1 MNLLK
6 KNKYSIRKYKV
17 GIFSTLIGTVLLL
30 SNPNGAQALTTDH
43 NVQGGS
49 NQALP
54 GNSQNTN
61 ADTNRDIVND
71 SQNTPNAH
79 ATDNTSTNQAL
90 TNHQNVDVANQV
102 GPAPIQ
108 PSASP
113 AQNNNNS
120 NANSTAT
127 EPAANTN
134 NNLASNNNTLNVP
147 NNTDNNDSARHL
159 TLKEIQEDVRHSS
172 DKPELVAIAE
182 EASNRPKKRSRRAA
196 PTDPNATPADPTATP
211 ADPTAG
217 NGSAPVAITAPYT
230 PTTDPNANN
239 IGQNAPNEVLS
250 FDDNN
255 IRPSTNRSVPTVT
268 VVDNLP
274 GYTLINGGKVGVFSH
289 AMVRTSMFDSG
300 DAKNYQAQGNVIAL
314 GRIRGNDTNDHGD
327 FNGIEKTLTVNP
339 NSELIFEFN
348 TMTTKN
354 YQAQGN
360 VIALGRIRGNDTNDH
375 GDFNGIEKTL
385 TVNPNSELIFE
396 FNTMTTKNYQGMT
409 NLIIKNADN
418 DTVIGEKVV
427 AYGPIWRLLKVPE
440 NVSHLKIQ
448 FVPKNDA
455 ITDARGIY
463 QLRDGYKYYDFVDSI
478 GLHSGSHVYVERR
491 TMEPTATNNKEFT
504 VTTSLKNNGNFG
516 ASFNTDDFVYKI
528 QLPEGVEYVNN
539 SLTKDF
545 PSGNSGVDINDMN
558 VTYDA
563 ANRII
568 TIKSTGGGTG
578 NSPARLMPDKI
589 LDLKYKLRVNNVP
602 TPRTVTF
609 NDTLTYK
616 TYSQDFI
623 NSPAESHT
631 VSTNPYTIDIIMNK
645 DALQAE
651 VDRRIQQADYTFASL
666 DIFNDLKRRAQTI
679 LDENRNNVPLNKR
692 VSQADI
698 DSLANQMQHTLIR
711 SVDAENAVNRKV
723 DDMEDLVN
731 QNDELTD
738 EEKQAAIQVIEEHK
752 NEIIGNIGDQTTD
765 DGVTRIKDQGIQT
778 LSGDTATPV
787 VKPNAKQ
794 AIRDKAAK
802 QREIIN
808 HTPDATQDEIQDAL
822 NQLTTDETDAI
833 DNVTNATTNADVE
846 TAKNNGINT
855 IGAVAPQVTHKQA
868 ARDAINQATATKRQQ
883 INSNREA
890 TQEEKNAALNELT
903 QATNHALEQINQAT
917 TNDDVDT
924 AKGDGLNAINP
935 IAPVTVVKQAARD
948 AVSHDAQQ
956 HIAEINANP
965 DATQEERQAAIE
977 KVNAAVAVANTNIL
991 NANTNAD
998 VEQVKTNAIQGI
1010 QAIEPATKVKTDAK
1024 NAIDQSAETQ
1034 HNAIFNNNDATLEE
1048 QQAAQQ
1054 LLDQAVATAKQN
1066 INAAD
1071 TNQEV
1076 AQAKDQGTQNIV
1088 VIQPA
1093 TQVKTDARNAV
1104 NEKAREAI
1112 TNINA
1117 TPGATREEKQEAIN
1131 RVNTLKNR
1139 ALNDIGVTSTTA
1151 MVNSIRD
1158 DAVNQIGAVQPH
1170 VTKKQTATGVLT
1182 DLATAKKQEINQ
1194 NTNATTEEK
1203 QVALNQVD
1211 QDLATAINNINQADT
1226 NAEVDQAQ
1234 QLGTKAINA
1243 IQPNIV
1249 KKPAALAQTNQHY
1262 SAKLVEIN
1270 ATPDATDDEKN
1281 AAINTLNQDRQQA
1294 IESIKQANTNAE
1306 VDQAATVA
1314 ENNIDAVQVDVVKK
1328 QAARDKIT
1336 AEVAK
1341 RIEAVKQ
1348 TPNATDEEKQAAVNQ
1363 INQLKDQAFNQINQN
1378 QTNDQVDAT
1387 TNQAINAI
1395 DNVEAEVVIKP
1406 KAIADIEKAVKEKQ
1420 QQIDNSLD
1428 STDNEKE
1435 VALQALAKEKE
1446 KALAAIDQ
1454 AQTNSQVNQ
1463 AATNGV
1469 SAIKIIQPETKIK
1482 PAARE
1487 KINQKAN
1494 ELRAQ
1499 INQDKEAT
1507 AEERQ
1512 AALDKINDL
1521 VAKAMTNITNDRT
1534 NQQVNDSTNQALDDI
1549 ALVTPDHIVRAAA
1562 RDAVKQQYEAKKHE
1576 IEQAEHATDEE
1587 KQVALNQLANNE
1599 KRALQNINQAIAN
1612 NDVKRVESNGIA
1624 TLKGVE
1630 PHIVVKP
1637 EAQEAIKASADNQV
1651 ESIKDTPHATTD
1663 ELDEAN
1669 QQINDTLKQGQQ
1681 DIDNTTQDAA
1691 VNDVRN
1697 QTIKAIE
1704 QIKPKVRRKRAA
1716 LDNIDESNNNQLDAI
1731 RNTLDTTQ
1739 DERNVA
1745 IAALNK
1751 IVNAI
1756 KNDIAQ
1762 NKTNAEVD
1770 QTEADGNNNIKVI
1783 LPKVQVKPAAR
1794 QSVSAKAEAQ
1804 NALID
1809 QSDLSTEEE
1818 RLAAKHLVE
1827 QALNQAIDQINHA
1840 DKTAQV
1846 NQNSIDAQNIISK
1859 IKPATTVKATALQ
1872 QIQNIATN
1880 KINLIKANNEA
1891 TDEEQNAAIVQV
1903 EKELIKAKQQIAGAV
1918 TNADVAYLLHDGKN
1932 EIREIE
1938 PVINKKATAREQLTT
1953 LFNDKKQAIEANVQ
1967 ATVEER
1973 NSILAQLQNIY
1984 DTAIGQIDQ
1993 DRSNAQVDKTA
2004 TLNLQTIHDLDVH
2017 PIKKP
2022 DAEKT
2027 INDDLARVTHL
2038 VQNYR
2043 KVSDRNKA
2051 DALKAITALKL
2062 QMDEELKT
2070 ARTNADVDAVLKRFN
2085 VALGDIEAVITEK
2098 ENSLLRIDNIAQQ
2111 TYAKFK
2117 AIATPEQLAKV
2128 KALIDQYVADG
2139 NRMVDEDAT
2148 LNDIKKDTQLIIDEI
2163 LAIKLPAEVI
2173 KASPKV
2179 GQPAPKVC
2187 TPIKKEDKQE
2197 VRKVVKELPNTG
2209 SEEMDL
2215 PLKELA
2221 LITGAALLA
2230 RRRSKKE
2237 KES

>member
-30 SNPNGAQALTTDH
+30 SNPNGAQALTTDN
-43 NVQGGS
+43 NVQS
-49 NQALP
+49 DTNQATP
-54 GNSQNTN
+54 VNSQDKDVAN
-61 ADTNRDIVND
+61 NRGLAN
-71 SQNTPNAH
+71 SAQNTPNQS
-79 ATDNTSTNQAL
+79 ATTNQATNQAL
-90 TNHQNVDVANQV
+90 VNHNNGSIVNQATPTSV
-102 GPAPIQ
+102 Q
-108 PSASP
+108 SSTPS
-113 AQNNNNS
+113 AQNNNHTDGNTTATETVS
-120 NANSTAT
+120 NAN
-127 EPAANTN
+127 N
-134 NNLASNNNTLNVP
+134 NDVASNNTTLNVP
-147 NNTDNNDSARHL
+147 NKTNENGSGGHL

-182 EASNRPKKRSRRAA
+182 PASNRPKKRSRRAA
-196 PTDPNATPADPTATP
+196 PADPNATPADPGA
-211 ADPTAG
+211 AAAG
-217 NGSAPVAITAPYT
+217 NGGAPVAITAPYT

-239 IGQNAPNEVLS
+239 AGQNAPNEVLS
-250 FDDNN
+250 FDDNS
-255 IRPSTNRSVPTVT
+255 IRPSTNRSVPSVT

-274 GYTLINGGKVGVFSH
+274 GFTLINGGKVGVLSH
-289 AMVRTSMFDSG
+289 AMVRTSMFEAGS
-300 DAKNYQAQGNVIAL
+300 NRTYQAQGNVLAL
-314 GRIRGNDTNDHGD
+314 GRISGTDASNHGD
-327 FNGIEKTLTVNP
+327 FNGIEKSLTVNP

-348 TMTTKN
+348 TMPTKN
-354 YQAQGN
+354 GQGATN
-360 VIALGRIRGNDTNDH
+360 V
-375 GDFNGIEKTL
+375 
-385 TVNPNSELIFE
+385 
-396 FNTMTTKNYQGMT
+396 
-409 NLIIKNADN
+409 IIKNADTN
-418 DTVIGEKVV
+418 DTIAEKTVEG
-427 AYGPIWRLLKVPE
+427 GPTLRLFKVPD
-440 NVSHLKIQ
+440 NVRNLKIQ

-463 QLRDGYKYYDFVDSI
+463 QLKDGYKYYSFVDSI

-504 VTTSLKNNGNFG
+504 VTTSLKNNGNSG
-516 ASFNTDDFVYKI
+516 ASLDTDEFVYKI

-545 PSGNSGVDINDMN
+545 PSNNSGVDVNDMN

-563 ANRII
+563 ANRVI
-568 TIKSTGGGTG
+568 TIKSTGGGTT

-616 TYSQDFI
+616 TYTQDFI
-623 NSPAESHT
+623 NSAAESHT

-666 DIFNDLKRRAQTI
+666 DIFNDLKKRAQTI
-679 LDENRNNVPLNKR
+679 LAENRNNVPLNKR

-698 DSLANQMQHTLIR
+698 DTLTNQMQHTLIR
-711 SVDAENAVNRKV
+711 SVDAENAVNQKA
-723 DDMEDLVN
+723 DQMEDLVN

-752 NEIIGNIGDQTTD
+752 GNIIGDIGDQTTD

-787 VKPNAKQ
+787 VKPNAKK
-794 AIRDKAAK
+794 AIRDKATK

-808 HTPDATQDEIQDAL
+808 ATPDATEDEIQDAI
-822 NQLTTDETDAI
+822 NQLATDETDAI

-855 IGAVAPQVTHKQA
+855 IGSVVPQVTHKQA

-917 TNDDVDT
+917 TNADVDN

-965 DATQEERQAAIE
+965 DATQEERQAAID
-977 KVNAAVAVANTNIL
+977 KVNAAVTAANTNIL
-991 NANTNAD
+991 NANTNAE

-1010 QAIEPATKVKTDAK
+1010 QAITPATKVKTDAK
-1024 NAIDQSAETQ
+1024 NAIDKSAETQ
-1034 HNAIFNNNDATLEE
+1034 HNTIFNNNDATLEE

-1093 TQVKTDARNAV
+1093 TQVKTDARNVV
-1104 NEKAREAI
+1104 NDKAREAI

-1139 ALNDIGVTSTTA
+1139 ALTDIGVTSTTA

-1170 VTKKQTATGVLT
+1170 VTKKQTATGVLN

-1211 QDLATAINNINQADT
+1211 QELATAINNINQADT

-1249 KKPAALAQTNQHY
+1249 KKPAALAQINQHY
-1262 SAKLVEIN
+1262 NAKLAEIN
-1270 ATPDATDDEKN
+1270 ATPDATNDEKN

-1378 QTNDQVDAT
+1378 QTNDQVDTT
-1387 TNQAINAI
+1387 TNQALNAI

-1435 VALQALAKEKE
+1435 VASQALAKEKE

-1469 SAIKIIQPETKIK
+1469 SAIKIIQPETKVK

-1494 ELRAQ
+1494 ELRAK

-1512 AALDKINDL
+1512 VALDKINEF
-1521 VAKAMTNITNDRT
+1521 VNQAMTDITNNRT
-1534 NQQVNDSTNQALDDI
+1534 NQQVDDTTSQALDSI
-1549 ALVTPDHIVRAAA
+1549 ALVAPEHIVRAAA
-1562 RDAVKQQYEAKKHE
+1562 RDAVKQQYEAKKQE

-1587 KQVALNQLANNE
+1587 KQVALNQLANN
-1599 KRALQNINQAIAN
+1599 KKLALQNINQAVTN
-1612 NDVKRVESNGIA
+1612 NDVKRVETNGIA
-1624 TLKGVE
+1624 TLKGVQ
-1630 PHIVVKP
+1630 PHIVIKP
-1637 EAQEAIKASADNQV
+1637 EAQQAIKASAENQV
-1651 ESIKDTPHATTD
+1651 ESIKDTPHATVD

-1669 QQINDTLKQGQQ
+1669 QLISDTLKQAQQ
-1681 DIDNTTQDAA
+1681 EIENTNQDAA
-1691 VNDVRN
+1691 VTDVRN

-1716 LDNIDESNNNQLDAI
+1716 LDSIEENNKNQLDAI

-1739 DERNVA
+1739 DERDVA
-1745 IAALNK
+1745 IDTLNK
-1751 IVNAI
+1751 IVNTI

-1770 QTEADGNNNIKVI
+1770 RTETDGNDNIKVI

-1794 QSVSAKAEAQ
+1794 QSVGVKAEAQ

-1846 NQNSIDAQNIISK
+1846 NQDSIDAQNIISK

-1891 TDEEQNAAIVQV
+1891 TDEEQNIAIAQV
-1903 EKELIKAKQQIAGAV
+1903 EKELIKAKQQIASAV
-1918 TNADVAYLLHDGKN
+1918 TNADVAYLLHDEKN

-1938 PVINKKATAREQLTT
+1938 PVISRKASAREQLTT
-1953 LFNDKKQAIEANVQ
+1953 LFNDKKQAIEANIQ

-2004 TLNLQTIHDLDVH
+2004 SLNLQTIHDLDVH

-2027 INDDLARVTHL
+2027 INDDLARVTAL

-2043 KVSDRNKA
+2043 KVSDRNKV

-2085 VALGDIEAVITEK
+2085 VALSDIEAVITEK

-2128 KALIDQYVADG
+2128 KVLIDQYVADG
-2139 NRMVDEDAT
+2139 NRMIDEDAT
-2148 LNDIKKDTQLIIDEI
+2148 LNDIKQHTQFIVDEI
-2163 LAIKLPAEVI
+2163 LAIKLPAEAMKV
-2173 KASPKV
+2173 SPKV
-2179 GQPAPKVC
+2179 IQPAPKVC
-2187 TPIKKEDKQE
+2187 TPIKKEE
-2197 VRKVVKELPNTG
+2197 THESRKVEKELPNTG

-2215 PLKELA
+2215 PLKEFA

-2230 RRRSKKE
+2230 RRRTKNE

>member
-30 SNPNGAQALTTDH
+30 SNPNGAQALTTDN
-43 NVQGGS
+43 NVQS
-49 NQALP
+49 DTNQATP
-54 GNSQNTN
+54 VNSQDKDVAN
-61 ADTNRDIVND
+61 NRGLAN
-71 SQNTPNAH
+71 SAQNTPNQS
-79 ATDNTSTNQAL
+79 ATTNQATNQAL
-90 TNHQNVDVANQV
+90 VNHNNGSIVNQATPTSV
-102 GPAPIQ
+102 Q
-108 PSASP
+108 SSTPS
-113 AQNNNNS
+113 AQNNNHTDGNTTATETVS
-120 NANSTAT
+120 NAN
-127 EPAANTN
+127 N
-134 NNLASNNNTLNVP
+134 NDVASNNTTLNVP
-147 NNTDNNDSARHL
+147 NKTNENGSGGHL

-182 EASNRPKKRSRRAA
+182 PASNRPKKRSRRAA
-196 PTDPNATPADPTATP
+196 PADPNATPADPGA
-211 ADPTAG
+211 AAAG
-217 NGSAPVAITAPYT
+217 NGGAPVAITAPYT

-239 IGQNAPNEVLS
+239 AGQNAPNEVLS
-250 FDDNN
+250 FDDNS
-255 IRPSTNRSVPTVT
+255 IRPSTNRSVPSVT

-274 GYTLINGGKVGVFSH
+274 GFTLINGGKVGVLSH
-289 AMVRTSMFDSG
+289 AMVRTSMFEAGS
-300 DAKNYQAQGNVIAL
+300 NRTYQAQGNVLAL
-314 GRIRGNDTNDHGD
+314 GRISGTDASNHGD
-327 FNGIEKTLTVNP
+327 FNGIEKSLTVNP

-348 TMTTKN
+348 TMPTKN
-354 YQAQGN
+354 GQGATN
-360 VIALGRIRGNDTNDH
+360 V
-375 GDFNGIEKTL
+375 
-385 TVNPNSELIFE
+385 
-396 FNTMTTKNYQGMT
+396 
-409 NLIIKNADN
+409 IIKNADTN
-418 DTVIGEKVV
+418 DTIAEKTVEG
-427 AYGPIWRLLKVPE
+427 GPTLRLFKVPD
-440 NVSHLKIQ
+440 NVRNLKIQ

-463 QLRDGYKYYDFVDSI
+463 QLKDGYKYYSFVDSI

-504 VTTSLKNNGNFG
+504 VTTSLKNNGNSG
-516 ASFNTDDFVYKI
+516 ASLDTDEFVYKI

-545 PSGNSGVDINDMN
+545 PSNNSGVDVNDMN

-563 ANRII
+563 ANRVI
-568 TIKSTGGGTG
+568 TIKSTGGGTT

-616 TYSQDFI
+616 TYTQDFI
-623 NSPAESHT
+623 NSAAESHT

-666 DIFNDLKRRAQTI
+666 DIFNDLKKRAQTI
-679 LDENRNNVPLNKR
+679 LAENRNNVPLNKR

-698 DSLANQMQHTLIR
+698 DTLTNQMQHTLIR
-711 SVDAENAVNRKV
+711 SVDAENAVNQKA
-723 DDMEDLVN
+723 DQMEDLVN

-752 NEIIGNIGDQTTD
+752 GNIIGDIGDQTTD

-787 VKPNAKQ
+787 VKPNAKK
-794 AIRDKAAK
+794 AIRDKATK

-808 HTPDATQDEIQDAL
+808 ATPDATEDEIQDAI
-822 NQLTTDETDAI
+822 NQLATDEADAI

-855 IGAVAPQVTHKQA
+855 IGSVVPQVTHKQA

-917 TNDDVDT
+917 TNADVDN

-965 DATQEERQAAIE
+965 DATQEERQAAID
-977 KVNAAVAVANTNIL
+977 KVNAAVTAANTNIL
-991 NANTNAD
+991 NANTNAE

-1010 QAIEPATKVKTDAK
+1010 QAITPATKVKTDAK
-1024 NAIDQSAETQ
+1024 NAIDKSAETQ
-1034 HNAIFNNNDATLEE
+1034 HNTIFNNNDATLEE

-1093 TQVKTDARNAV
+1093 TQVKTDARNVV
-1104 NEKAREAI
+1104 NDKAREAI

-1139 ALNDIGVTSTTA
+1139 ALTDIGVTSTTA

-1170 VTKKQTATGVLT
+1170 VTKKQTATGVLN

-1211 QDLATAINNINQADT
+1211 QELATAINNINQADT

-1249 KKPAALAQTNQHY
+1249 KKPAALAQINQHY
-1262 SAKLVEIN
+1262 NAKLAEIN
-1270 ATPDATDDEKN
+1270 ATPDATNDEKN

-1378 QTNDQVDAT
+1378 QTNDQVDTT
-1387 TNQAINAI
+1387 TNQALNAI

-1435 VALQALAKEKE
+1435 VASQALAKEKE

-1469 SAIKIIQPETKIK
+1469 SAIKIIQPETKVK

-1494 ELRAQ
+1494 ELRAK

-1512 AALDKINDL
+1512 VALDKINEF
-1521 VAKAMTNITNDRT
+1521 VNQAMTDITNNRT
-1534 NQQVNDSTNQALDDI
+1534 NQQVDDTTSQALDSI
-1549 ALVTPDHIVRAAA
+1549 ALVAPEHIVRAAA
-1562 RDAVKQQYEAKKHE
+1562 RDAVKQQYEAKKQE

-1587 KQVALNQLANNE
+1587 KQVALNQLANN
-1599 KRALQNINQAIAN
+1599 KKLALQNINQAVTN
-1612 NDVKRVESNGIA
+1612 NDVKRVETNGIA
-1624 TLKGVE
+1624 TLKGVQ
-1630 PHIVVKP
+1630 PHIVIKP
-1637 EAQEAIKASADNQV
+1637 EAQQAIKASAENQV
-1651 ESIKDTPHATTD
+1651 ESIKDTPHATVD

-1669 QQINDTLKQGQQ
+1669 QLISDTLKQAQQ
-1681 DIDNTTQDAA
+1681 EIENTNQDAA
-1691 VNDVRN
+1691 VTDVRN

-1716 LDNIDESNNNQLDAI
+1716 LDSIEENNKNQLDAI

-1739 DERNVA
+1739 DERDVA
-1745 IAALNK
+1745 IDTLNK
-1751 IVNAI
+1751 IVNTI

-1770 QTEADGNNNIKVI
+1770 RTETDGNDNIKVI

-1794 QSVSAKAEAQ
+1794 QSVGVKAEAQ

-1846 NQNSIDAQNIISK
+1846 NQDSIDAQNIISK

-1891 TDEEQNAAIVQV
+1891 TDEEQNIAIAQV
-1903 EKELIKAKQQIAGAV
+1903 EKELIKAKQQIASAV
-1918 TNADVAYLLHDGKN
+1918 TNADVAYLLHDEKN

-1938 PVINKKATAREQLTT
+1938 PVISRKASAREQLTT
-1953 LFNDKKQAIEANVQ
+1953 LFNDKKQAIEANIQ

-2004 TLNLQTIHDLDVH
+2004 SLNLQTIHDLDVH

-2027 INDDLARVTHL
+2027 INDDLARVTAL

-2085 VALGDIEAVITEK
+2085 VALSDIEAVITEK

-2128 KALIDQYVADG
+2128 KVLIDQYVADG
-2139 NRMVDEDAT
+2139 NRMIDEDAT
-2148 LNDIKKDTQLIIDEI
+2148 LNDIKQHTQFIVDEI
-2163 LAIKLPAEVI
+2163 LAIKLPAEAMKV
-2173 KASPKV
+2173 SPKV
-2179 GQPAPKVC
+2179 IQPAPKVC
-2187 TPIKKEDKQE
+2187 TPIKKEE
-2197 VRKVVKELPNTG
+2197 THESRKVEKELPNTG

-2215 PLKELA
+2215 PLKEFA

-2230 RRRSKKE
+2230 RRRTKNE

>member
-30 SNPNGAQALTTDH
+30 SNPNGAQALTTDN
-43 NVQGGS
+43 NVQS
-49 NQALP
+49 DTNQATP
-54 GNSQNTN
+54 VNSQDKDVAN
-61 ADTNRDIVND
+61 NRGLAN
-71 SQNTPNAH
+71 SAQNTPNQS
-79 ATDNTSTNQAL
+79 ATTNQATNQAL
-90 TNHQNVDVANQV
+90 VNHNNGSIVNQATPTSV
-102 GPAPIQ
+102 Q
-108 PSASP
+108 SSTPS
-113 AQNNNNS
+113 AQNNNHTDGNTTATETVS
-120 NANSTAT
+120 NAN
-127 EPAANTN
+127 N
-134 NNLASNNNTLNVP
+134 NDAVSNNTTLNVP
-147 NNTDNNDSARHL
+147 NKTNENGSGGHL

-182 EASNRPKKRSRRAA
+182 PASNRPKKRSRRAA
-196 PTDPNATPADPTATP
+196 PADPNATPADPA
-211 ADPTAG
+211 AAAAG
-217 NGSAPVAITAPYT
+217 NGGAPVAITAPYT

-239 IGQNAPNEVLS
+239 AGQNAPNEVLS
-250 FDDNN
+250 FDDNG
-255 IRPSTNRSVPTVT
+255 IRPSTNRSVPSVT

-274 GYTLINGGKVGVFSH
+274 GFTLINGGKVGVFSH
-289 AMVRTSMFDSG
+289 AKVRTSMFDSG
-300 DAKNYQAQGNVIAL
+300 DNKNYQAQGNVIAL
-314 GRIRGNDTNDHGD
+314 GRINGTDTNDHGD

-354 YQAQGN
+354 GQGATN
-360 VIALGRIRGNDTNDH
+360 V
-375 GDFNGIEKTL
+375 
-385 TVNPNSELIFE
+385 
-396 FNTMTTKNYQGMT
+396 
-409 NLIIKNADN
+409 IIKNADTN
-418 DTVIGEKVV
+418 DTIAEKTVEG
-427 AYGPIWRLLKVPE
+427 GPTLRLFKVPD
-440 NVSHLKIQ
+440 NVRNLKIQ
-448 FVPKNDA
+448 FVSKNDA

-463 QLRDGYKYYDFVDSI
+463 QLKDGYKYYSFVDSI

-504 VTTSLKNNGNFG
+504 VTTSLKNNGNSG
-516 ASFNTDDFVYKI
+516 ASLDTDEFVYKI

-545 PSGNSGVDINDMN
+545 PSNNSGVDVNDMN

-563 ANRII
+563 ANRVI
-568 TIKSTGGGTG
+568 TIKSTGGGTT

-616 TYSQDFI
+616 TYTQDFI
-623 NSPAESHT
+623 NSAAESHT

-666 DIFNDLKRRAQTI
+666 DIFNDLKKRAQTI
-679 LDENRNNVPLNKR
+679 LAENRNNVPLNKR

-698 DSLANQMQHTLIR
+698 DTLTNQMQHTLIR
-711 SVDAENAVNRKV
+711 SVDAENAVNQKA
-723 DDMEDLVN
+723 DQMEDLVN

-752 NEIIGNIGDQTTD
+752 GNIIGDIGDQTTD

-787 VKPNAKQ
+787 VKPNAKK
-794 AIRDKAAK
+794 AIRDKATK

-808 HTPDATQDEIQDAL
+808 ATPDATEDEIQDAI
-822 NQLTTDETDAI
+822 NQLATDETDAI

-855 IGAVAPQVTHKQA
+855 IGAVVPQVTHKKA

-917 TNDDVDT
+917 TNADVDN

-965 DATQEERQAAIE
+965 DATQEERQAAID
-977 KVNAAVAVANTNIL
+977 KVNAAVTAANTNIL

-1010 QAIEPATKVKTDAK
+1010 QAITPATKVKTDAK
-1024 NAIDQSAETQ
+1024 NAIDKSAETQ
-1034 HNAIFNNNDATLEE
+1034 HNTIFNNNDATLEE

-1076 AQAKDQGTQNIV
+1076 AQAKDQGMQNIV

-1093 TQVKTDARNAV
+1093 TQVKTDARNTV

-1117 TPGATREEKQEAIN
+1117 TPGATREEKQEAID
-1131 RVNTLKNR
+1131 RVNALKNR
-1139 ALNDIGVTSTTA
+1139 ALTDIGVTSTTA

-1170 VTKKQTATGVLT
+1170 VTKKQTATGVLN

-1203 QVALNQVD
+1203 QMALNQVD

-1226 NAEVDQAQ
+1226 NTEVDQAQ
-1234 QLGTKAINA
+1234 QLGAQAINA

-1249 KKPAALAQTNQHY
+1249 KKPAALAQINQHY
-1262 SAKLVEIN
+1262 NAKLAEIN

-1294 IESIKQANTNAE
+1294 IESVKQANTNNE
-1306 VDQAATVA
+1306 VDQAATTA

-1378 QTNDQVDAT
+1378 QTNDQVDTT
-1387 TNQAINAI
+1387 TNQALNAI

-1435 VALQALAKEKE
+1435 VASQALAKEKE

-1469 SAIKIIQPETKIK
+1469 SAIKIIQPETKVK

-1494 ELRAQ
+1494 ELRAK

-1512 AALDKINDL
+1512 VALDKINEF
-1521 VAKAMTNITNDRT
+1521 VNQAMTDITNNRT
-1534 NQQVNDSTNQALDDI
+1534 NQQVDDTTSQALDSI
-1549 ALVTPDHIVRAAA
+1549 ALVAPEHIVRAAA
-1562 RDAVKQQYEAKKHE
+1562 RDAVKQQYEAKKQE

-1599 KRALQNINQAIAN
+1599 KLALQNINQAVTN
-1612 NDVKRVESNGIA
+1612 NDVKRVETNGIA
-1624 TLKGVE
+1624 TLKGVQ
-1630 PHIVVKP
+1630 PHIVIKP
-1637 EAQEAIKASADNQV
+1637 EAQQAIKASAENQV
-1651 ESIKDTPHATTD
+1651 ESIKDTPHATVD

-1669 QQINDTLKQGQQ
+1669 QLISDTLKQAQQ
-1681 DIDNTTQDAA
+1681 EIENTNQDAA
-1691 VNDVRN
+1691 VTDVRN

-1716 LDNIDESNNNQLDAI
+1716 LDSIEENNKNQLDAI

-1739 DERNVA
+1739 DERDVA
-1745 IAALNK
+1745 IDTLNK
-1751 IVNAI
+1751 IVNTI

-1770 QTEADGNNNIKVI
+1770 RTETDGNDNIKVI

-1794 QSVSAKAEAQ
+1794 QSVGVKAEAQ

-1846 NQNSIDAQNIISK
+1846 NQDSINAQNIISK

-1891 TDEEQNAAIVQV
+1891 TDEEQNIAIAQV
-1903 EKELIKAKQQIAGAV
+1903 EKELIKAKQQIASAV
-1918 TNADVAYLLHDGKN
+1918 TNADVAYLLHDEKN

-1938 PVINKKATAREQLTT
+1938 PVINRKASAREQLTT
-1953 LFNDKKQAIEANVQ
+1953 LFNDKKQAIEANFQ

-2004 TLNLQTIHDLDVH
+2004 SLNLQTIHDLDVH

-2027 INDDLARVTHL
+2027 INDDLARVTAL

-2139 NRMVDEDAT
+2139 NRMIDEDAT
-2148 LNDIKKDTQLIIDEI
+2148 LNDIKQHTQFIVDEI
-2163 LAIKLPAEVI
+2163 LAIKLPAEAMKV
-2173 KASPKV
+2173 SPKV
-2179 GQPAPKVC
+2179 IQPAPKVC
-2187 TPIKKEDKQE
+2187 TPIKKEE
-2197 VRKVVKELPNTG
+2197 THESRKVEKELPNTG
-2209 SEEMDL
+2209 SEGMDL
-2215 PLKELA
+2215 PLKEFA

-2230 RRRSKKE
+2230 RRRTKNE

>member
-17 GIFSTLIGTVLLL
+17 DIFSTLIGTVLLL
-30 SNPNGAQALTTDH
+30 SNPNGAQALTTDN
-43 NVQGGS
+43 NVQS
-49 NQALP
+49 DTNQATP
-54 GNSQNTN
+54 VNSQ
-61 ADTNRDIVND
+61 DTNVANNRGLAN
-71 SQNTPNAH
+71 SAQNTPNQS
-79 ATDNTSTNQAL
+79 ATTNQSTNQAL
-90 TNHQNVDVANQV
+90 VNHNNGSIANQATPTSV
-102 GPAPIQ
+102 Q
-108 PSASP
+108 SSTPS
-113 AQNNNNS
+113 AQNNNHTDGNTTATETVS
-120 NANSTAT
+120 NAN
-127 EPAANTN
+127 NKDVV
-134 NNLASNNNTLNVP
+134 SNNTTLNVP
-147 NNTDNNDSARHL
+147 NKTNENGSGGHL

-182 EASNRPKKRSRRAA
+182 QASNRPKKRSRRAA
-196 PTDPNATPADPTATP
+196 PADPNATPADPA
-211 ADPTAG
+211 AAAAG
-217 NGSAPVAITAPYT
+217 NGGAPVAITAPYT

-239 IGQNAPNEVLS
+239 AGQNAPNEVLS
-250 FDDNN
+250 FDDNG
-255 IRPSTNRSVPTVT
+255 IRPSTNRSVPSVT

-274 GYTLINGGKVGVFSH
+274 GFTLINGGKVGVFSH

-314 GRIRGNDTNDHGD
+314 GRIKGNDTNDHGD
-327 FNGIEKTLTVNP
+327 FNGIEK
-339 NSELIFEFN
+339 S
-348 TMTTKN
+348 
-354 YQAQGN
+354 
-360 VIALGRIRGNDTNDH
+360 
-375 GDFNGIEKTL
+375 L

-396 FNTMTTKNYQGMT
+396 FNTMTTKNYQGVT

-418 DTVIGEKVV
+418 DTVIAEKSV
-427 AYGPIWRLLKVPE
+427 AYGPIWRLFKVPE

-516 ASFNTDDFVYKI
+516 ASFNTDDFVYKV

-545 PSGNSGVDINDMN
+545 PSSNSGVDMNDFN

-563 ANRII
+563 ANRVI
-568 TIKSTGGGTG
+568 TIKSTGGGSG

-616 TYSQDFI
+616 TYTQDFI

-698 DSLANQMQHTLIR
+698 DSLTNQMQHTLIR
-711 SVDAENAVNRKV
+711 SVDAENAVNKKV
-723 DDMEDLVN
+723 DQMEDLVN

-787 VKPNAKQ
+787 VKPNAKK
-794 AIRDKAAK
+794 AIRDKATK

-808 HTPDATQDEIQDAL
+808 ATPDATEDEIQDAL
-822 NQLTTDETDAI
+822 NQLATDETDAI

-846 TAKNNGINT
+846 IAKNNGINT
-855 IGAVAPQVTHKQA
+855 IGAVVPQVTHKQA

-917 TNDDVDT
+917 TNADVDN

-965 DATQEERQAAIE
+965 DATQEERQAAID
-977 KVNAAVAVANTNIL
+977 KVNAAVTAANTNIL

-1010 QAIEPATKVKTDAK
+1010 QAITPATKVKTDAK
-1024 NAIDQSAETQ
+1024 NAIDKSAETQ
-1034 HNAIFNNNDATLEE
+1034 HNTIFNNNDATLEE

-1104 NEKAREAI
+1104 NDKAREAI

-1139 ALNDIGVTSTTA
+1139 ALTDIGVTSTTA

-1170 VTKKQTATGVLT
+1170 VTKKQTATGVLN

-1211 QDLATAINNINQADT
+1211 QELATAINNINQADT

-1249 KKPAALAQTNQHY
+1249 KKPAALAQINQHY
-1262 SAKLVEIN
+1262 NAKLAEIN
-1270 ATPDATDDEKN
+1270 ATPDATNDEKN

-1363 INQLKDQAFNQINQN
+1363 INQLKDQAINQINQN
-1378 QTNDQVDAT
+1378 QTNDQVDTT
-1387 TNQAINAI
+1387 TNQAVNAI

-1435 VALQALAKEKE
+1435 VASQALAKEKE

-1469 SAIKIIQPETKIK
+1469 SAIKIIQPETKVK

-1494 ELRAQ
+1494 ELRAK

-1512 AALDKINDL
+1512 VALDKINEF
-1521 VAKAMTNITNDRT
+1521 VNQAMTDITNNRT
-1534 NQQVNDSTNQALDDI
+1534 NQQVDDTTSQALDSI
-1549 ALVTPDHIVRAAA
+1549 ALVAPEHIVRAAA
-1562 RDAVKQQYEAKKHE
+1562 RDAVKQQYEAKKQE

-1599 KRALQNINQAIAN
+1599 KLALQNINQAVTN
-1612 NDVKRVESNGIA
+1612 NDVKRVETNGIA
-1624 TLKGVE
+1624 TLKGVQ
-1630 PHIVVKP
+1630 PHIVIKP
-1637 EAQEAIKASADNQV
+1637 EAQQAIKASAENQV
-1651 ESIKDTPHATTD
+1651 ESIKDTPHATVD

-1669 QQINDTLKQGQQ
+1669 QLISDTLKQAQQ
-1681 DIDNTTQDAA
+1681 EIENTNQDAA
-1691 VNDVRN
+1691 VTDVRN

-1716 LDNIDESNNNQLDAI
+1716 LDSIEENNKNQLDAI

-1739 DERNVA
+1739 DERDVA
-1745 IAALNK
+1745 IDTLNK
-1751 IVNAI
+1751 IVNTI

-1770 QTEADGNNNIKVI
+1770 RTETDGNDNIKVI

-1794 QSVSAKAEAQ
+1794 QSVGVKAEAQ

-1846 NQNSIDAQNIISK
+1846 NQDSIDAQNIISK

-1891 TDEEQNAAIVQV
+1891 TDEEQNIAIAQV
-1903 EKELIKAKQQIAGAV
+1903 EKELIKAKQQIASAV
-1918 TNADVAYLLHDGKN
+1918 TNADVAYLLHDEKN

-1938 PVINKKATAREQLTT
+1938 PVINRKASAREQLTT
-1953 LFNDKKQAIEANVQ
+1953 LFNDKKQAIEANIQ

-2004 TLNLQTIHDLDVH
+2004 SLNLQTIHDLDVH

-2027 INDDLARVTHL
+2027 INDDLARVTAL

-2043 KVSDRNKA
+2043 KVSNRNKA

-2085 VALGDIEAVITEK
+2085 VALSDIEAVITEK

-2128 KALIDQYVADG
+2128 KVLIDQYVADG
-2139 NRMVDEDAT
+2139 NRMIDEDAT
-2148 LNDIKKDTQLIIDEI
+2148 LNDIKQHTQFIVEEI
-2163 LAIKLPAEVI
+2163 LAIKLPAEATKV
-2173 KASPKV
+2173 SPKEI
-2179 GQPAPKVC
+2179 QPAPKVC
-2187 TPIKKEDKQE
+2187 TPIKKEE
-2197 VRKVVKELPNTG
+2197 THESRKVEKELPNTG
-2209 SEEMDL
+2209 SEGMDL
-2215 PLKELA
+2215 PLKEFA

-2230 RRRSKKE
+2230 RRRTKNE

>member
-30 SNPNGAQALTTDH
+30 SNPNGAQALTTDN
-43 NVQGGS
+43 NVQS
-49 NQALP
+49 DTNQATP
-54 GNSQNTN
+54 VNSQDKDVAN
-61 ADTNRDIVND
+61 NRGLAN
-71 SQNTPNAH
+71 SAQNTPNQS
-79 ATDNTSTNQAL
+79 ATTNQSTNQAL
-90 TNHQNVDVANQV
+90 VNHNNGSIVNQATPTSV
-102 GPAPIQ
+102 Q
-108 PSASP
+108 SSTPS
-113 AQNNNNS
+113 AQNNNHTDGNTTATETVS
-120 NANSTAT
+120 NAN
-127 EPAANTN
+127 N
-134 NNLASNNNTLNVP
+134 NDAVSNNTTLNVP
-147 NNTDNNDSARHL
+147 NKTNENGSGGHL

-182 EASNRPKKRSRRAA
+182 PASNRPKKRSRRAA
-196 PTDPNATPADPTATP
+196 PADPNATPADPGA
-211 ADPTAG
+211 AAAG
-217 NGSAPVAITAPYT
+217 NGGAPVAITAPYT

-239 IGQNAPNEVLS
+239 AGQNAPNEVLS
-250 FDDNN
+250 FDDNS
-255 IRPSTNRSVPTVT
+255 IRPSTNRSVPSVT

-274 GYTLINGGKVGVFSH
+274 GFTLINGGKVGVLSH
-289 AMVRTSMFDSG
+289 AMVRTSMFEAGS
-300 DAKNYQAQGNVIAL
+300 NRTYQAQGNVLAL
-314 GRIRGNDTNDHGD
+314 GRISGTDASNHGD
-327 FNGIEKTLTVNP
+327 FNGIEKSLTVNP

-354 YQAQGN
+354 GQGATN
-360 VIALGRIRGNDTNDH
+360 V
-375 GDFNGIEKTL
+375 
-385 TVNPNSELIFE
+385 
-396 FNTMTTKNYQGMT
+396 
-409 NLIIKNADN
+409 IIKNADTN
-418 DTVIGEKVV
+418 DTIAEKTVEG
-427 AYGPIWRLLKVPE
+427 GPTLRLFKVPD
-440 NVSHLKIQ
+440 NVRNLKIQ

-463 QLRDGYKYYDFVDSI
+463 QLKDGYKYYSFVDSI

-491 TMEPTATNNKEFT
+491 TMDPTATNNKEFT
-504 VTTSLKNNGNFG
+504 VTTSLKNNGNSG
-516 ASFNTDDFVYKI
+516 ASLDTNDFVYQV

-545 PSGNSGVDINDMN
+545 PSNNSGVDVNDMN

-563 ANRII
+563 ANRVI
-568 TIKSTGGGTG
+568 TIKSTGGGTA

-589 LDLKYKLRVNNVP
+589 LDLRYKLRVNNVP
-602 TPRTVTF
+602 TPRRVTF
-609 NDTLTYK
+609 NETLTYK
-616 TYSQDFI
+616 TYTQDFI

-666 DIFNDLKRRAQTI
+666 DIFNDLKKRAQTI
-679 LDENRNNVPLNKR
+679 LAENRNNVPLNKR

-698 DSLANQMQHTLIR
+698 DTLTNQMQHTLIR
-711 SVDAENAVNRKV
+711 SVDAENAVNQKA
-723 DDMEDLVN
+723 DQMEDLVN

-752 NEIIGNIGDQTTD
+752 GNIIGDIGDQTTD

-787 VKPNAKQ
+787 VKPNAKK
-794 AIRDKAAK
+794 AIRDKATK

-808 HTPDATQDEIQDAL
+808 ATPDATEDEIQDAI
-822 NQLTTDETDAI
+822 NQLATDETDAI

-855 IGAVAPQVTHKQA
+855 IGAVVPQVTHKKA

-917 TNDDVDT
+917 TNADVDN

-965 DATQEERQAAIE
+965 DATQEERQAAID
-977 KVNAAVAVANTNIL
+977 KVNAAVTAANTNIL
-991 NANTNAD
+991 NANTNAE

-1010 QAIEPATKVKTDAK
+1010 QAITPATKVKTDAK
-1024 NAIDQSAETQ
+1024 NAIDKSAETQ
-1034 HNAIFNNNDATLEE
+1034 HNTIFNNNDATLEE

-1093 TQVKTDARNAV
+1093 TQVKTDARNVV
-1104 NEKAREAI
+1104 NDKAREAI

-1131 RVNTLKNR
+1131 RVNTLKYR
-1139 ALNDIGVTSTTA
+1139 ALTDIGVTSTTA

-1170 VTKKQTATGVLT
+1170 VTKKQTATGVLN

-1211 QDLATAINNINQADT
+1211 QELATAINNIN
-1226 NAEVDQAQ
+1226 
-1234 QLGTKAINA
+1234 
-1243 IQPNIV
+1243 
-1249 KKPAALAQTNQHY
+1249 
-1262 SAKLVEIN
+1262 
-1270 ATPDATDDEKN
+1270 
-1281 AAINTLNQDRQQA
+1281 
-1294 IESIKQANTNAE
+1294 QANTNAE

-1348 TPNATDEEKQAAVNQ
+1348 TPNATDEEKQAAV
-1363 INQLKDQAFNQINQN
+1363 
-1378 QTNDQVDAT
+1378 T
-1387 TNQAINAI
+1387 
-1395 DNVEAEVVIKP
+1395 
-1406 KAIADIEKAVKEKQ
+1406 
-1420 QQIDNSLD
+1420 
-1428 STDNEKE
+1428 
-1435 VALQALAKEKE
+1435 
-1446 KALAAIDQ
+1446 
-1454 AQTNSQVNQ
+1454 
-1463 AATNGV
+1463 
-1469 SAIKIIQPETKIK
+1469 
-1482 PAARE
+1482 
-1487 KINQKAN
+1487 
-1494 ELRAQ
+1494 
-1499 INQDKEAT
+1499 
-1507 AEERQ
+1507 
-1512 AALDKINDL
+1512 
-1521 VAKAMTNITNDRT
+1521 
-1534 NQQVNDSTNQALDDI
+1534 
-1549 ALVTPDHIVRAAA
+1549 
-1562 RDAVKQQYEAKKHE
+1562 
-1576 IEQAEHATDEE
+1576 
-1587 KQVALNQLANNE
+1587 
-1599 KRALQNINQAIAN
+1599 
-1612 NDVKRVESNGIA
+1612 
-1624 TLKGVE
+1624 
-1630 PHIVVKP
+1630 
-1637 EAQEAIKASADNQV
+1637 
-1651 ESIKDTPHATTD
+1651 
-1663 ELDEAN
+1663 
-1669 QQINDTLKQGQQ
+1669 
-1681 DIDNTTQDAA
+1681 
-1691 VNDVRN
+1691 DVRN

-1716 LDNIDESNNNQLDAI
+1716 LDSIEENNKNQLDAI

-1739 DERNVA
+1739 DERDVA
-1745 IAALNK
+1745 IDTLNK
-1751 IVNAI
+1751 IVNTI

-1770 QTEADGNNNIKVI
+1770 RTETDGNDNIKVI

-1794 QSVSAKAEAQ
+1794 QSVGVKAEAQ

-1846 NQNSIDAQNIISK
+1846 NQDSIDAQNIISK

-1891 TDEEQNAAIVQV
+1891 TDEEQNIAIAQV
-1903 EKELIKAKQQIAGAV
+1903 EKELIKAKQQIASAV
-1918 TNADVAYLLHDGKN
+1918 TNADVAYLLHDEKN

-1938 PVINKKATAREQLTT
+1938 PVISRKASAREQLTT
-1953 LFNDKKQAIEANVQ
+1953 LFNDKKQAIEANIQ

-2004 TLNLQTIHDLDVH
+2004 SLNLQTIHDLDVH

-2027 INDDLARVTHL
+2027 INDDLARVTAL

-2085 VALGDIEAVITEK
+2085 VALSDIEAVITEK

-2128 KALIDQYVADG
+2128 KVLIDQYVADG
-2139 NRMVDEDAT
+2139 NRMIDEDAT
-2148 LNDIKKDTQLIIDEI
+2148 LNDIKQHTQFIVDEI
-2163 LAIKLPAEVI
+2163 LAIKLPAEAMKV
-2173 KASPKV
+2173 SPKV
-2179 GQPAPKVC
+2179 IQPAPKVC
-2187 TPIKKEDKQE
+2187 TPIKKEE
-2197 VRKVVKELPNTG
+2197 THESRKVEKELPNTG
-2209 SEEMDL
+2209 SEGMDL
-2215 PLKELA
+2215 PLKEFA

-2230 RRRSKKE
+2230 RRRTKNE

>member
-30 SNPNGAQALTTDH
+30 SNPNGAQALTTDN
-43 NVQGGS
+43 NVQS
-49 NQALP
+49 DTNQATP
-54 GNSQNTN
+54 VNSQDKDVAN
-61 ADTNRDIVND
+61 NRGLAN
-71 SQNTPNAH
+71 SAQNTPNQS
-79 ATDNTSTNQAL
+79 ATTNQATNQAL
-90 TNHQNVDVANQV
+90 VNHNNGSIVNQATPTSV
-102 GPAPIQ
+102 Q
-108 PSASP
+108 SSTPS
-113 AQNNNNS
+113 AQNNNHTDGNTTATETVS
-120 NANSTAT
+120 NAN
-127 EPAANTN
+127 N
-134 NNLASNNNTLNVP
+134 NDVVSNNTALNVP
-147 NNTDNNDSARHL
+147 TKTNENGSGGHL

-172 DKPELVAIAE
+172 NKPELVAIAE
-182 EASNRPKKRSRRAA
+182 PASNRPKKRSRRAA
-196 PTDPNATPADPTATP
+196 PADPNATPADPA
-211 ADPTAG
+211 AAAVG
-217 NGSAPVAITAPYT
+217 NGGAPVAITAPYT

-239 IGQNAPNEVLS
+239 AGQNAPNEVLS
-250 FDDNN
+250 FDDNG
-255 IRPSTNRSVPTVT
+255 IRPSTNRSVPTVN
-268 VVDNLP
+268 VVNNLP
-274 GYTLINGGKVGVFSH
+274 GFTLINGGKVGVFSH

-300 DAKNYQAQGNVIAL
+300 DNKNYQAQGNVIAL
-314 GRIRGNDTNDHGD
+314 GRIHGTDTNDHGD
-327 FNGIEKTLTVNP
+327 FNGIEKALTVNP

-354 YQAQGN
+354 GQGATN
-360 VIALGRIRGNDTNDH
+360 V
-375 GDFNGIEKTL
+375 
-385 TVNPNSELIFE
+385 
-396 FNTMTTKNYQGMT
+396 
-409 NLIIKNADN
+409 IIKNADTN
-418 DTVIGEKVV
+418 DTIAEKTVEG
-427 AYGPIWRLLKVPE
+427 GPTLRLFKVPD
-440 NVSHLKIQ
+440 NVRNLKIQ

-463 QLRDGYKYYDFVDSI
+463 QLKDGYKYYSFVDSI
-478 GLHSGSHVYVERR
+478 GLHSGSHVFVERR
-491 TMEPTATNNKEFT
+491 TMDPTATNNKEFT
-504 VTTSLKNNGNFG
+504 VTTSLKNNGNSG
-516 ASFNTDDFVYKI
+516 ASLDTNDFVYQV

-545 PSGNSGVDINDMN
+545 PSNNSGVDVNDMN

-563 ANRII
+563 ANRVI
-568 TIKSTGGGTG
+568 TIKSTGGGTA

-589 LDLKYKLRVNNVP
+589 LDLRYKLRVNNVP

-609 NDTLTYK
+609 NETLTYK
-616 TYSQDFI
+616 TYTQDFI
-623 NSPAESHT
+623 NSAAESHT

-666 DIFNDLKRRAQTI
+666 DIFNGLKRRAQTI

-692 VSQADI
+692 VSQAYI
-698 DSLANQMQHTLIR
+698 DSLTNQMQHTLIR
-711 SVDAENAVNRKV
+711 SVDAENAVNKKV
-723 DDMEDLVN
+723 DQMEDLVN

-787 VKPNAKQ
+787 VKPNAKK
-794 AIRDKAAK
+794 AIRDKATK

-808 HTPDATQDEIQDAL
+808 ATPDVTEDEIQDAL
-822 NQLTTDETDAI
+822 NQLATDETDAI

-855 IGAVAPQVTHKQA
+855 IGAVVPQVTHKKA

-917 TNDDVDT
+917 TNADVDN

-965 DATQEERQAAIE
+965 DATQEERQAA
-977 KVNAAVAVANTNIL
+977 
-991 NANTNAD
+991 
-998 VEQVKTNAIQGI
+998 
-1010 QAIEPATKVKTDAK
+1010 
-1024 NAIDQSAETQ
+1024 
-1034 HNAIFNNNDATLEE
+1034 
-1048 QQAAQQ
+1048 QQ

-1093 TQVKTDARNAV
+1093 TQVKTDTRNVV
-1104 NEKAREAI
+1104 NDKAREAI

-1117 TPGATREEKQEAIN
+1117 TTGATREEKQEAIN

-1139 ALNDIGVTSTTA
+1139 ALTDIGVTSTTA

-1170 VTKKQTATGVLT
+1170 VTKKQTATGVLN

-1211 QDLATAINNINQADT
+1211 QELATAINNINQADT

-1249 KKPAALAQTNQHY
+1249 KKPAALAQINQHY
-1262 SAKLVEIN
+1262 NAKLAEIN
-1270 ATPDATDDEKN
+1270 ATPDATNDEKN

-1363 INQLKDQAFNQINQN
+1363 INQLKDQAINQINQN
-1378 QTNDQVDAT
+1378 QTNDQVDTT
-1387 TNQAINAI
+1387 TNQAVNAI

-1435 VALQALAKEKE
+1435 VASQALAKEKE

-1469 SAIKIIQPETKIK
+1469 SAIKIIQPETKVK

-1494 ELRAQ
+1494 ELRAK

-1512 AALDKINDL
+1512 VALDKINEF
-1521 VAKAMTNITNDRT
+1521 VNQAMTDITNNRT
-1534 NQQVNDSTNQALDDI
+1534 NQQVDDTTSQALDSI

-1562 RDAVKQQYEAKKHE
+1562 RDAVKQQYEAKKRE

-1599 KRALQNINQAIAN
+1599 KRALQNIDQAIAN
-1612 NDVKRVESNGIA
+1612 NDVKRVETNGIA
-1624 TLKGVE
+1624 TLKGVQ
-1630 PHIVVKP
+1630 PHIVIKP
-1637 EAQEAIKASADNQV
+1637 EAQQAIKASAENQV
-1651 ESIKDTPHATTD
+1651 ESIKDTPHATVD

-1669 QQINDTLKQGQQ
+1669 QLISDTLKQAQQ
-1681 DIDNTTQDAA
+1681 EIENTNQDAA
-1691 VNDVRN
+1691 VTDVRN

-1716 LDNIDESNNNQLDAI
+1716 LDSIEENNKNQLDAI

-1739 DERNVA
+1739 DERDVA
-1745 IAALNK
+1745 IDTLNK
-1751 IVNAI
+1751 IVNTI

-1770 QTEADGNNNIKVI
+1770 RTETDGNDNIKVI

-1794 QSVSAKAEAQ
+1794 QSVGVKAEAQ

-1846 NQNSIDAQNIISK
+1846 NQDSINAQNIISK

-1891 TDEEQNAAIVQV
+1891 TDEEQNIAIAQV
-1903 EKELIKAKQQIAGAV
+1903 EKELIKAKQQIASAV
-1918 TNADVAYLLHDGKN
+1918 TNADVAYLLHDEKN

-1938 PVINKKATAREQLTT
+1938 PVINRKASAREQLTT
-1953 LFNDKKQAIEANVQ
+1953 LFNDKKQAIEANIQ

-2004 TLNLQTIHDLDVH
+2004 SLNLQTIHDLDVH

-2027 INDDLARVTHL
+2027 INDDLARVTAL

-2043 KVSDRNKA
+2043 KVSNRNKA

-2085 VALGDIEAVITEK
+2085 VALSDIEAVITEK

-2128 KALIDQYVADG
+2128 KVLIDQYVADG
-2139 NRMVDEDAT
+2139 NRMIDEDAT
-2148 LNDIKKDTQLIIDEI
+2148 LNDIKQHTQFIVDEI
-2163 LAIKLPAEVI
+2163 LAIKLPAEATKV
-2173 KASPKV
+2173 SPKEI
-2179 GQPAPKVC
+2179 QPAPKVC
-2187 TPIKKEDKQE
+2187 TPIKKEE
-2197 VRKVVKELPNTG
+2197 THESRKVEKELPNTG
-2209 SEEMDL
+2209 SEGMDL
-2215 PLKELA
+2215 PLKEFA

-2230 RRRSKKE
+2230 RRRTKNE

>member
-30 SNPNGAQALTTDH
+30 SNPNGAQALTTDN
-43 NVQGGS
+43 NVQS
-49 NQALP
+49 DTNQATP
-54 GNSQNTN
+54 VNSQDKDVAN
-61 ADTNRDIVND
+61 NRGLAN
-71 SQNTPNAH
+71 SAQNTPNQS
-79 ATDNTSTNQAL
+79 ATTNQATNQAL
-90 TNHQNVDVANQV
+90 VNHNNGSIVNQATPTSV
-102 GPAPIQ
+102 Q
-108 PSASP
+108 SSTPS
-113 AQNNNNS
+113 AQNNNHTDGNTTATETVS
-120 NANSTAT
+120 NAN
-127 EPAANTN
+127 N
-134 NNLASNNNTLNVP
+134 NDVASNNTTLNVP
-147 NNTDNNDSARHL
+147 NKTNENGSGGHL

-182 EASNRPKKRSRRAA
+182 PASNRPKKRSRRAA
-196 PTDPNATPADPTATP
+196 PADPNATPADPGA
-211 ADPTAG
+211 AAAG
-217 NGSAPVAITAPYT
+217 NGGAPVAITAPYT

-239 IGQNAPNEVLS
+239 AGQNAPNEVLS
-250 FDDNN
+250 FDDNS
-255 IRPSTNRSVPTVT
+255 IRPSTNRSVPSVT

-274 GYTLINGGKVGVFSH
+274 GFTLINGGKVGVLSH
-289 AMVRTSMFDSG
+289 AMVRTSMFEAGS
-300 DAKNYQAQGNVIAL
+300 NRTYQAQGNVLAL
-314 GRIRGNDTNDHGD
+314 GRISGTDASNHGD
-327 FNGIEKTLTVNP
+327 FNGIEKSLTVNP

-348 TMTTKN
+348 TMPTKN
-354 YQAQGN
+354 GQGATN
-360 VIALGRIRGNDTNDH
+360 V
-375 GDFNGIEKTL
+375 
-385 TVNPNSELIFE
+385 
-396 FNTMTTKNYQGMT
+396 
-409 NLIIKNADN
+409 IIKNADTN
-418 DTVIGEKVV
+418 DTIAEKTVEG
-427 AYGPIWRLLKVPE
+427 GPTLRLFKVPD
-440 NVSHLKIQ
+440 NVRNLKIQ

-463 QLRDGYKYYDFVDSI
+463 QLKDGYKYYSFVDSI

-504 VTTSLKNNGNFG
+504 VTTSLKNNGNSG
-516 ASFNTDDFVYKI
+516 ASLDTDEFVYKI

-545 PSGNSGVDINDMN
+545 PSNNSGVDVNDMN

-563 ANRII
+563 ANRVI
-568 TIKSTGGGTG
+568 TIKSTGGGTT

-616 TYSQDFI
+616 TYTQDFI
-623 NSPAESHT
+623 NSAAESHT

-666 DIFNDLKRRAQTI
+666 DIFNDLKKRAQTI
-679 LDENRNNVPLNKR
+679 LAENRNNVPLNKR

-698 DSLANQMQHTLIR
+698 DTLTNQMQHTLIR
-711 SVDAENAVNRKV
+711 SVDAENAVNQKA
-723 DDMEDLVN
+723 DQMEDLVN

-752 NEIIGNIGDQTTD
+752 GNIIGDIGDQTTD

-787 VKPNAKQ
+787 VKPNAKK
-794 AIRDKAAK
+794 AIRDKATK

-808 HTPDATQDEIQDAL
+808 ATPDATEDEIQDAI
-822 NQLTTDETDAI
+822 NQLATDETDAI

-855 IGAVAPQVTHKQA
+855 IGSVVPQVTHKQA

-903 QATNHALEQINQAT
+903 QAT
-917 TNDDVDT
+917 TNADVDN

-965 DATQEERQAAIE
+965 DATQEERQAAID
-977 KVNAAVAVANTNIL
+977 KVNAAVTAANTNIL
-991 NANTNAD
+991 NANTNAE

-1010 QAIEPATKVKTDAK
+1010 QAITPATKVKTDAK
-1024 NAIDQSAETQ
+1024 NAIDKSAETQ
-1034 HNAIFNNNDATLEE
+1034 HNTIFNNNDATLEE

-1093 TQVKTDARNAV
+1093 TQVKTDARNVV
-1104 NEKAREAI
+1104 NDKAREAI

-1139 ALNDIGVTSTTA
+1139 ALTDIGVTSTTA

-1170 VTKKQTATGVLT
+1170 VTKKQTATGVLN

-1211 QDLATAINNINQADT
+1211 QELATAINNINQADT

-1249 KKPAALAQTNQHY
+1249 KKPAALAQINQHY
-1262 SAKLVEIN
+1262 NAKLAEIN
-1270 ATPDATDDEKN
+1270 ATPDATNDEKN

-1378 QTNDQVDAT
+1378 QTNDQVDTT
-1387 TNQAINAI
+1387 TNQALNAI

-1435 VALQALAKEKE
+1435 VASQALAKEKE

-1469 SAIKIIQPETKIK
+1469 SAIKIIQPETKVK

-1494 ELRAQ
+1494 ELRAK

-1512 AALDKINDL
+1512 VALDKINEF
-1521 VAKAMTNITNDRT
+1521 VNQAMTDITNNRT
-1534 NQQVNDSTNQALDDI
+1534 NQQVDDTTSQALDSI
-1549 ALVTPDHIVRAAA
+1549 ALVAPEHIVRAAA
-1562 RDAVKQQYEAKKHE
+1562 RDAVKQQYEAKKQE

-1587 KQVALNQLANNE
+1587 KQVALNQLANN
-1599 KRALQNINQAIAN
+1599 KKLALQNINQAVTN
-1612 NDVKRVESNGIA
+1612 NDVKRVETNGIA
-1624 TLKGVE
+1624 TLKGVQ
-1630 PHIVVKP
+1630 PHIVIKP
-1637 EAQEAIKASADNQV
+1637 EAQQAIKASAENQV
-1651 ESIKDTPHATTD
+1651 ESIKDTPHATVD

-1669 QQINDTLKQGQQ
+1669 QLISDTLKQAQQ
-1681 DIDNTTQDAA
+1681 EIENTNQDAA
-1691 VNDVRN
+1691 VTDVRN

-1716 LDNIDESNNNQLDAI
+1716 LDSIEENNKNQLDAI

-1739 DERNVA
+1739 DERDVA
-1745 IAALNK
+1745 IDTLNK
-1751 IVNAI
+1751 IVNTI

-1762 NKTNAEVD
+1762 NKTNAEMD
-1770 QTEADGNNNIKVI
+1770 RTETDGNDNIKVI

-1794 QSVSAKAEAQ
+1794 QSVGVKAEAQ

-1846 NQNSIDAQNIISK
+1846 NQDSIDAQNIISK

-1891 TDEEQNAAIVQV
+1891 TDEEQNIAIAQV
-1903 EKELIKAKQQIAGAV
+1903 EKELIKAKQQIASAV
-1918 TNADVAYLLHDGKN
+1918 TNADVAYLLHDEKN

-1938 PVINKKATAREQLTT
+1938 PVISRKASAREQLTT
-1953 LFNDKKQAIEANVQ
+1953 LFNDKKQAIEANIQ

-2004 TLNLQTIHDLDVH
+2004 SLNLQTIHDLDVH

-2027 INDDLARVTHL
+2027 INDDLARVTAL

-2085 VALGDIEAVITEK
+2085 VALSDIEAVITEK

-2128 KALIDQYVADG
+2128 KVLIDQYVADG
-2139 NRMVDEDAT
+2139 NRMIDEDAT
-2148 LNDIKKDTQLIIDEI
+2148 LNDIKQHTQFIVDEI
-2163 LAIKLPAEVI
+2163 LAIKLPAEAMKV
-2173 KASPKV
+2173 SPKV
-2179 GQPAPKVC
+2179 IQPAPKVC
-2187 TPIKKEDKQE
+2187 TPIKKEE
-2197 VRKVVKELPNTG
+2197 THESRKVEKELPNTG

-2215 PLKELA
+2215 PLKEFA

-2230 RRRSKKE
+2230 RRRTKNE

>member
-300 DAKNYQAQGNVIAL
+300 DAKNYQV
-314 GRIRGNDTNDHGD
+314 
-327 FNGIEKTLTVNP
+327 
-339 NSELIFEFN
+339 
-348 TMTTKN
+348 
-354 YQAQGN
+354 QGN

-1139 ALNDIGVTSTTA
+1139 ALNDIGVTSTA

-2085 VALGDIEAVITEK
+2085 VTLGDIEAVITEK

>member
-17 GIFSTLIGTVLLL
+17 GIFSTLIGIVLLL
-30 SNPNGAQALTTDH
+30 SNPNGAQALTTDN
-43 NVQGGS
+43 NVQS
-49 NQALP
+49 DTNQATP
-54 GNSQNTN
+54 VNSQDKDVAN
-61 ADTNRDIVND
+61 NRGLAN
-71 SQNTPNAH
+71 SAQNTPNQS
-79 ATDNTSTNQAL
+79 ATTNQATNQAL
-90 TNHQNVDVANQV
+90 VNHNNGSTVNQATPTSV
-102 GPAPIQ
+102 Q
-108 PSASP
+108 SSTPS
-113 AQNNNNS
+113 AQNNNHTDGNTTATETVS
-120 NANSTAT
+120 NAN
-127 EPAANTN
+127 N
-134 NNLASNNNTLNVP
+134 NDVVSNNTTLNVP
-147 NNTDNNDSARHL
+147 NKTNENGSGGHL

-182 EASNRPKKRSRRAA
+182 PASNRPKKRSRRAA
-196 PTDPNATPADPTATP
+196 PADPNATPADPA
-211 ADPTAG
+211 AAAAG
-217 NGSAPVAITAPYT
+217 NGGAPVAITAPYT

-239 IGQNAPNEVLS
+239 AGQNAPNEVLS
-250 FDDNN
+250 FDDNG
-255 IRPSTNRSVPTVT
+255 IRPSTNRSVPTVN
-268 VVDNLP
+268 VVNNLP
-274 GYTLINGGKVGVFSH
+274 GFTLINGGKVGVFSH

-300 DAKNYQAQGNVIAL
+300 DNKNYQAQGNVIVL
-314 GRIRGNDTNDHGD
+314 GRIHGTDTNDHGD
-327 FNGIEKTLTVNP
+327 FNGIEKALTVNP

-354 YQAQGN
+354 GQGATN
-360 VIALGRIRGNDTNDH
+360 V
-375 GDFNGIEKTL
+375 
-385 TVNPNSELIFE
+385 
-396 FNTMTTKNYQGMT
+396 
-409 NLIIKNADN
+409 IIKNADTN
-418 DTVIGEKVV
+418 DTIAEKTVEG
-427 AYGPIWRLLKVPE
+427 GPTLRLFKVPD
-440 NVSHLKIQ
+440 NVRNLKIQ

-463 QLRDGYKYYDFVDSI
+463 QLKDGYKYYSFVDSI

-491 TMEPTATNNKEFT
+491 TMDPTATNNKEFT
-504 VTTSLKNNGNFG
+504 VTTSLKNNGNSG
-516 ASFNTDDFVYKI
+516 ASLDTNDFVYQV

-545 PSGNSGVDINDMN
+545 PSNNSGVDVNDMN

-563 ANRII
+563 ANRVI
-568 TIKSTGGGTG
+568 TIKSTGGGTA

-589 LDLKYKLRVNNVP
+589 LDLRYKLRVNNVP

-609 NDTLTYK
+609 NETLTYK
-616 TYSQDFI
+616 TYTQDFI
-623 NSPAESHT
+623 NSAAESHT

-666 DIFNDLKRRAQTI
+666 DIFNGLKRRAQTI

-698 DSLANQMQHTLIR
+698 DSLTNQMQHTLIR
-711 SVDAENAVNRKV
+711 SVDAENAVNKKV
-723 DDMEDLVN
+723 DQMEDLVN

-787 VKPNAKQ
+787 VKPNAKK
-794 AIRDKAAK
+794 AIRDKATK

-808 HTPDATQDEIQDAL
+808 ATPDATEDEIQDAL
-822 NQLTTDETDAI
+822 NQLATDETDAI

-855 IGAVAPQVTHKQA
+855 IGAVVPQVTHKKA

-917 TNDDVDT
+917 TNADVDN

-965 DATQEERQAAIE
+965 DATQEERQAA
-977 KVNAAVAVANTNIL
+977 
-991 NANTNAD
+991 
-998 VEQVKTNAIQGI
+998 
-1010 QAIEPATKVKTDAK
+1010 
-1024 NAIDQSAETQ
+1024 
-1034 HNAIFNNNDATLEE
+1034 
-1048 QQAAQQ
+1048 QQ

-1076 AQAKDQGTQNIV
+1076 VQAKDQGTQNIV

-1104 NEKAREAI
+1104 NDKAREAI

-1117 TPGATREEKQEAIN
+1117 TPGATREEKQEAID
-1131 RVNTLKNR
+1131 RVNALKNR
-1139 ALNDIGVTSTTA
+1139 ALTDIGVTSTTA

-1170 VTKKQTATGVLT
+1170 VTKKQTATGVLN

-1211 QDLATAINNINQADT
+1211 QELATAINNINQADT

-1249 KKPAALAQTNQHY
+1249 KKPAALAQINQHY
-1262 SAKLVEIN
+1262 NAKLAEIN

-1294 IESIKQANTNAE
+1294 IESVKQANTNAE
-1306 VDQAATVA
+1306 VDRATTVA

-1435 VALQALAKEKE
+1435 VASQALAKEKE

-1469 SAIKIIQPETKIK
+1469 SAIKIIQPETKVK
-1482 PAARE
+1482 PAARK

-1494 ELRAQ
+1494 ELRAK

-1512 AALDKINDL
+1512 VALDKINEF
-1521 VAKAMTNITNDRT
+1521 VNQAMTDITNNRT
-1534 NQQVNDSTNQALDDI
+1534 NQQVDDTTSQALDSI
-1549 ALVTPDHIVRAAA
+1549 ALVAPEHIVRAAA
-1562 RDAVKQQYEAKKHE
+1562 RDAVKQQYEAKKQE

-1599 KRALQNINQAIAN
+1599 KLALQNINQAVTN
-1612 NDVKRVESNGIA
+1612 NDVKRVETNGIA
-1624 TLKGVE
+1624 TLKGVQ
-1630 PHIVVKP
+1630 PHIVIKP
-1637 EAQEAIKASADNQV
+1637 EAQQAIKASAENQV
-1651 ESIKDTPHATTD
+1651 ESIKDTPHATVD

-1669 QQINDTLKQGQQ
+1669 QLISDTLKQAQQ
-1681 DIDNTTQDAA
+1681 EIENTNQDAA
-1691 VNDVRN
+1691 VTDVRN

-1716 LDNIDESNNNQLDAI
+1716 LDSIEENNKNQLDAI

-1739 DERNVA
+1739 DERDVA
-1745 IAALNK
+1745 IDTLNK
-1751 IVNAI
+1751 IVNTI

-1770 QTEADGNNNIKVI
+1770 RTETDGNDNIKVI

-1794 QSVSAKAEAQ
+1794 QSVGVKAEVQ

-1846 NQNSIDAQNIISK
+1846 NQDSINAQNIISK

-1891 TDEEQNAAIVQV
+1891 TDEEQNIAIAQV
-1903 EKELIKAKQQIAGAV
+1903 EKELIKAKQQIASAV
-1918 TNADVAYLLHDGKN
+1918 TNADVAYLLHDEKN

-1938 PVINKKATAREQLTT
+1938 PVINRKASAREQLTT
-1953 LFNDKKQAIEANVQ
+1953 LFNDKKQAIEANIQ

-2004 TLNLQTIHDLDVH
+2004 SLNLQTIHDLDVH

-2027 INDDLARVTHL
+2027 INDDLARVTAL

-2043 KVSDRNKA
+2043 KVSNRNKA

-2085 VALGDIEAVITEK
+2085 VALSDIEAVITEK

-2128 KALIDQYVADG
+2128 KVLIDQYVADG
-2139 NRMVDEDAT
+2139 NRMIDEDAT
-2148 LNDIKKDTQLIIDEI
+2148 LNDIKQHTQFIVDEI
-2163 LAIKLPAEVI
+2163 LAIKLPAEATKV
-2173 KASPKV
+2173 SPKEI
-2179 GQPAPKVC
+2179 QPAPKVC
-2187 TPIKKEDKQE
+2187 TPIKKEE
-2197 VRKVVKELPNTG
+2197 THESRKVEKELPNTG
-2209 SEEMDL
+2209 SEGMDL
-2215 PLKELA
+2215 PLKEFA

-2230 RRRSKKE
+2230 RRRTKNE

>member
-30 SNPNGAQALTTDH
+30 SNPNGAQALTTDN
-43 NVQGGS
+43 NVQS
-49 NQALP
+49 DTNQATP
-54 GNSQNTN
+54 VNSQDKDVAN
-61 ADTNRDIVND
+61 NRGLAN
-71 SQNTPNAH
+71 SAQNTPNQS
-79 ATDNTSTNQAL
+79 ATTNQATNQAL
-90 TNHQNVDVANQV
+90 VNHNNGSIVNQATPTSV
-102 GPAPIQ
+102 Q
-108 PSASP
+108 SSTPS
-113 AQNNNNS
+113 AQNNNHTDGNTTATETVS
-120 NANSTAT
+120 NAN
-127 EPAANTN
+127 N
-134 NNLASNNNTLNVP
+134 NDVASNNTTLNVP
-147 NNTDNNDSARHL
+147 NKTNENGSGGHL

-182 EASNRPKKRSRRAA
+182 PASNRPKKRSRRAA
-196 PTDPNATPADPTATP
+196 PADPNATPADPGA
-211 ADPTAG
+211 AAAG
-217 NGSAPVAITAPYT
+217 NGGAPVAITAPYT

-239 IGQNAPNEVLS
+239 AGQNAPNEVLS
-250 FDDNN
+250 FDDNS
-255 IRPSTNRSVPTVT
+255 IRPSTNRSVPSVT

-274 GYTLINGGKVGVFSH
+274 GFTLINGGKVGVLSH
-289 AMVRTSMFDSG
+289 AMVRTSMFEAGS
-300 DAKNYQAQGNVIAL
+300 NRTYQAQGNVLAL
-314 GRIRGNDTNDHGD
+314 GRISGTDASNHGD
-327 FNGIEKTLTVNP
+327 FNGIEKSLTVNP

-348 TMTTKN
+348 TMPTKN
-354 YQAQGN
+354 GQGATN
-360 VIALGRIRGNDTNDH
+360 V
-375 GDFNGIEKTL
+375 
-385 TVNPNSELIFE
+385 
-396 FNTMTTKNYQGMT
+396 
-409 NLIIKNADN
+409 IIKNADTN
-418 DTVIGEKVV
+418 DTIAEKTVEG
-427 AYGPIWRLLKVPE
+427 GPTLRLFKVPD
-440 NVSHLKIQ
+440 NVRNLKIQ

-463 QLRDGYKYYDFVDSI
+463 QLKDGYKYYSFVDSI

-504 VTTSLKNNGNFG
+504 VTTSLKNNGNSG
-516 ASFNTDDFVYKI
+516 ASLDTDEFVYKI

-545 PSGNSGVDINDMN
+545 PSNNSGVDVNDMN

-563 ANRII
+563 ANRVI
-568 TIKSTGGGTG
+568 TIKSTGGGTT

-602 TPRTVTF
+602 IPRTVTF

-616 TYSQDFI
+616 TYTQDFI
-623 NSPAESHT
+623 NSAAESHT

-666 DIFNDLKRRAQTI
+666 DIFNDLKKRAQTI
-679 LDENRNNVPLNKR
+679 LAENRNNVPLNKR

-698 DSLANQMQHTLIR
+698 DTLTNQMQHTLIR
-711 SVDAENAVNRKV
+711 SVDAENAVNQKA
-723 DDMEDLVN
+723 DQMEDLVN

-752 NEIIGNIGDQTTD
+752 GNIIGDIGDQTTD

-787 VKPNAKQ
+787 VKPNAKK
-794 AIRDKAAK
+794 AIRDKATK

-808 HTPDATQDEIQDAL
+808 ATPDATEDEIQDAI
-822 NQLTTDETDAI
+822 NQLATDETDAI

-855 IGAVAPQVTHKQA
+855 IGSVVPQVTHKQA

-917 TNDDVDT
+917 TNADVDN

-965 DATQEERQAAIE
+965 DATQEERQAAID
-977 KVNAAVAVANTNIL
+977 KVNAAVTAANTNIL
-991 NANTNAD
+991 NANTNAE

-1010 QAIEPATKVKTDAK
+1010 QAITPATKVKTDAK
-1024 NAIDQSAETQ
+1024 NAIDKSAETQ
-1034 HNAIFNNNDATLEE
+1034 HNTIFNNNDATLEE

-1093 TQVKTDARNAV
+1093 TQVKTDARNVV
-1104 NEKAREAI
+1104 NDKAREAI

-1139 ALNDIGVTSTTA
+1139 ALTDIGVTSTTA

-1170 VTKKQTATGVLT
+1170 VTKKQTATGVLN

-1211 QDLATAINNINQADT
+1211 QELATAINNINQADT

-1249 KKPAALAQTNQHY
+1249 KKPAALAQINQHY
-1262 SAKLVEIN
+1262 NAKLAEIN
-1270 ATPDATDDEKN
+1270 ATPDATNDEKN

-1378 QTNDQVDAT
+1378 QTNDQVDTT
-1387 TNQAINAI
+1387 TNQALNAI

-1435 VALQALAKEKE
+1435 VASQALAKEKE

-1469 SAIKIIQPETKIK
+1469 SAIKIIQPETKVK

-1494 ELRAQ
+1494 ELRAK

-1512 AALDKINDL
+1512 VALDKINEF
-1521 VAKAMTNITNDRT
+1521 VNQAMTDITNNRT
-1534 NQQVNDSTNQALDDI
+1534 NQQVDDTTSQALDSI
-1549 ALVTPDHIVRAAA
+1549 ALVAPEHIVRAAA
-1562 RDAVKQQYEAKKHE
+1562 RDAVKQQYEAKKQE

-1587 KQVALNQLANNE
+1587 KQVALNQLANN
-1599 KRALQNINQAIAN
+1599 KKLALQNINQAVTN
-1612 NDVKRVESNGIA
+1612 NDVKRVETNGIA
-1624 TLKGVE
+1624 TLKGVQ
-1630 PHIVVKP
+1630 PHIVIKP
-1637 EAQEAIKASADNQV
+1637 EAQQAIKASAENQV
-1651 ESIKDTPHATTD
+1651 ESIKDTPHATVD

-1669 QQINDTLKQGQQ
+1669 QLISDTLKQAQQ
-1681 DIDNTTQDAA
+1681 EIENTNQDAA
-1691 VNDVRN
+1691 VTDVRN

-1716 LDNIDESNNNQLDAI
+1716 LDSIEENNKNQLDAI

-1739 DERNVA
+1739 DERDVA
-1745 IAALNK
+1745 IDTLNK
-1751 IVNAI
+1751 IVNTI

-1770 QTEADGNNNIKVI
+1770 RTETDGNDNIKVI

-1794 QSVSAKAEAQ
+1794 QSVGVKAEAQ

-1846 NQNSIDAQNIISK
+1846 NQDSIDAQNIISK

-1891 TDEEQNAAIVQV
+1891 TDEEQNIAIAQV
-1903 EKELIKAKQQIAGAV
+1903 EKELIKAKQQIASAV
-1918 TNADVAYLLHDGKN
+1918 TNADVAYLLHDEKN

-1938 PVINKKATAREQLTT
+1938 PVISRKASAREQLTT
-1953 LFNDKKQAIEANVQ
+1953 LFNDKKQAIEANIQ

-2004 TLNLQTIHDLDVH
+2004 SLNLQTIHDLDVH

-2027 INDDLARVTHL
+2027 INDDLARVTAL

-2085 VALGDIEAVITEK
+2085 VALSDIEAVITEK

-2128 KALIDQYVADG
+2128 KVLIDQYVADG
-2139 NRMVDEDAT
+2139 NRMIDEDAT
-2148 LNDIKKDTQLIIDEI
+2148 LNDIKQHTQFIVDEI
-2163 LAIKLPAEVI
+2163 LAIKLPAEAMKV
-2173 KASPKV
+2173 SPKV
-2179 GQPAPKVC
+2179 IQPAPKVC
-2187 TPIKKEDKQE
+2187 TPIKKEE
-2197 VRKVVKELPNTG
+2197 THESRKVEKELPNTG

-2215 PLKELA
+2215 PLKEFA

-2230 RRRSKKE
+2230 RRRTKNE

>member
-30 SNPNGAQALTTDH
+30 SNPNGAQALTTDN
-43 NVQGGS
+43 NVQS
-49 NQALP
+49 DTNQATP
-54 GNSQNTN
+54 VNSQDKDVAN
-61 ADTNRDIVND
+61 NRGLAN
-71 SQNTPNAH
+71 SAQNTPNQS
-79 ATDNTSTNQAL
+79 ATTNQATNQAL
-90 TNHQNVDVANQV
+90 VNHNNGSIVNQATPTSV
-102 GPAPIQ
+102 Q
-108 PSASP
+108 SSTPS
-113 AQNNNNS
+113 AQNNNHTDGNTTATETVS
-120 NANSTAT
+120 NAN
-127 EPAANTN
+127 N
-134 NNLASNNNTLNVP
+134 NDVASNNTTLNVP
-147 NNTDNNDSARHL
+147 NKTNENGSGGHL

-182 EASNRPKKRSRRAA
+182 PASNRPKKRSRRAA
-196 PTDPNATPADPTATP
+196 PADPNATPADPGA
-211 ADPTAG
+211 AAAG
-217 NGSAPVAITAPYT
+217 NGGAPVAITAPYT

-239 IGQNAPNEVLS
+239 AGQNAPNEVLS
-250 FDDNN
+250 FDDNS
-255 IRPSTNRSVPTVT
+255 IRPSTNRSVPSVT

-274 GYTLINGGKVGVFSH
+274 GFTLINGGKVGVLSH
-289 AMVRTSMFDSG
+289 AMVRTSMFEAGS
-300 DAKNYQAQGNVIAL
+300 NRTYQAQGNVLAL
-314 GRIRGNDTNDHGD
+314 GRISGTDASNHGD
-327 FNGIEKTLTVNP
+327 FNGIEKSLTVNP

-348 TMTTKN
+348 TMPTKN
-354 YQAQGN
+354 GQGATN
-360 VIALGRIRGNDTNDH
+360 V
-375 GDFNGIEKTL
+375 
-385 TVNPNSELIFE
+385 
-396 FNTMTTKNYQGMT
+396 
-409 NLIIKNADN
+409 IIKNADTN
-418 DTVIGEKVV
+418 DTIAEKTVEG
-427 AYGPIWRLLKVPE
+427 GPTLRLFKVPD
-440 NVSHLKIQ
+440 NVRNLKIQ

-463 QLRDGYKYYDFVDSI
+463 QLKDGYKYYSFVDSI

-504 VTTSLKNNGNFG
+504 VTTSLKNNGNSG
-516 ASFNTDDFVYKI
+516 ASLDTDEFVYKI

-545 PSGNSGVDINDMN
+545 PSNNSGVDVNDMN

-563 ANRII
+563 ANRVI
-568 TIKSTGGGTG
+568 TIKSTGGGTT

-616 TYSQDFI
+616 TYTQDFI
-623 NSPAESHT
+623 NSAAESHT

-666 DIFNDLKRRAQTI
+666 DIFNDLKKRAQTF
-679 LDENRNNVPLNKR
+679 LAENRNNVPLNKR

-698 DSLANQMQHTLIR
+698 DTLTNQMQHTLIR
-711 SVDAENAVNRKV
+711 SVDAENAVNQKA
-723 DDMEDLVN
+723 DQMEDLVN

-752 NEIIGNIGDQTTD
+752 GNIIGDIGDQTTD

-787 VKPNAKQ
+787 VKPNAKK
-794 AIRDKAAK
+794 AIRDKATK

-808 HTPDATQDEIQDAL
+808 ATPDATEDEIQDAI
-822 NQLTTDETDAI
+822 NQLATDETDAI

-855 IGAVAPQVTHKQA
+855 IGSVVPQVTHKQA

-917 TNDDVDT
+917 TNADVDN

-965 DATQEERQAAIE
+965 DATQEERQAAID
-977 KVNAAVAVANTNIL
+977 KVNAAVTAANTNIL
-991 NANTNAD
+991 NANTNAE

-1010 QAIEPATKVKTDAK
+1010 QAITPATKVKTDAK
-1024 NAIDQSAETQ
+1024 NAIDKSAETQ
-1034 HNAIFNNNDATLEE
+1034 HNTIFNNNDATLEE

-1093 TQVKTDARNAV
+1093 TQVKTDARNVV
-1104 NEKAREAI
+1104 NDKAREAI

-1139 ALNDIGVTSTTA
+1139 ALTDIGVTSTTA

-1170 VTKKQTATGVLT
+1170 VTKKQTATGVLN

-1211 QDLATAINNINQADT
+1211 QELATAINNINQADT

-1249 KKPAALAQTNQHY
+1249 KKPAALAQINQHY
-1262 SAKLVEIN
+1262 NAKLAEIN
-1270 ATPDATDDEKN
+1270 ATPDATNDEKN

-1378 QTNDQVDAT
+1378 QTNDQVDTT
-1387 TNQAINAI
+1387 TNQALNAI

-1435 VALQALAKEKE
+1435 VASQALAKEKE

-1469 SAIKIIQPETKIK
+1469 SAIKIIQPETKVK

-1494 ELRAQ
+1494 ELRAK

-1512 AALDKINDL
+1512 VALDKINEF
-1521 VAKAMTNITNDRT
+1521 VNQAMTDITNNRT
-1534 NQQVNDSTNQALDDI
+1534 NQQVDDTTSQALDSI
-1549 ALVTPDHIVRAAA
+1549 ALVAPEHIVRAAA
-1562 RDAVKQQYEAKKHE
+1562 RDAVKQQYEAKKQE

-1587 KQVALNQLANNE
+1587 KQVALNQLANN
-1599 KRALQNINQAIAN
+1599 KKLALQNINQAVTN
-1612 NDVKRVESNGIA
+1612 NDVKRVETNGIA
-1624 TLKGVE
+1624 TLKGVQ
-1630 PHIVVKP
+1630 PHIVIKP
-1637 EAQEAIKASADNQV
+1637 EAQQAIKASAENQV
-1651 ESIKDTPHATTD
+1651 ESIKDTPHATVD

-1669 QQINDTLKQGQQ
+1669 QLISDTLKQAQQ
-1681 DIDNTTQDAA
+1681 EIENTNQDAA
-1691 VNDVRN
+1691 VTDVRN

-1716 LDNIDESNNNQLDAI
+1716 LDSIEENNKNQLDAI

-1739 DERNVA
+1739 DERDVA
-1745 IAALNK
+1745 IDTLNK
-1751 IVNAI
+1751 IVNTI

-1770 QTEADGNNNIKVI
+1770 RTETDGNDNIKVI

-1794 QSVSAKAEAQ
+1794 QSVGVKAEAQ

-1846 NQNSIDAQNIISK
+1846 NQDSIDAQNIISK

-1891 TDEEQNAAIVQV
+1891 TDEEQNIAIAQV
-1903 EKELIKAKQQIAGAV
+1903 EKELIKAKQQIASAV
-1918 TNADVAYLLHDGKN
+1918 TNADVAYLLHDEKN

-1938 PVINKKATAREQLTT
+1938 PVISRKASAREQLTT
-1953 LFNDKKQAIEANVQ
+1953 LFNDKKQAIEANIQ

-2004 TLNLQTIHDLDVH
+2004 SLNLQTIHDLDVH

-2027 INDDLARVTHL
+2027 INDDLARVTAL

-2085 VALGDIEAVITEK
+2085 VALSDIEAVITEK

-2128 KALIDQYVADG
+2128 KVLIDQYVADG
-2139 NRMVDEDAT
+2139 NRMIDEDAT
-2148 LNDIKKDTQLIIDEI
+2148 LNDIKQHTQFIVDEI
-2163 LAIKLPAEVI
+2163 LAIKLPAEAMKV
-2173 KASPKV
+2173 SPKV
-2179 GQPAPKVC
+2179 IQPAPKVC
-2187 TPIKKEDKQE
+2187 TPIKKEE
-2197 VRKVVKELPNTG
+2197 THESRKVEKELPNTG

-2215 PLKELA
+2215 PLKEFA

-2230 RRRSKKE
+2230 RRRTKNE

>member
-300 DAKNYQAQGNVIAL
+300 DA
-314 GRIRGNDTNDHGD
+314 
-327 FNGIEKTLTVNP
+327 
-339 NSELIFEFN
+339 
-348 TMTTKN
+348 KN

-802 QREIIN
+802 QRKIIN

-1139 ALNDIGVTSTTA
+1139 ALNDIGVTSTA

-2085 VALGDIEAVITEK
+2085 VTLGDIEAVITEK

>member
-54 GNSQNTN
+54 GNSPNTN
-61 ADTNRDIVND
+61 ADTNRDIVNG

-90 TNHQNVDVANQV
+90 TNHQNVGVANQV
-102 GPAPIQ
+102 APAPIQ
-108 PSASP
+108 PSTSSAS
-113 AQNNNNS
+113 NNNHS
-120 NANSTAT
+120 DANSTAT

-196 PTDPNATPADPTATP
+196 PADPNATP

-217 NGSAPVAITAPYT
+217 NGSAPVAITAPFT

-239 IGQNAPNEVLS
+239 IGQNAPNEVLT

-314 GRIRGNDTNDHGD
+314 GRIKGNDTNDHG
-327 FNGIEKTLTVNP
+327 G
-339 NSELIFEFN
+339 
-348 TMTTKN
+348 
-354 YQAQGN
+354 
-360 VIALGRIRGNDTNDH
+360 
-375 GDFNGIEKTL
+375 FNGIEKTL

-609 NDTLTYK
+609 NDILTYK
-616 TYSQDFI
+616 TYTQDFI

-645 DALQAE
+645 DVLQAE

-666 DIFNDLKRRAQTI
+666 DIFNELKRRAQTI

-698 DSLANQMQHTLIR
+698 DSLVNQMQHTLIR

-787 VKPNAKQ
+787 VKTNAKQ

-808 HTPDATQDEIQDAL
+808 NTPDATQDEIQDAL

-977 KVNAAVAVANTNIL
+977 KVNAAVAAANTNIL

-1104 NEKAREAI
+1104 NDKAREAI

-1194 NTNATTEEK
+1194 NTNATDEEK

-1249 KKPAALAQTNQHY
+1249 KKPTALAQINQHY
-1262 SAKLVEIN
+1262 NAKLAEIN

-1395 DNVEAEVVIKP
+1395 DNVEAKVVIKP
-1406 KAIADIEKAVKEKQ
+1406 NAIADIEKAVKEKQ

-1435 VALQALAKEKE
+1435 VALLALAKEKE

-1469 SAIKIIQPETKIK
+1469 SAIKIIQPETKVK

-1549 ALVTPDHIVRAAA
+1549 ALVTPDHIVRATA

-1599 KRALQNINQAIAN
+1599 KRALQNIDQAIAN

-1903 EKELIKAKQQIAGAV
+1903 EKELIKAKQQIASAV

-1953 LFNDKKQAIEANVQ
+1953 LFNDKKLAIEANVQ

-2004 TLNLQTIHDLDVH
+2004 SLNLQTIHDLDVH

-2139 NRMVDEDAT
+2139 IRMIDEDAT
-2148 LNDIKKDTQLIIDEI
+2148 LNDIKQHTQFIVDEI
-2163 LAIKLPAEVI
+2163 LAIKLPAEATKVL
-2173 KASPKV
+2173 PKV
-2179 GQPAPKVC
+2179 GQPAPKLC
-2187 TPIKKEDKQE
+2187 TSIKKVDKQE

-2230 RRRSKKE
+2230 RRRNKNE

>member
-1 MNLLK
+1 M
-6 KNKYSIRKYKV
+6 
-17 GIFSTLIGTVLLL
+17 
-30 SNPNGAQALTTDH
+30 
-43 NVQGGS
+43 
-49 NQALP
+49 
-54 GNSQNTN
+54 
-61 ADTNRDIVND
+61 
-71 SQNTPNAH
+71 
-79 ATDNTSTNQAL
+79 
-90 TNHQNVDVANQV
+90 
-102 GPAPIQ
+102 
-108 PSASP
+108 
-113 AQNNNNS
+113 
-120 NANSTAT
+120 
-127 EPAANTN
+127 
-134 NNLASNNNTLNVP
+134 
-147 NNTDNNDSARHL
+147 
-159 TLKEIQEDVRHSS
+159 
-172 DKPELVAIAE
+172 
-182 EASNRPKKRSRRAA
+182 
-196 PTDPNATPADPTATP
+196 
-211 ADPTAG
+211 
-217 NGSAPVAITAPYT
+217 
-230 PTTDPNANN
+230 
-239 IGQNAPNEVLS
+239 
-250 FDDNN
+250 
-255 IRPSTNRSVPTVT
+255 
-268 VVDNLP
+268 
-274 GYTLINGGKVGVFSH
+274 FSH

-314 GRIRGNDTNDHGD
+314 GRIKGNDTNDHGD
-327 FNGIEKTLTVNP
+327 FNGIEK
-339 NSELIFEFN
+339 S
-348 TMTTKN
+348 
-354 YQAQGN
+354 
-360 VIALGRIRGNDTNDH
+360 
-375 GDFNGIEKTL
+375 L

-396 FNTMTTKNYQGMT
+396 FNTMTTKNYQGVT

-418 DTVIGEKVV
+418 DTVIAERSV
-427 AYGPIWRLLKVPE
+427 AYGPIWRLFKVPE

-516 ASFNTDDFVYKI
+516 ASFNTDDFVYKV

-545 PSGNSGVDINDMN
+545 PSSNSGVDMNDFN

-563 ANRII
+563 ANRVI
-568 TIKSTGGGTG
+568 TIKSTGGGSG

-616 TYSQDFI
+616 TYTQDFI

-645 DALQAE
+645 DALQGE

-698 DSLANQMQHTLIR
+698 DSLTNQMQHTLIR
-711 SVDAENAVNRKV
+711 SVDAENAVNKKV
-723 DDMEDLVN
+723 DQMEDLVN

-752 NEIIGNIGDQTTD
+752 NEIIGDIGDQTTD

-787 VKPNAKQ
+787 VKPNAKK
-794 AIRDKAAK
+794 AIRDKATK

-808 HTPDATQDEIQDAL
+808 ATPDATEDEIQDAI
-822 NQLTTDETDAI
+822 NQLATDETDAI

-855 IGAVAPQVTHKQA
+855 IGAVVPQVTHKKA

-890 TQEEKNAALNELT
+890 TEEEKDAALNELT

-917 TNDDVDT
+917 TNADVDN

-965 DATQEERQAAIE
+965 DATQEERQAAID
-977 KVNAAVAVANTNIL
+977 KVNAAVTAANTNIL
-991 NANTNAD
+991 NANTNAN

-1010 QAIEPATKVKTDAK
+1010 QAITLATKVKTDAK
-1024 NAIDQSAETQ
+1024 NAIDKSAETQ
-1034 HNAIFNNNDATLEE
+1034 RNTIFNNNDATLEE

-1093 TQVKTDARNAV
+1093 TQVKTDARNAL
-1104 NEKAREAI
+1104 NDKAREVI

-1139 ALNDIGVTSTTA
+1139 ALTDIGVTSTTA

-1170 VTKKQTATGVLT
+1170 VTKKQTATGVLN

-1211 QDLATAINNINQADT
+1211 QELATAINNINQADT

-1249 KKPAALAQTNQHY
+1249 KKPAALAQINQHY
-1262 SAKLVEIN
+1262 NAKLAEIN
-1270 ATPDATDDEKN
+1270 ATSDATNDEKN

-1306 VDQAATVA
+1306 VDQATTVA

-1387 TNQAINAI
+1387 TNKAVNAI

-1435 VALQALAKEKE
+1435 VASQALAKEKE

-1469 SAIKIIQPETKIK
+1469 SAIKIIQPETKVK

-1494 ELRAQ
+1494 ELRAK

-1512 AALDKINDL
+1512 VALDKINDF
-1521 VAKAMTNITNDRT
+1521 VNQAMTDITNNRT
-1534 NQQVNDSTNQALDDI
+1534 NQQVDDTTSQALDSI
-1549 ALVTPDHIVRAAA
+1549 ALVTPEHIVRAGA
-1562 RDAVKQQYEAKKHE
+1562 RDAVKQQYEAKKQE

-1599 KRALQNINQAIAN
+1599 KLALQNINQAVTN
-1612 NDVKRVESNGIA
+1612 NDVKRVETNGIA
-1624 TLKGVE
+1624 TLKGVQ
-1630 PHIVVKP
+1630 PHIVIKP
-1637 EAQEAIKASADNQV
+1637 EAQQAIKASAENQV
-1651 ESIKDTPHATTD
+1651 ESIKDTPYATVD

-1669 QQINDTLKQGQQ
+1669 QLISDTLKQAQQ
-1681 DIDNTTQDAA
+1681 EIENTNQDAA
-1691 VNDVRN
+1691 VTDVRN

-1716 LDNIDESNNNQLDAI
+1716 LDSIEENNKNQLDAI

-1739 DERNVA
+1739 DERDVA
-1745 IAALNK
+1745 IDTLNK
-1751 IVNAI
+1751 IVNTI

-1770 QTEADGNNNIKVI
+1770 RTETDGNDNIKVI

-1794 QSVSAKAEAQ
+1794 QSVGVKAEAQ

-1846 NQNSIDAQNIISK
+1846 NQDSINAQNIISK
-1859 IKPATTVKATALQ
+1859 IKPATTVKATAIQ

-1891 TDEEQNAAIVQV
+1891 TDEEQNAAIAQV
-1903 EKELIKAKQQIAGAV
+1903 EKELIKAKQQIASAV
-1918 TNADVAYLLHDGKN
+1918 TNADVAYLLHDEKN

-1938 PVINKKATAREQLTT
+1938 PVINRKASAREQLTT
-1953 LFNDKKQAIEANVQ
+1953 LFNDKKQAIEANIQ
-1967 ATVEER
+1967 ATIEEI

-2004 TLNLQTIHDLDVH
+2004 SLNLQTIHDLDVH

-2027 INDDLARVTHL
+2027 INDDLARVTAL

-2128 KALIDQYVADG
+2128 KVLIDQYVADG
-2139 NRMVDEDAT
+2139 NRMIDEDAT
-2148 LNDIKKDTQLIIDEI
+2148 LNDIKQHTQLIVDEI
-2163 LAIKLPAEVI
+2163 LAIKLPAEATKV
-2173 KASPKV
+2173 SPKV
-2179 GQPAPKVC
+2179 IQSAPKVC
-2187 TPIKKEDKQE
+2187 TPIKKEE
-2197 VRKVVKELPNTG
+2197 THESRKVEKELPNTG
-2209 SEEMDL
+2209 SEGMNL
-2215 PLKELA
+2215 PLKEFA

-2230 RRRSKKE
+2230 RRRTKNE

>member
-1 MNLLK
+1 MVNH
-6 KNKYSIRKYKV
+6 NNGSIV
-17 GIFSTLIGTVLLL
+17 
-30 SNPNGAQALTTDH
+30 
-43 NVQGGS
+43 
-49 NQALP
+49 NQA
-54 GNSQNTN
+54 
-61 ADTNRDIVND
+61 
-71 SQNTPNAH
+71 TP
-79 ATDNTSTNQAL
+79 TSVQSST
-90 TNHQNVDVANQV
+90 
-102 GPAPIQ
+102 
-108 PSASP
+108 PS
-113 AQNNNNS
+113 AQNNNHTDGNTTATETVS
-120 NANSTAT
+120 NAN
-127 EPAANTN
+127 N
-134 NNLASNNNTLNVP
+134 NDVASNNTTLNVP
-147 NNTDNNDSARHL
+147 NKTNENGSGGHL

-182 EASNRPKKRSRRAA
+182 PASNRPKKRSRRAA
-196 PTDPNATPADPTATP
+196 PADPNATPADPGA
-211 ADPTAG
+211 AAAG
-217 NGSAPVAITAPYT
+217 NGGAPVAITAPYT

-239 IGQNAPNEVLS
+239 AGQNAPNEVLS
-250 FDDNN
+250 FDDNS
-255 IRPSTNRSVPTVT
+255 IRPSTNRSVPSVT

-274 GYTLINGGKVGVFSH
+274 GFTLINGGKVGVLSH
-289 AMVRTSMFDSG
+289 AMVRTSMFEAGS
-300 DAKNYQAQGNVIAL
+300 NRTYQAQGNVLAL
-314 GRIRGNDTNDHGD
+314 GRISGTDASNHGD
-327 FNGIEKTLTVNP
+327 FNGIEKSLTVNP

-348 TMTTKN
+348 TMPTKN
-354 YQAQGN
+354 GQGATN
-360 VIALGRIRGNDTNDH
+360 V
-375 GDFNGIEKTL
+375 
-385 TVNPNSELIFE
+385 
-396 FNTMTTKNYQGMT
+396 
-409 NLIIKNADN
+409 IIKNADTN
-418 DTVIGEKVV
+418 DTIAEKTVEG
-427 AYGPIWRLLKVPE
+427 GPTLRLFKVPD
-440 NVSHLKIQ
+440 NVRNLKIQ

-463 QLRDGYKYYDFVDSI
+463 QLKDGYKYYSFVDSI

-504 VTTSLKNNGNFG
+504 VTTSLKNNGNSG
-516 ASFNTDDFVYKI
+516 ASLDTDEFVYKI

-545 PSGNSGVDINDMN
+545 PSNNSGVDVNDMN

-563 ANRII
+563 ANRVI
-568 TIKSTGGGTG
+568 TIKSTGGGTT

-616 TYSQDFI
+616 TYTQDFI
-623 NSPAESHT
+623 NSAAESHT

-666 DIFNDLKRRAQTI
+666 DIFNDLKKRAQTI
-679 LDENRNNVPLNKR
+679 LAENRNNVPLNKR

-698 DSLANQMQHTLIR
+698 DSLTNQMQHTLIR
-711 SVDAENAVNRKV
+711 SVDAENAVNQKA
-723 DDMEDLVN
+723 DQMEDLVN

-752 NEIIGNIGDQTTD
+752 GNIIGDIGDQTTD

-787 VKPNAKQ
+787 VKPNAKK
-794 AIRDKAAK
+794 AIRDKATK

-808 HTPDATQDEIQDAL
+808 ATPDATEDEIQDAL
-822 NQLTTDETDAI
+822 NQLATDETDAI

-855 IGAVAPQVTHKQA
+855 IGAVVPQVTHKKA

-917 TNDDVDT
+917 TNADVDN

-965 DATQEERQAAIE
+965 DATQEERQAAID
-977 KVNAAVAVANTNIL
+977 KVNAAVTAANTNIL

-1010 QAIEPATKVKTDAK
+1010 QAITPATKVKTDAK
-1024 NAIDQSAETQ
+1024 NAIDKSAETQ
-1034 HNAIFNNNDATLEE
+1034 HNTIFNNNDATLEE

-1093 TQVKTDARNAV
+1093 TQVKTDARNVV
-1104 NEKAREAI
+1104 NDKAREAI

-1139 ALNDIGVTSTTA
+1139 ALTDIGVTSTTA

-1170 VTKKQTATGVLT
+1170 VTKKQTATGVLN

-1211 QDLATAINNINQADT
+1211 QELATAINNINQADT
-1226 NAEVDQAQ
+1226 NEEVDQAQ

-1249 KKPAALAQTNQHY
+1249 KKPAALAQINQHY
-1262 SAKLVEIN
+1262 NAKLAEIN
-1270 ATPDATDDEKN
+1270 ATPDATNDEKN

-1294 IESIKQANTNAE
+1294 IESIKKANTNAE

-1387 TNQAINAI
+1387 TNQAVNAI

-1435 VALQALAKEKE
+1435 VASQALAKEKE

-1469 SAIKIIQPETKIK
+1469 SAIKIIQPETKVK

-1494 ELRAQ
+1494 ELRAK

-1512 AALDKINDL
+1512 VALDKINEF
-1521 VAKAMTNITNDRT
+1521 VNQAMTDITNNRT
-1534 NQQVNDSTNQALDDI
+1534 NQQVDDTTSQALDSI
-1549 ALVTPDHIVRAAA
+1549 ALVAPEHIVRAAA
-1562 RDAVKQQYEAKKHE
+1562 RDAVKQQYEAKKQE

-1599 KRALQNINQAIAN
+1599 KLALQNINQAVTN
-1612 NDVKRVESNGIA
+1612 NDVKRVETNGIA
-1624 TLKGVE
+1624 TLKGVQ
-1630 PHIVVKP
+1630 PHIVIKP
-1637 EAQEAIKASADNQV
+1637 EAQQAIKASAENQV
-1651 ESIKDTPHATTD
+1651 ESIKDTPHATVD

-1669 QQINDTLKQGQQ
+1669 QLISDTLKQAQQ
-1681 DIDNTTQDAA
+1681 EIENTNQDAA
-1691 VNDVRN
+1691 VTDVRN

-1716 LDNIDESNNNQLDAI
+1716 LDSIEENNKNQLDAI

-1739 DERNVA
+1739 DERDVA
-1745 IAALNK
+1745 IDTLNK
-1751 IVNAI
+1751 IVNTI

-1770 QTEADGNNNIKVI
+1770 RTETDGNDNIKVI

-1794 QSVSAKAEAQ
+1794 QSVGVKAEAQ

-1846 NQNSIDAQNIISK
+1846 NQDSINAQNIISK

-1891 TDEEQNAAIVQV
+1891 TDEEQNIAIAQV
-1903 EKELIKAKQQIAGAV
+1903 EKELIKAKQQIASAV
-1918 TNADVAYLLHDGKN
+1918 TNADVAYLLHNEKN

-1938 PVINKKATAREQLTT
+1938 PVINRKASAREQLTT
-1953 LFNDKKQAIEANVQ
+1953 LFNDKKQAIEANIQ

-2004 TLNLQTIHDLDVH
+2004 SLNLQTIHDLDVH

-2027 INDDLARVTHL
+2027 INDDLARVTAL

-2085 VALGDIEAVITEK
+2085 VALSDIEAVITEK

-2128 KALIDQYVADG
+2128 KVLIDQYVADG
-2139 NRMVDEDAT
+2139 NRMIDEDAT
-2148 LNDIKKDTQLIIDEI
+2148 LNDIKQHTQFIVDEI
-2163 LAIKLPAEVI
+2163 LAIKLPAEATKV
-2173 KASPKV
+2173 SPKV
-2179 GQPAPKVC
+2179 IQPAPKVC
-2187 TPIKKEDKQE
+2187 TPIKKEE
-2197 VRKVVKELPNTG
+2197 THESRKVEKELPNTG
-2209 SEEMDL
+2209 SEGMDL
-2215 PLKELA
+2215 PLKEFA

-2230 RRRSKKE
+2230 RRRTKNE

>member
-30 SNPNGAQALTTDH
+30 SNPNGAQALTTDN
-43 NVQGGS
+43 NVQS
-49 NQALP
+49 DTNQATP
-54 GNSQNTN
+54 VNSQ
-61 ADTNRDIVND
+61 DTNVANNRGLAN
-71 SQNTPNAH
+71 SAQNTPNQS
-79 ATDNTSTNQAL
+79 ATTNQSTNQAL
-90 TNHQNVDVANQV
+90 VNHNNGSIANQAT
-102 GPAPIQ
+102 PAPIQ

-113 AQNNNNS
+113 AQNNNHS
-120 NANSTAT
+120 DANSTAT
-127 EPAANTN
+127 ETVSNAN
-134 NNLASNNNTLNVP
+134 NNDVVSNNTTLNVP
-147 NNTDNNDSARHL
+147 NRTNENGSGGHL

-182 EASNRPKKRSRRAA
+182 QASNRPKKRSRRAA
-196 PTDPNATPADPTATP
+196 PADPNATPADPA
-211 ADPTAG
+211 AAAAG
-217 NGSAPVAITAPYT
+217 NGGAPVAITAPYT

-239 IGQNAPNEVLS
+239 AGQNAPNEVLS
-250 FDDNN
+250 FDDNG
-255 IRPSTNRSVPTVT
+255 IRPSTNRSVPSVT

-274 GYTLINGGKVGVFSH
+274 GFTLINGGKVGVFSH

-314 GRIRGNDTNDHGD
+314 GRIKGNDTNDHGD
-327 FNGIEKTLTVNP
+327 FNGIEK
-339 NSELIFEFN
+339 S
-348 TMTTKN
+348 
-354 YQAQGN
+354 
-360 VIALGRIRGNDTNDH
+360 
-375 GDFNGIEKTL
+375 L

-396 FNTMTTKNYQGMT
+396 FNTMTTKNYQGVT

-418 DTVIGEKVV
+418 DTVIAEKSV
-427 AYGPIWRLLKVPE
+427 AYGPIWRLFKVPD

-516 ASFNTDDFVYKI
+516 ASFNTDDFVYKV

-545 PSGNSGVDINDMN
+545 PSSNSGVDMNDFN

-563 ANRII
+563 ANRVI
-568 TIKSTGGGTG
+568 TIKSTGGGSG

-616 TYSQDFI
+616 TYTQDFI

-666 DIFNDLKRRAQTI
+666 DIFNGLKRRAQTI

-698 DSLANQMQHTLIR
+698 DSLTNQMQHTLIR
-711 SVDAENAVNRKV
+711 SVDAENAVNKKV
-723 DDMEDLVN
+723 DQMEDLVN

-752 NEIIGNIGDQTTD
+752 NEIIGDIGDQTTD
-765 DGVTRIKDQGIQT
+765 AGVTRIKDQGIQT

-787 VKPNAKQ
+787 VKPNAKK
-794 AIRDKAAK
+794 AIRDKATK

-808 HTPDATQDEIQDAL
+808 ATPDATEDEIQDAI
-822 NQLTTDETDAI
+822 NQLATDETDAI

-855 IGAVAPQVTHKQA
+855 IGAVVPQVTHKKA

-890 TQEEKNAALNELT
+890 TQEEKDAALNELT

-917 TNDDVDT
+917 TNADVDN

-965 DATQEERQAAIE
+965 DATQEERQAAID
-977 KVNAAVAVANTNIL
+977 KVNAAVTAANTNIL
-991 NANTNAD
+991 NANTNAN

-1010 QAIEPATKVKTDAK
+1010 QAITPATKVKTDAK
-1024 NAIDQSAETQ
+1024 NAIDKSAETQ
-1034 HNAIFNNNDATLEE
+1034 HNTIFNNDATLEE

-1104 NEKAREAI
+1104 NDKAREAI

-1139 ALNDIGVTSTTA
+1139 ALTDIGVTSTTA

-1170 VTKKQTATGVLT
+1170 VTKKQTATGVLN

-1211 QDLATAINNINQADT
+1211 QELATAINNINQADT

-1249 KKPAALAQTNQHY
+1249 KKPAALAQINQHY
-1262 SAKLVEIN
+1262 NAKLAEIN
-1270 ATPDATDDEKN
+1270 ATPDATNDEKN

-1348 TPNATDEEKQAAVNQ
+1348 TPNATDEEKRAAVNQ

-1387 TNQAINAI
+1387 TNQAVNAI

-1435 VALQALAKEKE
+1435 VASQALTKEKE

-1469 SAIKIIQPETKIK
+1469 SAIKIIQPETKVK

-1494 ELRAQ
+1494 ELRAK

-1512 AALDKINDL
+1512 VALDKINEF
-1521 VAKAMTNITNDRT
+1521 VNQAMTDITNNRT
-1534 NQQVNDSTNQALDDI
+1534 NQQVDDTTSQALDSI
-1549 ALVTPDHIVRAAA
+1549 TLVTPEHIVRAGA
-1562 RDAVKQQYEAKKHE
+1562 RDAVKQQYEAKKQE

-1599 KRALQNINQAIAN
+1599 KLALQNINQAVTN
-1612 NDVKRVESNGIA
+1612 NDVKRVETNGIA
-1624 TLKGVE
+1624 TLKGVQ
-1630 PHIVVKP
+1630 PHIVIKP
-1637 EAQEAIKASADNQV
+1637 EEQQAIKASAENQV
-1651 ESIKDTPHATTD
+1651 ESIKDTPHATVD

-1669 QQINDTLKQGQQ
+1669 QLISDTLKKAQQ
-1681 DIDNTTQDAA
+1681 EIENTNQDAA
-1691 VNDVRN
+1691 VTDVRN

-1716 LDNIDESNNNQLDAI
+1716 LDSIEENNKNQLDAI

-1739 DERNVA
+1739 DERDVA
-1745 IAALNK
+1745 IDTLNK
-1751 IVNAI
+1751 IVNTI

-1770 QTEADGNNNIKVI
+1770 RTETDGNDNIKVI

-1794 QSVSAKAEAQ
+1794 QSVGVKAEAQ

-1846 NQNSIDAQNIISK
+1846 NQDSINAQNIISK

-1891 TDEEQNAAIVQV
+1891 TDEEQNAAIAQV
-1903 EKELIKAKQQIAGAV
+1903 EKELIKAKQQIASAV
-1918 TNADVAYLLHDGKN
+1918 TNADVAYLLHDEKN

-1938 PVINKKATAREQLTT
+1938 PVINRKASAREQLTT
-1953 LFNDKKQAIEANVQ
+1953 LFNDKKQAIEANIQ

-2004 TLNLQTIHDLDVH
+2004 SLNLQTIHDLDVH

-2027 INDDLARVTHL
+2027 INDDLARVTAL

-2085 VALGDIEAVITEK
+2085 VALSDIEAVITEK

-2128 KALIDQYVADG
+2128 KVLIDQYVADG
-2139 NRMVDEDAT
+2139 NRMIDEDAT
-2148 LNDIKKDTQLIIDEI
+2148 LNDIKQHTQFIVDEI
-2163 LAIKLPAEVI
+2163 LAIKLPAEATKV
-2173 KASPKV
+2173 SPKV
-2179 GQPAPKVC
+2179 IQSAPKVC
-2187 TPIKKEDKQE
+2187 TPIIKEE
-2197 VRKVVKELPNTG
+2197 THESRKVEKELPNTG
-2209 SEEMDL
+2209 SEGMDL
-2215 PLKELA
+2215 PLKEFA

-2230 RRRSKKE
+2230 RRRTKNE

>member
-30 SNPNGAQALTTDH
+30 SNPNGAQALTTDN
-43 NVQGGS
+43 NVQS
-49 NQALP
+49 DTNQATP
-54 GNSQNTN
+54 VNSQDKDVAN
-61 ADTNRDIVND
+61 NRGLAN
-71 SQNTPNAH
+71 SAQNTPNQS
-79 ATDNTSTNQAL
+79 ATTNQATNQAL
-90 TNHQNVDVANQV
+90 VNHNNGSIVNQATPTSV
-102 GPAPIQ
+102 Q
-108 PSASP
+108 SSTPS
-113 AQNNNNS
+113 AQNNNHTDGNTTATETVS
-120 NANSTAT
+120 NAN
-127 EPAANTN
+127 N
-134 NNLASNNNTLNVP
+134 NDVASNNTTLNVP
-147 NNTDNNDSARHL
+147 NKTNENGSGGHL

-182 EASNRPKKRSRRAA
+182 PASNRPKKRSRRAA
-196 PTDPNATPADPTATP
+196 PADPNATPADPGA
-211 ADPTAG
+211 AAAG
-217 NGSAPVAITAPYT
+217 NGGAPVAITAPYT

-239 IGQNAPNEVLS
+239 AGQNAPNEVLS
-250 FDDNN
+250 FDDNS
-255 IRPSTNRSVPTVT
+255 IRPSTNRSVPSVT

-274 GYTLINGGKVGVFSH
+274 GFTLINGGKVGVLSH
-289 AMVRTSMFDSG
+289 AMVRTSMFEAGS
-300 DAKNYQAQGNVIAL
+300 NRTYQAQGNVLAL
-314 GRIRGNDTNDHGD
+314 GRISGTDASNHGD
-327 FNGIEKTLTVNP
+327 FNGIEKSLTVNP

-348 TMTTKN
+348 TMPTKN
-354 YQAQGN
+354 GQGATN
-360 VIALGRIRGNDTNDH
+360 V
-375 GDFNGIEKTL
+375 
-385 TVNPNSELIFE
+385 
-396 FNTMTTKNYQGMT
+396 
-409 NLIIKNADN
+409 IIKNADTN
-418 DTVIGEKVV
+418 DTIAEKTVEG
-427 AYGPIWRLLKVPE
+427 GPTLRLFKVPD
-440 NVSHLKIQ
+440 NVRNLKIQ

-463 QLRDGYKYYDFVDSI
+463 QLKDGYKYYSFVDSI

-504 VTTSLKNNGNFG
+504 VTTSLKNNGNSG
-516 ASFNTDDFVYKI
+516 ASLDTDEFVYKI

-545 PSGNSGVDINDMN
+545 PSNNSGVDVNDMN

-563 ANRII
+563 ANRVI
-568 TIKSTGGGTG
+568 TIKSTGGGTT

-616 TYSQDFI
+616 TYTQDFI
-623 NSPAESHT
+623 NSAAESHT

-666 DIFNDLKRRAQTI
+666 DIFNDLKKRAQTI
-679 LDENRNNVPLNKR
+679 LAENRNNVPLNKR

-698 DSLANQMQHTLIR
+698 DTLTNRMQHTLIR
-711 SVDAENAVNRKV
+711 SVDAENAVNQKA
-723 DDMEDLVN
+723 DQMEDLVN

-752 NEIIGNIGDQTTD
+752 GNIIGDIGDQTTD

-787 VKPNAKQ
+787 VKPNAKK
-794 AIRDKAAK
+794 AIRDKATK

-808 HTPDATQDEIQDAL
+808 ATPDATEDEIQDAI
-822 NQLTTDETDAI
+822 NQLATDETDAI

-855 IGAVAPQVTHKQA
+855 IGSVVPQVTHKQA

-917 TNDDVDT
+917 TNADVDN

-965 DATQEERQAAIE
+965 DATQEERQAAID
-977 KVNAAVAVANTNIL
+977 KVNAAVTAANTNIL
-991 NANTNAD
+991 NANTNAE

-1010 QAIEPATKVKTDAK
+1010 QAITPATKVKTDAK
-1024 NAIDQSAETQ
+1024 NAIDKSAETQ
-1034 HNAIFNNNDATLEE
+1034 HNTIFNNNDATLEE

-1093 TQVKTDARNAV
+1093 TQVKTDARNVV
-1104 NEKAREAI
+1104 NDKAREAI

-1139 ALNDIGVTSTTA
+1139 ALTDIGVTSTTA

-1170 VTKKQTATGVLT
+1170 VTKKQTATGVLN

-1211 QDLATAINNINQADT
+1211 QELATAINNINQADT

-1249 KKPAALAQTNQHY
+1249 KKPAALAQINQHY
-1262 SAKLVEIN
+1262 NAKLAEIN
-1270 ATPDATDDEKN
+1270 ATPDATNDEKN

-1378 QTNDQVDAT
+1378 QTNDQVDTT
-1387 TNQAINAI
+1387 TNQALNAI

-1435 VALQALAKEKE
+1435 VASQALAKEKE

-1469 SAIKIIQPETKIK
+1469 SAIKIIQPETKVK

-1494 ELRAQ
+1494 ELRAK

-1512 AALDKINDL
+1512 VALDKINEF
-1521 VAKAMTNITNDRT
+1521 VNQAMTDITNNRT
-1534 NQQVNDSTNQALDDI
+1534 NQQVDDTTSQALDSI
-1549 ALVTPDHIVRAAA
+1549 ALVAPEHIVRAAA
-1562 RDAVKQQYEAKKHE
+1562 RDAVKQQYEAKKQE

-1587 KQVALNQLANNE
+1587 KQVALNQLANN
-1599 KRALQNINQAIAN
+1599 KKLALQNINQAVTN
-1612 NDVKRVESNGIA
+1612 NDVKRVETNGIA
-1624 TLKGVE
+1624 TLKGVQ
-1630 PHIVVKP
+1630 PHIVIKP
-1637 EAQEAIKASADNQV
+1637 EAQQAIKASAENQV
-1651 ESIKDTPHATTD
+1651 ESIKDTPHATVD

-1669 QQINDTLKQGQQ
+1669 QLISDTLKQAQQ
-1681 DIDNTTQDAA
+1681 EIENTNQDAA
-1691 VNDVRN
+1691 VTDVRN

-1716 LDNIDESNNNQLDAI
+1716 LDSIEENNKNQLDAI

-1739 DERNVA
+1739 DERDVA
-1745 IAALNK
+1745 IDTLNK
-1751 IVNAI
+1751 IVNTI

-1770 QTEADGNNNIKVI
+1770 RTETDGNDNIKVI

-1794 QSVSAKAEAQ
+1794 QSVGVKAEAQ

-1846 NQNSIDAQNIISK
+1846 NQDSIDAQNIISK

-1891 TDEEQNAAIVQV
+1891 TDEEQNIAIAQV
-1903 EKELIKAKQQIAGAV
+1903 EKELIKAKQQIASAV
-1918 TNADVAYLLHDGKN
+1918 TNADVAYLLHDEKN

-1938 PVINKKATAREQLTT
+1938 PVISRKASAREQLTT
-1953 LFNDKKQAIEANVQ
+1953 LFNDKKQAIEANIQ

-2004 TLNLQTIHDLDVH
+2004 SLNLQTIHDLDVH

-2027 INDDLARVTHL
+2027 INDDLARVTAL

-2085 VALGDIEAVITEK
+2085 VALSDIEAVITEK

-2128 KALIDQYVADG
+2128 KVLIDQYVADG
-2139 NRMVDEDAT
+2139 NRMIDEDAT
-2148 LNDIKKDTQLIIDEI
+2148 LNDIKQHTQFIVDEI
-2163 LAIKLPAEVI
+2163 LAIKLPAEAMKV
-2173 KASPKV
+2173 SPKV
-2179 GQPAPKVC
+2179 IQPAPKVC
-2187 TPIKKEDKQE
+2187 TPIKKEE
-2197 VRKVVKELPNTG
+2197 THESRKVEKELPNTG

-2215 PLKELA
+2215 PLKEFA

-2230 RRRSKKE
+2230 RRRTKNE

>member
-30 SNPNGAQALTTDH
+30 SNPNCAQALTTDN
-43 NVQGGS
+43 NVQS
-49 NQALP
+49 DTNQATP
-54 GNSQNTN
+54 VNSQDKDVAN
-61 ADTNRDIVND
+61 NRGLAN
-71 SQNTPNAH
+71 SAQNTPNQS
-79 ATDNTSTNQAL
+79 ATTNQATNQAL
-90 TNHQNVDVANQV
+90 VNHNNGSIVNQATPTSV
-102 GPAPIQ
+102 Q
-108 PSASP
+108 SSTPS
-113 AQNNNNS
+113 AQNNNHTDGNTTATETVS
-120 NANSTAT
+120 NAN
-127 EPAANTN
+127 N
-134 NNLASNNNTLNVP
+134 NDVASNNTTLNVP
-147 NNTDNNDSARHL
+147 NKTNENGSGGHL

-182 EASNRPKKRSRRAA
+182 PASNRPKKRSRRAA
-196 PTDPNATPADPTATP
+196 PADPNATPADPGA
-211 ADPTAG
+211 AAAG
-217 NGSAPVAITAPYT
+217 NGGAPVAITAPYT

-239 IGQNAPNEVLS
+239 AGQNAPNEVLS
-250 FDDNN
+250 FDDNS
-255 IRPSTNRSVPTVT
+255 IRPSTNRSVPSVT

-274 GYTLINGGKVGVFSH
+274 GFTLINGGKVGVLSH
-289 AMVRTSMFDSG
+289 AMVRTSMFEAGS
-300 DAKNYQAQGNVIAL
+300 NRTYQAQGNVLAL
-314 GRIRGNDTNDHGD
+314 GRISGTDASNHGD
-327 FNGIEKTLTVNP
+327 FNGIEKSLTVNP

-348 TMTTKN
+348 TMPTKN
-354 YQAQGN
+354 GQGATN
-360 VIALGRIRGNDTNDH
+360 V
-375 GDFNGIEKTL
+375 
-385 TVNPNSELIFE
+385 
-396 FNTMTTKNYQGMT
+396 
-409 NLIIKNADN
+409 IIKNADTN
-418 DTVIGEKVV
+418 DTIAEKTVEG
-427 AYGPIWRLLKVPE
+427 GPTLRLFKVPD
-440 NVSHLKIQ
+440 NVRNLKIQ

-463 QLRDGYKYYDFVDSI
+463 QLKDGYKYYSFVDSI

-504 VTTSLKNNGNFG
+504 VTTSLKNNGNSG
-516 ASFNTDDFVYKI
+516 ASLDTDEFVYKI

-545 PSGNSGVDINDMN
+545 PSNNSGVDVNDMN

-563 ANRII
+563 ANRVI
-568 TIKSTGGGTG
+568 TIKSTGGGTT

-616 TYSQDFI
+616 TYTQDFI
-623 NSPAESHT
+623 NSAAESHT

-666 DIFNDLKRRAQTI
+666 DIFNDLKKRAQTI
-679 LDENRNNVPLNKR
+679 LAENRNNVPLNKR

-698 DSLANQMQHTLIR
+698 DTLTNQMQHTLIR
-711 SVDAENAVNRKV
+711 SVDAENAVNQKA
-723 DDMEDLVN
+723 DQMEDLVN

-752 NEIIGNIGDQTTD
+752 GNIIGDIGDQTTD

-787 VKPNAKQ
+787 VKPNAKK
-794 AIRDKAAK
+794 AIRDKATK

-808 HTPDATQDEIQDAL
+808 ATPDATEDEIQDAI
-822 NQLTTDETDAI
+822 NQLATDETDAI

-855 IGAVAPQVTHKQA
+855 IGSVVPQVTHKQA

-917 TNDDVDT
+917 TNADVDN

-965 DATQEERQAAIE
+965 DATQEERQAAID
-977 KVNAAVAVANTNIL
+977 KVNAAVTAANTNIL
-991 NANTNAD
+991 NANTNAE

-1010 QAIEPATKVKTDAK
+1010 QAITPATKVKTDAK
-1024 NAIDQSAETQ
+1024 NAIDKSAETQ
-1034 HNAIFNNNDATLEE
+1034 HNTIFNNNDATLEE

-1093 TQVKTDARNAV
+1093 TQVKTDARNVV
-1104 NEKAREAI
+1104 NDKAREAI

-1139 ALNDIGVTSTTA
+1139 ALTDIGVTSTTA

-1170 VTKKQTATGVLT
+1170 VTKKQTATGVLN

-1211 QDLATAINNINQADT
+1211 QELATAINNINQADT

-1249 KKPAALAQTNQHY
+1249 KKPAALAQINQHY
-1262 SAKLVEIN
+1262 NAKLAEIN
-1270 ATPDATDDEKN
+1270 ATPDATNDEKN

-1378 QTNDQVDAT
+1378 QTNDQVDTT
-1387 TNQAINAI
+1387 TNQALNAI

-1435 VALQALAKEKE
+1435 VASQALAKEKE

-1469 SAIKIIQPETKIK
+1469 SAIKIIQPETKVK

-1494 ELRAQ
+1494 ELRAK

-1512 AALDKINDL
+1512 VALDKINEF
-1521 VAKAMTNITNDRT
+1521 VNQAMTDITNNRT
-1534 NQQVNDSTNQALDDI
+1534 NQQVDDTTSQALDSI
-1549 ALVTPDHIVRAAA
+1549 ALVAPEHIVRAAA
-1562 RDAVKQQYEAKKHE
+1562 RDAVKQQYEAKKQE

-1587 KQVALNQLANNE
+1587 KQVALNQLANN
-1599 KRALQNINQAIAN
+1599 KKLALQNINQAVTN
-1612 NDVKRVESNGIA
+1612 NDVKRVETNGIA
-1624 TLKGVE
+1624 TLKGVQ
-1630 PHIVVKP
+1630 PHIVIKP
-1637 EAQEAIKASADNQV
+1637 EAQQAIKASAENQV
-1651 ESIKDTPHATTD
+1651 ESIKDTPHATVD

-1669 QQINDTLKQGQQ
+1669 QLISDTLKQAQQ
-1681 DIDNTTQDAA
+1681 EIENTNQDAA
-1691 VNDVRN
+1691 VTDVRN

-1716 LDNIDESNNNQLDAI
+1716 LDSIEENNKNQLDAI

-1739 DERNVA
+1739 DERDVA
-1745 IAALNK
+1745 IDTLNK
-1751 IVNAI
+1751 IVNTI

-1770 QTEADGNNNIKVI
+1770 RTETDGNDNIKVI

-1794 QSVSAKAEAQ
+1794 QSVGVKAEAQ

-1846 NQNSIDAQNIISK
+1846 NQDSIDAQNIISK

-1891 TDEEQNAAIVQV
+1891 TDEEQNIAIAQV
-1903 EKELIKAKQQIAGAV
+1903 EKELIKAKQQIASAV
-1918 TNADVAYLLHDGKN
+1918 TNADVAYLLHDEKN

-1938 PVINKKATAREQLTT
+1938 PVISRKASAREQLTT
-1953 LFNDKKQAIEANVQ
+1953 LFNDKKQAIEANIQ

-2004 TLNLQTIHDLDVH
+2004 SLNLQTIHDLDVH

-2027 INDDLARVTHL
+2027 INDDLARVTAL

-2085 VALGDIEAVITEK
+2085 VALSDIEAVITEK

-2128 KALIDQYVADG
+2128 KVLIDQYVADG
-2139 NRMVDEDAT
+2139 NRMIDEDAT
-2148 LNDIKKDTQLIIDEI
+2148 LNDIKQHTQFIVDEI
-2163 LAIKLPAEVI
+2163 LAIKLPAEAMKV
-2173 KASPKV
+2173 SPKV
-2179 GQPAPKVC
+2179 IQPAPKVC
-2187 TPIKKEDKQE
+2187 TPIKKEE
-2197 VRKVVKELPNTG
+2197 THESRKVEKELPNTG

-2215 PLKELA
+2215 PLKEFA

-2230 RRRSKKE
+2230 RRRTKNE

>member
-54 GNSQNTN
+54 GNSPNTN
-61 ADTNRDIVND
+61 ADTNRDIVNG

-90 TNHQNVDVANQV
+90 TNHQNVGVANQV
-102 GPAPIQ
+102 APAPIQ
-108 PSASP
+108 PSTSSAS
-113 AQNNNNS
+113 NNNHS
-120 NANSTAT
+120 DANSTAT

-196 PTDPNATPADPTATP
+196 PADPNATP

-217 NGSAPVAITAPYT
+217 NGSAPVAITAPFT

-239 IGQNAPNEVLS
+239 IGQNAPNEVLT

-314 GRIRGNDTNDHGD
+314 GRIKGNDTNDHG
-327 FNGIEKTLTVNP
+327 G
-339 NSELIFEFN
+339 
-348 TMTTKN
+348 
-354 YQAQGN
+354 
-360 VIALGRIRGNDTNDH
+360 
-375 GDFNGIEKTL
+375 FNGIEKTL

-609 NDTLTYK
+609 NDILTYK
-616 TYSQDFI
+616 TYTQDFI

-666 DIFNDLKRRAQTI
+666 DIFNELKRRAQTI

-698 DSLANQMQHTLIR
+698 DSLVNQMQHTLIR

-808 HTPDATQDEIQDAL
+808 NTPDATQDEIQDAL

-977 KVNAAVAVANTNIL
+977 KVNAAVAAANTNIL

-1093 TQVKTDARNAV
+1093 TQVKTDSRNAV
-1104 NEKAREAI
+1104 NDKAREAI

-1194 NTNATTEEK
+1194 NTNATDEEK

-1249 KKPAALAQTNQHY
+1249 KKPTALAQINQHY
-1262 SAKLVEIN
+1262 NAKLAEIN

-1395 DNVEAEVVIKP
+1395 DNVEAKVVIKP

-1435 VALQALAKEKE
+1435 VALLALAKEKE

-1469 SAIKIIQPETKIK
+1469 SAIKIIQPETKVK

-1549 ALVTPDHIVRAAA
+1549 ALVTPDHIVRATA

-1599 KRALQNINQAIAN
+1599 KRALQNIDQAIAN

-1903 EKELIKAKQQIAGAV
+1903 EKELIKAKQQIASAV

-1953 LFNDKKQAIEANVQ
+1953 LFNDKKLAIEANVQ

-2004 TLNLQTIHDLDVH
+2004 SLNLQTIHDLDVH

-2139 NRMVDEDAT
+2139 IRMIDEDAT
-2148 LNDIKKDTQLIIDEI
+2148 LNDIKQHTQFIVDEI
-2163 LAIKLPAEVI
+2163 LAIKLPAEATKVL
-2173 KASPKV
+2173 PKV
-2179 GQPAPKVC
+2179 GQPAPKLC
-2187 TPIKKEDKQE
+2187 TSIKKVDKQE

-2230 RRRSKKE
+2230 RRRNKNE

>member
-30 SNPNGAQALTTDH
+30 SNPNGAQALTTDN
-43 NVQGGS
+43 NVQS
-49 NQALP
+49 DTNQATP
-54 GNSQNTN
+54 VNSQ
-61 ADTNRDIVND
+61 DTNVANNRGLAN
-71 SQNTPNAH
+71 SAQNTPNQS
-79 ATDNTSTNQAL
+79 ATTNQSTNQAL
-90 TNHQNVDVANQV
+90 VNHNNGSIANQATPTSV
-102 GPAPIQ
+102 Q
-108 PSASP
+108 SSTPS
-113 AQNNNNS
+113 AQNNNHTDGNTTATETVS
-120 NANSTAT
+120 NAN
-127 EPAANTN
+127 NKDVV
-134 NNLASNNNTLNVP
+134 SNNTTLNVP
-147 NNTDNNDSARHL
+147 NKTNENGSGGHL

-182 EASNRPKKRSRRAA
+182 QASNRPKKRSRRAA
-196 PTDPNATPADPTATP
+196 PADPNATPADPA
-211 ADPTAG
+211 AAAAG
-217 NGSAPVAITAPYT
+217 NGGAPVAITAPYT

-239 IGQNAPNEVLS
+239 AGQNAPNEVLS
-250 FDDNN
+250 FDDNG
-255 IRPSTNRSVPTVT
+255 IRPSTNRSVPSVT

-274 GYTLINGGKVGVFSH
+274 GFTLINGGKVGVFSH

-314 GRIRGNDTNDHGD
+314 GRIKGNDTNDHGD
-327 FNGIEKTLTVNP
+327 FNGIEK
-339 NSELIFEFN
+339 S
-348 TMTTKN
+348 
-354 YQAQGN
+354 
-360 VIALGRIRGNDTNDH
+360 
-375 GDFNGIEKTL
+375 L

-396 FNTMTTKNYQGMT
+396 FNTMTTKNYQGVT

-418 DTVIGEKVV
+418 DTVIAEKSV
-427 AYGPIWRLLKVPE
+427 AYGPIWRLFKVPE

-516 ASFNTDDFVYKI
+516 ASFNTDDFVYKV

-545 PSGNSGVDINDMN
+545 PSSNSGVDMNDFN

-563 ANRII
+563 ANRVI
-568 TIKSTGGGTG
+568 TIKSTGGGSG

-616 TYSQDFI
+616 TYTQDFI

-692 VSQADI
+692 VSQVDI
-698 DSLANQMQHTLIR
+698 DSLTNQMQHTLIR
-711 SVDAENAVNRKV
+711 SVDAENAVNKKV
-723 DDMEDLVN
+723 DQMEDLVN

-787 VKPNAKQ
+787 VKPNAKK
-794 AIRDKAAK
+794 AIRDKATK

-808 HTPDATQDEIQDAL
+808 ATPDATEDEIQDAL
-822 NQLTTDETDAI
+822 NQLATDETDAI

-846 TAKNNGINT
+846 IAKNNGINT
-855 IGAVAPQVTHKQA
+855 IGAVVPQVTHKQA

-917 TNDDVDT
+917 TNADVDN

-965 DATQEERQAAIE
+965 DATQEERQAAID
-977 KVNAAVAVANTNIL
+977 KVNAAVTAANTNIL

-1010 QAIEPATKVKTDAK
+1010 QAITPATKVKTDAK
-1024 NAIDQSAETQ
+1024 NAIDKSAETQ
-1034 HNAIFNNNDATLEE
+1034 HNTIFNNNDATLEE

-1071 TNQEV
+1071 MNQEV

-1104 NEKAREAI
+1104 NDKAREAI

-1139 ALNDIGVTSTTA
+1139 ALTDIGVTSTTA

-1170 VTKKQTATGVLT
+1170 VTKKQTATGVLN

-1211 QDLATAINNINQADT
+1211 QELATAINNINQADT

-1249 KKPAALAQTNQHY
+1249 KKPAALAQINQHY
-1262 SAKLVEIN
+1262 NAKLAEIN
-1270 ATPDATDDEKN
+1270 ATPDATNDEKN

-1363 INQLKDQAFNQINQN
+1363 INQLKDQAINQINQN
-1378 QTNDQVDAT
+1378 QTNDQVDTT
-1387 TNQAINAI
+1387 TNQAVNAI

-1406 KAIADIEKAVKEKQ
+1406 TAIADIEKAVKEKQ

-1435 VALQALAKEKE
+1435 VASQALAKEKE

-1469 SAIKIIQPETKIK
+1469 SAIKIIQPETKVK

-1494 ELRAQ
+1494 ELRAK

-1512 AALDKINDL
+1512 VALDKINEF
-1521 VAKAMTNITNDRT
+1521 VNQAMTDITNNRT
-1534 NQQVNDSTNQALDDI
+1534 NQQVDDTTSQALDSI
-1549 ALVTPDHIVRAAA
+1549 ALVAPEHIVRAAA
-1562 RDAVKQQYEAKKHE
+1562 RDAVKQQYEAKKQE

-1599 KRALQNINQAIAN
+1599 KLALQNINQAVTN
-1612 NDVKRVESNGIA
+1612 NDVKRVETNGIA
-1624 TLKGVE
+1624 TLKGVQ
-1630 PHIVVKP
+1630 PHIVIKP
-1637 EAQEAIKASADNQV
+1637 EAQQAIKATAENQV
-1651 ESIKDTPHATTD
+1651 ESIKDTPHATVD

-1669 QQINDTLKQGQQ
+1669 QLISDTLKQAQQ
-1681 DIDNTTQDAA
+1681 EIENTNQDAA
-1691 VNDVRN
+1691 VTDVRN

-1716 LDNIDESNNNQLDAI
+1716 LDSIEENNKNQLDAI

-1739 DERNVA
+1739 DERDVA
-1745 IAALNK
+1745 IDTLNK
-1751 IVNAI
+1751 IVNTI

-1770 QTEADGNNNIKVI
+1770 RTETDGNDNIKVI

-1794 QSVSAKAEAQ
+1794 QSVGVKAEAQ

-1846 NQNSIDAQNIISK
+1846 NQDSIDAQNIISK

-1891 TDEEQNAAIVQV
+1891 TDEEQNIAIAQV
-1903 EKELIKAKQQIAGAV
+1903 EKELIKAKQQIASAV
-1918 TNADVAYLLHDGKN
+1918 TNADVAYLLHDEKN

-1938 PVINKKATAREQLTT
+1938 PVINRKASAREQLTT
-1953 LFNDKKQAIEANVQ
+1953 LFNDKKQAIEANIQ

-2004 TLNLQTIHDLDVH
+2004 SLNLQTIHDLDVH

-2027 INDDLARVTHL
+2027 INDDLARVTAL

-2043 KVSDRNKA
+2043 KVSNRNKA

-2085 VALGDIEAVITEK
+2085 VALSDIEAVITEK

-2128 KALIDQYVADG
+2128 KVLIDQYVADG
-2139 NRMVDEDAT
+2139 NRMIDEDAT
-2148 LNDIKKDTQLIIDEI
+2148 LNDIKQHTQFIVDEI
-2163 LAIKLPAEVI
+2163 LAIKLPAEATKV
-2173 KASPKV
+2173 SPKEI
-2179 GQPAPKVC
+2179 QPAPKVC
-2187 TPIKKEDKQE
+2187 TPIKKEE
-2197 VRKVVKELPNTG
+2197 THESRKVEKELPNTG
-2209 SEEMDL
+2209 SEGMDL
-2215 PLKELA
+2215 PLKEFA

-2230 RRRSKKE
+2230 RRRTKNE

>member
-30 SNPNGAQALTTDH
+30 SNPNGAQALTTDN
-43 NVQGGS
+43 NVQS
-49 NQALP
+49 DTNQATP
-54 GNSQNTN
+54 VNSQDKDVAN
-61 ADTNRDIVND
+61 NRGLAN
-71 SQNTPNAH
+71 SAQNTPNQS
-79 ATDNTSTNQAL
+79 ATTNQATNQAL
-90 TNHQNVDVANQV
+90 VNHNNGSIVNQATPTSV
-102 GPAPIQ
+102 Q
-108 PSASP
+108 SSTPS
-113 AQNNNNS
+113 AQNNNHTDGNTTATETVS
-120 NANSTAT
+120 NAN
-127 EPAANTN
+127 N
-134 NNLASNNNTLNVP
+134 NDAVSNNTTLNVP
-147 NNTDNNDSARHL
+147 NKTNENGSGGHL

-182 EASNRPKKRSRRAA
+182 PASNRPKKRSKRAA
-196 PTDPNATPADPTATP
+196 PADPNATPADPA
-211 ADPTAG
+211 AAAAG
-217 NGSAPVAITAPYT
+217 NGGAPVAITAPYT

-239 IGQNAPNEVLS
+239 AGQNAPNEVLS
-250 FDDNN
+250 FDDNG
-255 IRPSTNRSVPTVT
+255 IRPSTNRSVPSVT

-274 GYTLINGGKVGVFSH
+274 GFTLINGGKVGVFSH
-289 AMVRTSMFDSG
+289 AMVRTSMFDSA

-314 GRIRGNDTNDHGD
+314 GRI
-327 FNGIEKTLTVNP
+327 K
-339 NSELIFEFN
+339 
-348 TMTTKN
+348 
-354 YQAQGN
+354 
-360 VIALGRIRGNDTNDH
+360 GNDTNDH

-396 FNTMTTKNYQGMT
+396 FNTMTTKNYQGVT

-418 DTVIGEKVV
+418 DTVIAEKSV
-427 AYGPIWRLLKVPE
+427 AYGPIWRLFKVPE

-516 ASFNTDDFVYKI
+516 ASFNTDDFVYQV

-545 PSGNSGVDINDMN
+545 PSSNSGVDMNDFN

-563 ANRII
+563 ANRVI
-568 TIKSTGGGTG
+568 TIKSTGGGSG

-616 TYSQDFI
+616 TYTQDFI

-631 VSTNPYTIDIIMNK
+631 VRTNPYTIDIIMNK

-698 DSLANQMQHTLIR
+698 DSLTNQMQHTLIR
-711 SVDAENAVNRKV
+711 SVDAENAVNKKV
-723 DDMEDLVN
+723 DQMEDLVN

-787 VKPNAKQ
+787 VKPNAKK
-794 AIRDKAAK
+794 AIRDKATK

-808 HTPDATQDEIQDAL
+808 ATPDATEDEIQDAL
-822 NQLTTDETDAI
+822 NQLATDETDAI

-846 TAKNNGINT
+846 IAKNNGINT
-855 IGAVAPQVTHKQA
+855 IGAVVPQVTHKQA

-917 TNDDVDT
+917 TNADVDN

-965 DATQEERQAAIE
+965 DATQEERQAAID
-977 KVNAAVAVANTNIL
+977 KVNAAVTAANTNIL

-1010 QAIEPATKVKTDAK
+1010 QAITPATKVKTDAK
-1024 NAIDQSAETQ
+1024 NAIDKSAETQ
-1034 HNAIFNNNDATLEE
+1034 HNTIFNNNDATLEE

-1093 TQVKTDARNAV
+1093 TQVKTDARNVV
-1104 NEKAREAI
+1104 NDKAREAI

-1139 ALNDIGVTSTTA
+1139 ALTDIGVTSTTA

-1170 VTKKQTATGVLT
+1170 VTKKQTATGVLN

-1211 QDLATAINNINQADT
+1211 QELATAINNINQADT

-1249 KKPAALAQTNQHY
+1249 KKPAALAQINQHY
-1262 SAKLVEIN
+1262 NAKLAEIN
-1270 ATPDATDDEKN
+1270 ATPDATNDEKN
-1281 AAINTLNQDRQQA
+1281 AAINTLNLDRQQA

-1314 ENNIDAVQVDVVKK
+1314 ENNIDTVQVDVVKK

-1378 QTNDQVDAT
+1378 QTNDQVDTT
-1387 TNQAINAI
+1387 TNQALKAI

-1435 VALQALAKEKE
+1435 VASQALAKEKE

-1469 SAIKIIQPETKIK
+1469 SAIKIIQPETKVK

-1494 ELRAQ
+1494 ELRAK

-1512 AALDKINDL
+1512 VALDKINEF
-1521 VAKAMTNITNDRT
+1521 VNQAMTDITNNRT
-1534 NQQVNDSTNQALDDI
+1534 NQQVDDTTSQALDSI

-1562 RDAVKQQYEAKKHE
+1562 RDAVKQQYEAKKRE

-1599 KRALQNINQAIAN
+1599 KRALQNINQAVTN
-1612 NDVKRVESNGIA
+1612 NDVKRVETNGIA
-1624 TLKGVE
+1624 TLKGVQ
-1630 PHIVVKP
+1630 PHIVIKP
-1637 EAQEAIKASADNQV
+1637 EAQQAIKASAENQV
-1651 ESIKDTPHATTD
+1651 ESIKDTPHATVD

-1669 QQINDTLKQGQQ
+1669 QLISDTLKQAQQ
-1681 DIDNTTQDAA
+1681 EIENTNQDAA
-1691 VNDVRN
+1691 VTDVRN

-1716 LDNIDESNNNQLDAI
+1716 LDSIEENNKNQLDAI

-1739 DERNVA
+1739 DERDVA
-1745 IAALNK
+1745 IDTLNK
-1751 IVNAI
+1751 IVNTI

-1770 QTEADGNNNIKVI
+1770 RTETDGNDNIKVI

-1794 QSVSAKAEAQ
+1794 QSVGVKAEAQ

-1846 NQNSIDAQNIISK
+1846 NQDSINAQNIISK

-1891 TDEEQNAAIVQV
+1891 TDEEQNIAIAQV
-1903 EKELIKAKQQIAGAV
+1903 EKELIKAKQQIASAV
-1918 TNADVAYLLHDGKN
+1918 TNADVAYLLHDEKN

-1938 PVINKKATAREQLTT
+1938 PVINRKASAREQLTT
-1953 LFNDKKQAIEANVQ
+1953 LFNDKKQAIEANIQ

-2004 TLNLQTIHDLDVH
+2004 SLNLQTIHDLDVH

-2027 INDDLARVTHL
+2027 INDDLARVTAL

-2043 KVSDRNKA
+2043 KVSNRNKA

-2085 VALGDIEAVITEK
+2085 VALSDIEAVITEK

-2128 KALIDQYVADG
+2128 KVLIDQYVADG
-2139 NRMVDEDAT
+2139 NRMIDEDAT
-2148 LNDIKKDTQLIIDEI
+2148 LNDIKQHTQFIVDEI
-2163 LAIKLPAEVI
+2163 LAIKLPAEETKV
-2173 KASPKV
+2173 SPKEI
-2179 GQPAPKVC
+2179 QPAPKVC
-2187 TPIKKEDKQE
+2187 TPIKKEE
-2197 VRKVVKELPNTG
+2197 THESRKVEKELPNTG
-2209 SEEMDL
+2209 SEGMDL
-2215 PLKELA
+2215 PLKEFA
-2221 LITGAALLA
+2221 LITGRLC
-2230 RRRSKKE
+2230 
-2237 KES
+2237 

>member
-30 SNPNGAQALTTDH
+30 SNPNGAQALTTDN
-43 NVQGGS
+43 NVQS
-49 NQALP
+49 DTNQATP
-54 GNSQNTN
+54 VNSQ
-61 ADTNRDIVND
+61 DTNVANNRGLAN
-71 SQNTPNAH
+71 SAQNTPNQS
-79 ATDNTSTNQAL
+79 ATTNQSTNQAL
-90 TNHQNVDVANQV
+90 VNHNNGSIANQATPTSV
-102 GPAPIQ
+102 Q
-108 PSASP
+108 SSTPS
-113 AQNNNNS
+113 AQNNNHTDGNTTATETVS
-120 NANSTAT
+120 NAN
-127 EPAANTN
+127 NKDVV
-134 NNLASNNNTLNVP
+134 SNNTTLNVP
-147 NNTDNNDSARHL
+147 NKTNENGSGGHL

-182 EASNRPKKRSRRAA
+182 QASNRPKKRSRRAA
-196 PTDPNATPADPTATP
+196 PADPNATPADPA
-211 ADPTAG
+211 AAAAG
-217 NGSAPVAITAPYT
+217 NGGAPVAITAPYT

-239 IGQNAPNEVLS
+239 AGQNAPNEVLS
-250 FDDNN
+250 FDDNG
-255 IRPSTNRSVPTVT
+255 IRPSTNRSVPSVT

-274 GYTLINGGKVGVFSH
+274 GFTLINGGKVGVFSH

-314 GRIRGNDTNDHGD
+314 GRIKGNDTNDHGD
-327 FNGIEKTLTVNP
+327 FNGIEK
-339 NSELIFEFN
+339 S
-348 TMTTKN
+348 
-354 YQAQGN
+354 
-360 VIALGRIRGNDTNDH
+360 
-375 GDFNGIEKTL
+375 L

-396 FNTMTTKNYQGMT
+396 FNTMTTKNYQGVT

-418 DTVIGEKVV
+418 DTVIAEKSV
-427 AYGPIWRLLKVPE
+427 AYGPIWRLFKVPE

-516 ASFNTDDFVYKI
+516 ASFNTDDFVYKV

-545 PSGNSGVDINDMN
+545 PSSNSGVDMNDFN

-563 ANRII
+563 ANRVI
-568 TIKSTGGGTG
+568 TIKSTGGGSG

-616 TYSQDFI
+616 TYTQDFI

-698 DSLANQMQHTLIR
+698 DSLTNQMQHTLIR
-711 SVDAENAVNRKV
+711 SVDAENAVNKKV
-723 DDMEDLVN
+723 DQMEDLVN

-787 VKPNAKQ
+787 VKPNAKK
-794 AIRDKAAK
+794 AIRDKATK

-808 HTPDATQDEIQDAL
+808 ATPDATEDEIQDAL
-822 NQLTTDETDAI
+822 NQLATDETDAI

-846 TAKNNGINT
+846 IAKNNGINT
-855 IGAVAPQVTHKQA
+855 IGAVVPQVTHKQA

-917 TNDDVDT
+917 TNADVDN

-965 DATQEERQAAIE
+965 DATQEERQAAID
-977 KVNAAVAVANTNIL
+977 KVNAAVTAANTNIL

-1010 QAIEPATKVKTDAK
+1010 QAITPATKVKTDAK
-1024 NAIDQSAETQ
+1024 NAIDKSAETQ
-1034 HNAIFNNNDATLEE
+1034 HNTIFNNNDATLEE

-1104 NEKAREAI
+1104 NDKAREAI

-1139 ALNDIGVTSTTA
+1139 ALTDIGVTSTTA

-1170 VTKKQTATGVLT
+1170 VTKKQTATGVLN

-1211 QDLATAINNINQADT
+1211 QELATAINNINQADT

-1249 KKPAALAQTNQHY
+1249 KKPAALAQINQHY
-1262 SAKLVEIN
+1262 NAKLAEIN
-1270 ATPDATDDEKN
+1270 ATPDATNDEKN

-1341 RIEAVKQ
+1341 CIEAVKQ

-1363 INQLKDQAFNQINQN
+1363 INQLKDQAINQINQN
-1378 QTNDQVDAT
+1378 QTNDQVDTT
-1387 TNQAINAI
+1387 TNQAVNAI

-1435 VALQALAKEKE
+1435 VASQALAKEKE

-1469 SAIKIIQPETKIK
+1469 SAIKIIQPETKVK

-1494 ELRAQ
+1494 ELRAK

-1512 AALDKINDL
+1512 VALDKINEF
-1521 VAKAMTNITNDRT
+1521 VNQAMTDITNNRT
-1534 NQQVNDSTNQALDDI
+1534 NQQVDDTTSQALDSI
-1549 ALVTPDHIVRAAA
+1549 ALVAPEHIVRAAA
-1562 RDAVKQQYEAKKHE
+1562 RDAVKQQYEAKKQE

-1599 KRALQNINQAIAN
+1599 KLALQNINQAVTN
-1612 NDVKRVESNGIA
+1612 NDVKRVETNGIA
-1624 TLKGVE
+1624 TLKGVQ
-1630 PHIVVKP
+1630 PHIVIKP
-1637 EAQEAIKASADNQV
+1637 EAQQAIKATAENQV
-1651 ESIKDTPHATTD
+1651 ESIKDTPHATVD

-1669 QQINDTLKQGQQ
+1669 QLISDTLKQAQQ
-1681 DIDNTTQDAA
+1681 EIENTNQDAA
-1691 VNDVRN
+1691 VTDVRN

-1716 LDNIDESNNNQLDAI
+1716 LDSIEENNKNQLDAI

-1739 DERNVA
+1739 DERDVA
-1745 IAALNK
+1745 IDTLNK
-1751 IVNAI
+1751 IVNTI

-1770 QTEADGNNNIKVI
+1770 RTETDGNDNIKVI

-1794 QSVSAKAEAQ
+1794 QSVGVKAEAQ

-1846 NQNSIDAQNIISK
+1846 NQDSIDAQNIISK

-1891 TDEEQNAAIVQV
+1891 TDEEQNIAIAQV
-1903 EKELIKAKQQIAGAV
+1903 EKELIKAKQQIASAV
-1918 TNADVAYLLHDGKN
+1918 TNADVAYLLHDEKN

-1938 PVINKKATAREQLTT
+1938 PVINRKASAREQLTT
-1953 LFNDKKQAIEANVQ
+1953 LFNDKKQAIEANIQ

-2004 TLNLQTIHDLDVH
+2004 SLNLQTIHDLDVH

-2027 INDDLARVTHL
+2027 INDDLARVTAL

-2043 KVSDRNKA
+2043 KVSNRNKA

-2085 VALGDIEAVITEK
+2085 VALSDIEAVITEK

-2128 KALIDQYVADG
+2128 KVLIDQYVADG
-2139 NRMVDEDAT
+2139 NRMIDEDAT
-2148 LNDIKKDTQLIIDEI
+2148 LNDIKQHTQFIVDEI
-2163 LAIKLPAEVI
+2163 LAIKLPAEATKV
-2173 KASPKV
+2173 SPKEI
-2179 GQPAPKVC
+2179 QPAPKVC
-2187 TPIKKEDKQE
+2187 TPIKKEE
-2197 VRKVVKELPNTG
+2197 THESRKVEKELPNTG
-2209 SEEMDL
+2209 SEGMDL
-2215 PLKELA
+2215 PLKEFA

-2230 RRRSKKE
+2230 RRRTKNE

>member
-1 MNLLK
+1 M
-6 KNKYSIRKYKV
+6 
-17 GIFSTLIGTVLLL
+17 
-30 SNPNGAQALTTDH
+30 
-43 NVQGGS
+43 
-49 NQALP
+49 
-54 GNSQNTN
+54 
-61 ADTNRDIVND
+61 
-71 SQNTPNAH
+71 
-79 ATDNTSTNQAL
+79 
-90 TNHQNVDVANQV
+90 
-102 GPAPIQ
+102 
-108 PSASP
+108 
-113 AQNNNNS
+113 S
-120 NANSTAT
+120 NAN
-127 EPAANTN
+127 N
-134 NNLASNNNTLNVP
+134 NDAVSNNTTLNVP
-147 NNTDNNDSARHL
+147 NKTNENGSGGHL

-182 EASNRPKKRSRRAA
+182 PASNRPKKRSRRAA
-196 PTDPNATPADPTATP
+196 PADPNATPADPA
-211 ADPTAG
+211 AAAAG
-217 NGSAPVAITAPYT
+217 NGGAPVAITAPYT

-239 IGQNAPNEVLS
+239 AGQNAPNEVLS
-250 FDDNN
+250 FDDNG
-255 IRPSTNRSVPTVT
+255 IRPSTNRSVPSVT

-274 GYTLINGGKVGVFSH
+274 GFTLINGGKVGVFSH
-289 AMVRTSMFDSG
+289 AMVRTSMFDSA

-314 GRIRGNDTNDHGD
+314 GRI
-327 FNGIEKTLTVNP
+327 K
-339 NSELIFEFN
+339 
-348 TMTTKN
+348 
-354 YQAQGN
+354 
-360 VIALGRIRGNDTNDH
+360 GNDTNDH

-396 FNTMTTKNYQGMT
+396 FNTMTTKNYQGVT

-418 DTVIGEKVV
+418 DTVIAEKSV
-427 AYGPIWRLLKVPE
+427 AYGPIWRLFKVPE

-516 ASFNTDDFVYKI
+516 ASFNTDDFVYQV

-545 PSGNSGVDINDMN
+545 PSSNSGVDMNDFN

-563 ANRII
+563 ANRVI
-568 TIKSTGGGTG
+568 TIKSTGGGSG

-616 TYSQDFI
+616 TYTQDFI

-698 DSLANQMQHTLIR
+698 DSLTNQMQHTLIR
-711 SVDAENAVNRKV
+711 SVDAENAVNKKV
-723 DDMEDLVN
+723 DQMEDLVN

-787 VKPNAKQ
+787 VKPNAKK
-794 AIRDKAAK
+794 AIRDKATK

-808 HTPDATQDEIQDAL
+808 ATPDATEDEIQDAL
-822 NQLTTDETDAI
+822 NQLATDETDAI

-855 IGAVAPQVTHKQA
+855 IGAVVPQVTHKKA

-903 QATNHALEQINQAT
+903 QATNHALEQINQAK
-917 TNDDVDT
+917 TNADVDN

-965 DATQEERQAAIE
+965 DATQEERQAAID
-977 KVNAAVAVANTNIL
+977 KVNAAVTAANTNIL

-1010 QAIEPATKVKTDAK
+1010 QAITPATKVKTDAK
-1024 NAIDQSAETQ
+1024 NAIDKSAETQ
-1034 HNAIFNNNDATLEE
+1034 HNTIFNNNDATLEE

-1093 TQVKTDARNAV
+1093 TQVKTDARNVV
-1104 NEKAREAI
+1104 NDKAREAI

-1139 ALNDIGVTSTTA
+1139 ALTDIGVTSTTA

-1170 VTKKQTATGVLT
+1170 VTKKQTATGVLN

-1211 QDLATAINNINQADT
+1211 QELATAINNINQADT

-1249 KKPAALAQTNQHY
+1249 KKPAALAQINQHY
-1262 SAKLVEIN
+1262 NAKLAEIN

-1294 IESIKQANTNAE
+1294 IESVKQANTNAE

-1378 QTNDQVDAT
+1378 QTNDQVDTT
-1387 TNQAINAI
+1387 TNQALNAI

-1435 VALQALAKEKE
+1435 VASQALAKEKE

-1469 SAIKIIQPETKIK
+1469 SAIKIIQPETKVK

-1487 KINQKAN
+1487 KINQKVN
-1494 ELRAQ
+1494 ELRAK

-1512 AALDKINDL
+1512 VALDKINEF
-1521 VAKAMTNITNDRT
+1521 VNQAMTDITNNRT
-1534 NQQVNDSTNQALDDI
+1534 NQQVDDTTSQALDSI
-1549 ALVTPDHIVRAAA
+1549 ALVAPEHIVRAAA
-1562 RDAVKQQYEAKKHE
+1562 RDAVKQQYEAKKQE

-1599 KRALQNINQAIAN
+1599 KLALQNINQAVTN
-1612 NDVKRVESNGIA
+1612 NDVKRVETNGIA
-1624 TLKGVE
+1624 TLKGVQ
-1630 PHIVVKP
+1630 PHIVIKP
-1637 EAQEAIKASADNQV
+1637 EAQQAIKASAENQV
-1651 ESIKDTPHATTD
+1651 ESIKDTPHATVD

-1669 QQINDTLKQGQQ
+1669 QLISDTLKQAQQ
-1681 DIDNTTQDAA
+1681 EIENTNQDAA
-1691 VNDVRN
+1691 VTDVRN

-1716 LDNIDESNNNQLDAI
+1716 LDSIEENNKNQLDAI

-1739 DERNVA
+1739 DERDVA
-1745 IAALNK
+1745 IDTLNK
-1751 IVNAI
+1751 IVNTI

-1770 QTEADGNNNIKVI
+1770 RTETDGNDNIKVI

-1794 QSVSAKAEAQ
+1794 QSVGVKAEAQ

-1846 NQNSIDAQNIISK
+1846 NQDSIDAQNIISK

-1880 KINLIKANNEA
+1880 KINLSKANNEA
-1891 TDEEQNAAIVQV
+1891 TDEEQNIAIAQV
-1903 EKELIKAKQQIAGAV
+1903 EKELIKAKQQIASAV
-1918 TNADVAYLLHDGKN
+1918 TNADVAYLLHDEKN

-1938 PVINKKATAREQLTT
+1938 PVINRKASAREQLTT
-1953 LFNDKKQAIEANVQ
+1953 LFNDKKQAIEANIQ

-1984 DTAIGQIDQ
+1984 DTAMGQIDQ

-2004 TLNLQTIHDLDVH
+2004 SLNLQTIHDLDVH

-2027 INDDLARVTHL
+2027 INDDLARVTAL

-2043 KVSDRNKA
+2043 KVSNRNKA

-2085 VALGDIEAVITEK
+2085 VALSDIEAVITEK

-2128 KALIDQYVADG
+2128 KVLIDQYVADG
-2139 NRMVDEDAT
+2139 NRMIDEDAT
-2148 LNDIKKDTQLIIDEI
+2148 LNDIKQHTQFIVDEI
-2163 LAIKLPAEVI
+2163 LAIKLPAEPTKV
-2173 KASPKV
+2173 SPKV
-2179 GQPAPKVC
+2179 IQPAPKVC
-2187 TPIKKEDKQE
+2187 TPIKKEE
-2197 VRKVVKELPNTG
+2197 THESRKVEKELPNTG
-2209 SEEMDL
+2209 SEGMDL
-2215 PLKELA
+2215 PLKEFA

-2230 RRRSKKE
+2230 RRRTKNE

>member
-30 SNPNGAQALTTDH
+30 SNPNGAQALTTDN
-43 NVQGGS
+43 NVQS
-49 NQALP
+49 DTNQATP
-54 GNSQNTN
+54 VNSQDKDVAN
-61 ADTNRDIVND
+61 NRGLAN
-71 SQNTPNAH
+71 SAQNTPNQS
-79 ATDNTSTNQAL
+79 ATTNQATNQAL
-90 TNHQNVDVANQV
+90 VNHNNGSIVNQATPTSV
-102 GPAPIQ
+102 Q
-108 PSASP
+108 SSTPS
-113 AQNNNNS
+113 AQNNNHTDGNTTATETVS
-120 NANSTAT
+120 NAN
-127 EPAANTN
+127 N
-134 NNLASNNNTLNVP
+134 NDVASNNTTLNVP
-147 NNTDNNDSARHL
+147 NKTNENGSGGHL

-182 EASNRPKKRSRRAA
+182 PASNRPKKRSRRAA
-196 PTDPNATPADPTATP
+196 PADPNATPADPGA
-211 ADPTAG
+211 AAAG
-217 NGSAPVAITAPYT
+217 NGGAPVAITAPYT

-239 IGQNAPNEVLS
+239 AGQNAPNEVLS
-250 FDDNN
+250 FDDNS
-255 IRPSTNRSVPTVT
+255 IRPSTNRSVPSVT

-274 GYTLINGGKVGVFSH
+274 GFTLINGGKVGVLSH
-289 AMVRTSMFDSG
+289 AMVRTSMFEAGS
-300 DAKNYQAQGNVIAL
+300 NRTYQAQGNVLAL
-314 GRIRGNDTNDHGD
+314 GRISGTDASNHGD
-327 FNGIEKTLTVNP
+327 FNGIEKSLTVNP

-348 TMTTKN
+348 TMPTKN
-354 YQAQGN
+354 GQGATN
-360 VIALGRIRGNDTNDH
+360 V
-375 GDFNGIEKTL
+375 
-385 TVNPNSELIFE
+385 
-396 FNTMTTKNYQGMT
+396 
-409 NLIIKNADN
+409 IIKNADTN
-418 DTVIGEKVV
+418 DTIAEKTVEG
-427 AYGPIWRLLKVPE
+427 GPTLRLFKVPD
-440 NVSHLKIQ
+440 NVRNLKIQ

-463 QLRDGYKYYDFVDSI
+463 QLKDGYKYYSFVDSI

-504 VTTSLKNNGNFG
+504 VTTSLKNNGNSG
-516 ASFNTDDFVYKI
+516 ASLDTDEFVYKI

-545 PSGNSGVDINDMN
+545 PSNNSGVDVNDMN

-563 ANRII
+563 ANRVI
-568 TIKSTGGGTG
+568 TIKSTGGGTT

-616 TYSQDFI
+616 TYTQDFI
-623 NSPAESHT
+623 NSAAESHT

-666 DIFNDLKRRAQTI
+666 DIFNDLKKRAQTI
-679 LDENRNNVPLNKR
+679 LAENRNNVPLNKR

-698 DSLANQMQHTLIR
+698 DTLTNQMQHTLIR
-711 SVDAENAVNRKV
+711 SVDAENAVNQKA
-723 DDMEDLVN
+723 DQMEDLVN

-752 NEIIGNIGDQTTD
+752 GNIIGDIGDQTTD

-787 VKPNAKQ
+787 VKPNAKK
-794 AIRDKAAK
+794 AIRDKATK

-808 HTPDATQDEIQDAL
+808 ATPDATEDEIQDAI
-822 NQLTTDETDAI
+822 NQLATDETDAI

-855 IGAVAPQVTHKQA
+855 IGSVVPQVTHKQA

-903 QATNHALEQINQAT
+903 QAT
-917 TNDDVDT
+917 TNADVDN

-965 DATQEERQAAIE
+965 DATQEERQAAID
-977 KVNAAVAVANTNIL
+977 KVNAAVTAANTNIL
-991 NANTNAD
+991 NANTNAE

-1010 QAIEPATKVKTDAK
+1010 QAITPATKVKTDAK
-1024 NAIDQSAETQ
+1024 NAIDKSAETQ
-1034 HNAIFNNNDATLEE
+1034 HNTIFNNNDATLEE

-1093 TQVKTDARNAV
+1093 TQVKTDARNVV
-1104 NEKAREAI
+1104 NDKAREAI

-1139 ALNDIGVTSTTA
+1139 ALTDIGVTSTTA

-1170 VTKKQTATGVLT
+1170 VTKKQTATGVLN

-1211 QDLATAINNINQADT
+1211 QELATAINNINQADT

-1249 KKPAALAQTNQHY
+1249 KKPAALAQINQHY
-1262 SAKLVEIN
+1262 NAKLAEIN
-1270 ATPDATDDEKN
+1270 ATPDATNDEKN

-1378 QTNDQVDAT
+1378 QTNDQVDTT
-1387 TNQAINAI
+1387 TNQALNAI

-1435 VALQALAKEKE
+1435 VASQALAKEKE

-1469 SAIKIIQPETKIK
+1469 SAIKIIQPETKVK

-1494 ELRAQ
+1494 ELRAK

-1512 AALDKINDL
+1512 VALDKINEF
-1521 VAKAMTNITNDRT
+1521 VNQAMTDITNNRT
-1534 NQQVNDSTNQALDDI
+1534 NQQVDDTTSQALDSI
-1549 ALVTPDHIVRAAA
+1549 ALVAPEHIVRAAA
-1562 RDAVKQQYEAKKHE
+1562 RDAVKQQYEAKKQE

-1587 KQVALNQLANNE
+1587 KQVVLNQLANN
-1599 KRALQNINQAIAN
+1599 KKLALQNINQAVTN
-1612 NDVKRVESNGIA
+1612 NDVKRVETNGIA
-1624 TLKGVE
+1624 TLKGVQ
-1630 PHIVVKP
+1630 PHIVIKP
-1637 EAQEAIKASADNQV
+1637 EAQQAIKASAENQV
-1651 ESIKDTPHATTD
+1651 ESIKDTPHATVD

-1669 QQINDTLKQGQQ
+1669 QLISDTLKQAQQ
-1681 DIDNTTQDAA
+1681 EIENTNQDAA
-1691 VNDVRN
+1691 VTDVRN

-1716 LDNIDESNNNQLDAI
+1716 LDSIEENNKNQLDAI

-1739 DERNVA
+1739 DERDVA
-1745 IAALNK
+1745 IDTLNK
-1751 IVNAI
+1751 IVNTI

-1770 QTEADGNNNIKVI
+1770 RTETDGNDNIKVI

-1794 QSVSAKAEAQ
+1794 QSVGVKAEAQ

-1846 NQNSIDAQNIISK
+1846 NQDSIDAQNIISK

-1891 TDEEQNAAIVQV
+1891 TDEEQNIAIAQV
-1903 EKELIKAKQQIAGAV
+1903 EKELIKAKQQIASAV
-1918 TNADVAYLLHDGKN
+1918 TNADVAYLLHDEKN

-1938 PVINKKATAREQLTT
+1938 PVISRKASAREQLTT
-1953 LFNDKKQAIEANVQ
+1953 LFNDKKQAIEANIQ

-2004 TLNLQTIHDLDVH
+2004 SLNLQTIHDLDVH

-2027 INDDLARVTHL
+2027 INDDLARVTAL

-2085 VALGDIEAVITEK
+2085 VALSDIEAVITEK

-2128 KALIDQYVADG
+2128 KVLIDQYVADG
-2139 NRMVDEDAT
+2139 NRMIDEDAT
-2148 LNDIKKDTQLIIDEI
+2148 LNDIKQHTQFIVDEI
-2163 LAIKLPAEVI
+2163 LAIKLPAEAMKV
-2173 KASPKV
+2173 SPKV
-2179 GQPAPKVC
+2179 IQPAPKVC
-2187 TPIKKEDKQE
+2187 TPIKKEE
-2197 VRKVVKELPNTG
+2197 THESRKVEKELPNTG

-2215 PLKELA
+2215 PLKEFA

-2230 RRRSKKE
+2230 RRRTKNE

>member
-54 GNSQNTN
+54 GNSPNTN
-61 ADTNRDIVND
+61 ADTNRDIVNG

-90 TNHQNVDVANQV
+90 TNHQNVGVANQV
-102 GPAPIQ
+102 APAPIQ
-108 PSASP
+108 PSTSSAS
-113 AQNNNNS
+113 NNNHS
-120 NANSTAT
+120 DANSTAT

-134 NNLASNNNTLNVP
+134 NNLASDNNTLNVP

-196 PTDPNATPADPTATP
+196 PADPNATP

-217 NGSAPVAITAPYT
+217 NGSAPVAITAPFT

-239 IGQNAPNEVLS
+239 IGQNAPNEVLT

-314 GRIRGNDTNDHGD
+314 GRIKGNDTNDHG
-327 FNGIEKTLTVNP
+327 G
-339 NSELIFEFN
+339 
-348 TMTTKN
+348 
-354 YQAQGN
+354 
-360 VIALGRIRGNDTNDH
+360 
-375 GDFNGIEKTL
+375 FNGIEKTL

-609 NDTLTYK
+609 NDILTYK
-616 TYSQDFI
+616 TYTQDFI

-666 DIFNDLKRRAQTI
+666 DIFNELKRRAQTI

-698 DSLANQMQHTLIR
+698 DSLVNQMQHTLIR

-808 HTPDATQDEIQDAL
+808 NTPDATQDEIQDAL

-977 KVNAAVAVANTNIL
+977 KVNAAVAAANTNIL

-1104 NEKAREAI
+1104 NDKAREAI

-1194 NTNATTEEK
+1194 NTNATDEEK

-1249 KKPAALAQTNQHY
+1249 KKPTALAQINQHY
-1262 SAKLVEIN
+1262 NAKLAEIN

-1395 DNVEAEVVIKP
+1395 DNVEAKVVIKP
-1406 KAIADIEKAVKEKQ
+1406 KTIADIEKAVKEKQ

-1435 VALQALAKEKE
+1435 VALLALAKEKE

-1469 SAIKIIQPETKIK
+1469 SAIKIIQPETKVK

-1549 ALVTPDHIVRAAA
+1549 ALVTPDHIVRATA

-1599 KRALQNINQAIAN
+1599 KRALQNIDQAIAN

-1903 EKELIKAKQQIAGAV
+1903 EKELIKAKQQIASAV

-1953 LFNDKKQAIEANVQ
+1953 LFNDKKLAIEANVQ

-2004 TLNLQTIHDLDVH
+2004 SLNLQTIHDLDVH

-2139 NRMVDEDAT
+2139 IRMIDEDAT
-2148 LNDIKKDTQLIIDEI
+2148 LNDIKQHTQFIVDEI
-2163 LAIKLPAEVI
+2163 LAIKLPAEATKVL
-2173 KASPKV
+2173 PKV
-2179 GQPAPKVC
+2179 GQPAPKLC
-2187 TPIKKEDKQE
+2187 TSIKKVDKQE

-2230 RRRSKKE
+2230 RRRNKNE

>member
-30 SNPNGAQALTTDH
+30 SNPNGAQALTTDN
-43 NVQGGS
+43 NVQS
-49 NQALP
+49 DTNQATP
-54 GNSQNTN
+54 VNSQ
-61 ADTNRDIVND
+61 DTNVANNRGLAN
-71 SQNTPNAH
+71 SAQNTPNQS
-79 ATDNTSTNQAL
+79 ATTNQSTNQAL
-90 TNHQNVDVANQV
+90 VNHNNGSIANQATPTSV
-102 GPAPIQ
+102 Q
-108 PSASP
+108 SSTPS
-113 AQNNNNS
+113 AQNNNHTDGNTTATETVS
-120 NANSTAT
+120 NAN
-127 EPAANTN
+127 NKDVV
-134 NNLASNNNTLNVP
+134 SNNTTLNVP
-147 NNTDNNDSARHL
+147 NKTNENGSGGHL

-182 EASNRPKKRSRRAA
+182 QASNRPKKRSRRAA
-196 PTDPNATPADPTATP
+196 PADPNATPADPA
-211 ADPTAG
+211 AAAAG
-217 NGSAPVAITAPYT
+217 NGGAPVAITAPYT

-239 IGQNAPNEVLS
+239 AGQNAPNEVLS
-250 FDDNN
+250 FDDNG
-255 IRPSTNRSVPTVT
+255 IRPSTNRSVPSVT

-274 GYTLINGGKVGVFSH
+274 GFTLINGGKVGVFSH

-314 GRIRGNDTNDHGD
+314 GRIKGNDTNDHGD
-327 FNGIEKTLTVNP
+327 FNGIEK
-339 NSELIFEFN
+339 S
-348 TMTTKN
+348 
-354 YQAQGN
+354 
-360 VIALGRIRGNDTNDH
+360 
-375 GDFNGIEKTL
+375 L

-396 FNTMTTKNYQGMT
+396 FNTMTTKNYQGVT

-418 DTVIGEKVV
+418 DTVIAEKSV
-427 AYGPIWRLLKVPE
+427 AYGPIWRLFKVPE

-516 ASFNTDDFVYKI
+516 ASFNTDDFVYKV

-545 PSGNSGVDINDMN
+545 PSSNSGVDMNDFN

-563 ANRII
+563 ANRVI
-568 TIKSTGGGTG
+568 TIKSTGGGSG

-616 TYSQDFI
+616 TYTQDFI

-692 VSQADI
+692 VSQANI
-698 DSLANQMQHTLIR
+698 DSLTNQMQHTLIR
-711 SVDAENAVNRKV
+711 SVDAENAVNKKV
-723 DDMEDLVN
+723 DQMEDLVN

-787 VKPNAKQ
+787 VKPNAKK
-794 AIRDKAAK
+794 AIRDKATK

-808 HTPDATQDEIQDAL
+808 ATPDATEDEIQDAL
-822 NQLTTDETDAI
+822 NQLATDETDAI

-846 TAKNNGINT
+846 IAKNNGINT
-855 IGAVAPQVTHKQA
+855 IGAVVPQVTHKQA

-917 TNDDVDT
+917 TNADVDN

-965 DATQEERQAAIE
+965 DATQEERQAAID
-977 KVNAAVAVANTNIL
+977 KVNAAVTAANTNIL

-1010 QAIEPATKVKTDAK
+1010 QAITPATKVKTDAK
-1024 NAIDQSAETQ
+1024 NAIDKSAETQ
-1034 HNAIFNNNDATLEE
+1034 HNTIFNNNDATLEE

-1104 NEKAREAI
+1104 NDKAREAI

-1139 ALNDIGVTSTTA
+1139 ALTDIGVTSTTA

-1170 VTKKQTATGVLT
+1170 VTKKQTATGVLN

-1211 QDLATAINNINQADT
+1211 QELATAINNINQADT

-1249 KKPAALAQTNQHY
+1249 KKPAALAQINQHY
-1262 SAKLVEIN
+1262 NAKLAEIN
-1270 ATPDATDDEKN
+1270 ATPDATNDEKN

-1363 INQLKDQAFNQINQN
+1363 INQLKDQAINQINQN
-1378 QTNDQVDAT
+1378 QTNDQVDTT
-1387 TNQAINAI
+1387 TNQAVNAI

-1435 VALQALAKEKE
+1435 VASQALAKEKE

-1469 SAIKIIQPETKIK
+1469 SAIKIIQPETKVK

-1494 ELRAQ
+1494 ELRAK

-1512 AALDKINDL
+1512 VALDKINEF
-1521 VAKAMTNITNDRT
+1521 VNQAMTDITNNRT
-1534 NQQVNDSTNQALDDI
+1534 NQQVDDTTSQALDSI
-1549 ALVTPDHIVRAAA
+1549 ALVAPEHIVRAAA
-1562 RDAVKQQYEAKKHE
+1562 RDAVKQQYEAKKQE

-1599 KRALQNINQAIAN
+1599 KLALQNINQAVTN
-1612 NDVKRVESNGIA
+1612 NDVKRVETNGIA
-1624 TLKGVE
+1624 TLKGVQ
-1630 PHIVVKP
+1630 PHIVIKP
-1637 EAQEAIKASADNQV
+1637 EAQQAIKATAENQV
-1651 ESIKDTPHATTD
+1651 ESIKDTPHATVD
-1663 ELDEAN
+1663 ELDEVN
-1669 QQINDTLKQGQQ
+1669 QLISDTLKQAQQ
-1681 DIDNTTQDAA
+1681 EIENTNQDAA
-1691 VNDVRN
+1691 VTDVRN

-1716 LDNIDESNNNQLDAI
+1716 LDSIEENNKNQLDAI

-1739 DERNVA
+1739 DERDVA
-1745 IAALNK
+1745 IDTLNK
-1751 IVNAI
+1751 IVNTI

-1770 QTEADGNNNIKVI
+1770 RTETDGNDNIKVI

-1794 QSVSAKAEAQ
+1794 QSVGVKAEAQ

-1846 NQNSIDAQNIISK
+1846 NQDSIDAQNIISK

-1891 TDEEQNAAIVQV
+1891 TDEEQNIAIAQV
-1903 EKELIKAKQQIAGAV
+1903 EKELIKAKQQIASAV
-1918 TNADVAYLLHDGKN
+1918 TNADVAYLLHDEKN

-1938 PVINKKATAREQLTT
+1938 PVINRKASAREQLTT
-1953 LFNDKKQAIEANVQ
+1953 LFNDKKQAIEANIQ

-2004 TLNLQTIHDLDVH
+2004 SLNLQTIHDLDVH

-2027 INDDLARVTHL
+2027 INDDLARVTAL

-2043 KVSDRNKA
+2043 KVSNRNKA

-2085 VALGDIEAVITEK
+2085 VALSDIEAVITEK

-2128 KALIDQYVADG
+2128 KVLIDQYVADG
-2139 NRMVDEDAT
+2139 NRMIDEDAT
-2148 LNDIKKDTQLIIDEI
+2148 LNDIKQHTQFIVDEI
-2163 LAIKLPAEVI
+2163 LAIKLPAEATKV
-2173 KASPKV
+2173 SPKEI
-2179 GQPAPKVC
+2179 QPAPKVC
-2187 TPIKKEDKQE
+2187 TPIKKEE
-2197 VRKVVKELPNTG
+2197 THESRKVEKELPNTG
-2209 SEEMDL
+2209 SEGMDL
-2215 PLKELA
+2215 PLKEFA

-2230 RRRSKKE
+2230 RRRTKNE

>member
-30 SNPNGAQALTTDH
+30 SNPNGAQALTTDN
-43 NVQGGS
+43 NVQS
-49 NQALP
+49 DTNQATP
-54 GNSQNTN
+54 VNSQDKDVAN
-61 ADTNRDIVND
+61 NRGLAN
-71 SQNTPNAH
+71 SAQNTPNQS
-79 ATDNTSTNQAL
+79 ATTNQATNQAL
-90 TNHQNVDVANQV
+90 VNHNNGSIVNQATPTSV
-102 GPAPIQ
+102 Q
-108 PSASP
+108 SSTPS
-113 AQNNNNS
+113 AQNNNHTDGNTTATETVS
-120 NANSTAT
+120 NAN
-127 EPAANTN
+127 N
-134 NNLASNNNTLNVP
+134 NDVASNNTTLNVP
-147 NNTDNNDSARHL
+147 NKTNENGSGGHL

-182 EASNRPKKRSRRAA
+182 PASNRPKKRSRRAA
-196 PTDPNATPADPTATP
+196 PADPNATPADPGA
-211 ADPTAG
+211 AAAG
-217 NGSAPVAITAPYT
+217 NGGAPVAITAPYT

-239 IGQNAPNEVLS
+239 AGQNAPNEVLS
-250 FDDNN
+250 FDDNS
-255 IRPSTNRSVPTVT
+255 IRPSTNRSVPSVT

-274 GYTLINGGKVGVFSH
+274 GFTLINGGKVGVLSH
-289 AMVRTSMFDSG
+289 AMVRTSMFEAGS
-300 DAKNYQAQGNVIAL
+300 NRTYQAQGNVLAL
-314 GRIRGNDTNDHGD
+314 GRISGTDASNHGD
-327 FNGIEKTLTVNP
+327 FNGIEKSLTVNP

-348 TMTTKN
+348 TMPTKN
-354 YQAQGN
+354 GQGATN
-360 VIALGRIRGNDTNDH
+360 V
-375 GDFNGIEKTL
+375 
-385 TVNPNSELIFE
+385 
-396 FNTMTTKNYQGMT
+396 
-409 NLIIKNADN
+409 IIKNADTN
-418 DTVIGEKVV
+418 DTIAEKTVEG
-427 AYGPIWRLLKVPE
+427 GPTLRLFKVPD
-440 NVSHLKIQ
+440 NVRNLKIQ

-463 QLRDGYKYYDFVDSI
+463 QLKDGYKYYSFVDSI

-504 VTTSLKNNGNFG
+504 VTTSLKNNGNSG
-516 ASFNTDDFVYKI
+516 ASLDTDEFVYKI

-545 PSGNSGVDINDMN
+545 PSNNSGVDVNDMN

-563 ANRII
+563 ANRVI
-568 TIKSTGGGTG
+568 TIKSTGGGTT

-616 TYSQDFI
+616 TYTQDFI
-623 NSPAESHT
+623 NSAAESHT

-666 DIFNDLKRRAQTI
+666 DIFNDLKKRAQTI
-679 LDENRNNVPLNKR
+679 LAENRNNVPLNKR

-698 DSLANQMQHTLIR
+698 DTLTNQMQHTLIR
-711 SVDAENAVNRKV
+711 SVDAENAVNQKA
-723 DDMEDLVN
+723 DQMEDLVN

-752 NEIIGNIGDQTTD
+752 GNIIGDIGDQTTD

-787 VKPNAKQ
+787 VKPNAKK
-794 AIRDKAAK
+794 AIRDKATK

-808 HTPDATQDEIQDAL
+808 ATPDATEDEIQDAI
-822 NQLTTDETDAI
+822 NQLATDETDAI

-855 IGAVAPQVTHKQA
+855 IGSVVPQVTHKQA

-917 TNDDVDT
+917 TNADVDN

-965 DATQEERQAAIE
+965 DATQEERQAAID
-977 KVNAAVAVANTNIL
+977 KVNAAVTAANTNIL
-991 NANTNAD
+991 NANTNAE

-1010 QAIEPATKVKTDAK
+1010 QAITPATKVKTDAK
-1024 NAIDQSAETQ
+1024 NAIDKSAETQ
-1034 HNAIFNNNDATLEE
+1034 HNTIFNNNDATLEE

-1093 TQVKTDARNAV
+1093 TQVKTDARNVV
-1104 NEKAREAI
+1104 NDKAREAI

-1139 ALNDIGVTSTTA
+1139 ALTDIGVTSTTA

-1170 VTKKQTATGVLT
+1170 VTKKQTATGVLN

-1211 QDLATAINNINQADT
+1211 QELATAINNINQADT

-1249 KKPAALAQTNQHY
+1249 KKPAALAQINQHY
-1262 SAKLVEIN
+1262 NAKLAEIN
-1270 ATPDATDDEKN
+1270 ATPDATNDEKN

-1378 QTNDQVDAT
+1378 QTNDQVDTT
-1387 TNQAINAI
+1387 TNQALNAI

-1435 VALQALAKEKE
+1435 VASQALAKEKE

-1469 SAIKIIQPETKIK
+1469 SAIKIIQPETKVK

-1494 ELRAQ
+1494 ELRAK

-1512 AALDKINDL
+1512 VALDKINEF
-1521 VAKAMTNITNDRT
+1521 VNQAMTDITNNRT
-1534 NQQVNDSTNQALDDI
+1534 NQQVDDTTSQALDSI
-1549 ALVTPDHIVRAAA
+1549 ALVAPEHIVRAAA
-1562 RDAVKQQYEAKKHE
+1562 RDAVKQQYEAKKQE

-1587 KQVALNQLANNE
+1587 KQVALNQLANN
-1599 KRALQNINQAIAN
+1599 KKLALQNINQAVTN
-1612 NDVKRVESNGIA
+1612 NDVKRVETNGIA
-1624 TLKGVE
+1624 TLKGVQ
-1630 PHIVVKP
+1630 PHIVIKP
-1637 EAQEAIKASADNQV
+1637 EAQQAIKASAENQV
-1651 ESIKDTPHATTD
+1651 ESIKDTPHATVD

-1669 QQINDTLKQGQQ
+1669 QLISDTLKQAQQ
-1681 DIDNTTQDAA
+1681 EIENTNQDAA
-1691 VNDVRN
+1691 VTDVRN

-1716 LDNIDESNNNQLDAI
+1716 LDSIEENNKNQLDAI

-1739 DERNVA
+1739 DERDVA
-1745 IAALNK
+1745 IDTLNK
-1751 IVNAI
+1751 IVNTI

-1770 QTEADGNNNIKVI
+1770 RTETDGNDNIKVI

-1794 QSVSAKAEAQ
+1794 QSVGVKAEAQ

-1846 NQNSIDAQNIISK
+1846 NQDSIDAQNIISK

-1891 TDEEQNAAIVQV
+1891 TDEEQNIAIAQV
-1903 EKELIKAKQQIAGAV
+1903 EKELIKAKQQIASAV
-1918 TNADVAYLLHDGKN
+1918 TNADVAYLLHDEKN

-1938 PVINKKATAREQLTT
+1938 PVISRKASAREQLTT
-1953 LFNDKKQAIEANVQ
+1953 LFNDKKQAIEANIQ

-2004 TLNLQTIHDLDVH
+2004 SLNLQTIHDLDVH

-2027 INDDLARVTHL
+2027 INDDLARVTAL

-2085 VALGDIEAVITEK
+2085 VALSDIEAVITEK

-2128 KALIDQYVADG
+2128 KVLIDQYVADG
-2139 NRMVDEDAT
+2139 NRMIDEDAT
-2148 LNDIKKDTQLIIDEI
+2148 LNDIKQHT
-2163 LAIKLPAEVI
+2163 
-2173 KASPKV
+2173 
-2179 GQPAPKVC
+2179 
-2187 TPIKKEDKQE
+2187 
-2197 VRKVVKELPNTG
+2197 
-2209 SEEMDL
+2209 
-2215 PLKELA
+2215 
-2221 LITGAALLA
+2221 
-2230 RRRSKKE
+2230 
-2237 KES
+2237 

>member
-1 MNLLK
+1 MVNH
-6 KNKYSIRKYKV
+6 NNGSIV
-17 GIFSTLIGTVLLL
+17 
-30 SNPNGAQALTTDH
+30 
-43 NVQGGS
+43 
-49 NQALP
+49 NQA
-54 GNSQNTN
+54 
-61 ADTNRDIVND
+61 
-71 SQNTPNAH
+71 TP
-79 ATDNTSTNQAL
+79 TSVQSST
-90 TNHQNVDVANQV
+90 
-102 GPAPIQ
+102 
-108 PSASP
+108 PS
-113 AQNNNNS
+113 AQNNNHTDGNTTATETVS
-120 NANSTAT
+120 NAN
-127 EPAANTN
+127 N
-134 NNLASNNNTLNVP
+134 NDAVSNNTTLNVP
-147 NNTDNNDSARHL
+147 NKTNENGSGGHL

-182 EASNRPKKRSRRAA
+182 PASNRPKKRSRRAA
-196 PTDPNATPADPTATP
+196 PADPNATPADPA
-211 ADPTAG
+211 AAAAG
-217 NGSAPVAITAPYT
+217 NGGAPVAITAPYT

-239 IGQNAPNEVLS
+239 AGQNAPNEVLS
-250 FDDNN
+250 FDDNG
-255 IRPSTNRSVPTVT
+255 IRPSTNRSVPSVT

-274 GYTLINGGKVGVFSH
+274 GFTLINGGKVGVFSH

-300 DAKNYQAQGNVIAL
+300 DNKNYQAQGNVIAL
-314 GRIRGNDTNDHGD
+314 GRINGTDTNDHGD

-354 YQAQGN
+354 GQGATN
-360 VIALGRIRGNDTNDH
+360 V
-375 GDFNGIEKTL
+375 
-385 TVNPNSELIFE
+385 
-396 FNTMTTKNYQGMT
+396 
-409 NLIIKNADN
+409 IIKNADTN
-418 DTVIGEKVV
+418 DTIAEKTVEG
-427 AYGPIWRLLKVPE
+427 GPTLRLFKVPD
-440 NVSHLKIQ
+440 NVRNLKIQ
-448 FVPKNDA
+448 FVSKNDA

-463 QLRDGYKYYDFVDSI
+463 QLKDGYKYYSFVDSI

-504 VTTSLKNNGNFG
+504 VTTSLKNNGNSG
-516 ASFNTDDFVYKI
+516 ASLDTDEFVYKI

-545 PSGNSGVDINDMN
+545 PSNNSGVDVNDMN

-563 ANRII
+563 ANRVI
-568 TIKSTGGGTG
+568 TIKSTGGGTT

-616 TYSQDFI
+616 TYTQDFI
-623 NSPAESHT
+623 NSAAESHT

-666 DIFNDLKRRAQTI
+666 DIFNDLKKRAQTI
-679 LDENRNNVPLNKR
+679 LAENRNNVPLNKR

-698 DSLANQMQHTLIR
+698 DTLTNQMQHTLIR
-711 SVDAENAVNRKV
+711 SVDAENAVNQKA
-723 DDMEDLVN
+723 DQMEDLVN

-752 NEIIGNIGDQTTD
+752 GNIIGDIGDQTTD

-787 VKPNAKQ
+787 VKPNAKK
-794 AIRDKAAK
+794 AIRDKATK

-808 HTPDATQDEIQDAL
+808 ATPDATEDEIQDAI
-822 NQLTTDETDAI
+822 NQLATDETDAI

-855 IGAVAPQVTHKQA
+855 IGAVVPQVTHKKA

-917 TNDDVDT
+917 TNADVDN

-965 DATQEERQAAIE
+965 DATQEERQAAID
-977 KVNAAVAVANTNIL
+977 KVNAAVTAANTNIL

-1010 QAIEPATKVKTDAK
+1010 QAITPATKVKTDAK
-1024 NAIDQSAETQ
+1024 NAIDKSAETQ
-1034 HNAIFNNNDATLEE
+1034 HNTIFNNNDATLEE

-1076 AQAKDQGTQNIV
+1076 AQAKDQGMQNIV

-1093 TQVKTDARNAV
+1093 TQVKTDARNTV

-1117 TPGATREEKQEAIN
+1117 TPGATREEKQEAID
-1131 RVNTLKNR
+1131 RVNALKNR
-1139 ALNDIGVTSTTA
+1139 ALTDIGVTSTTA

-1170 VTKKQTATGVLT
+1170 VTKKQTATGVLN

-1203 QVALNQVD
+1203 QMALNQVD

-1226 NAEVDQAQ
+1226 NTEVDQAQ
-1234 QLGTKAINA
+1234 QLGAQAINA

-1249 KKPAALAQTNQHY
+1249 KKPAALAQINQHY
-1262 SAKLVEIN
+1262 NAKLAEIN

-1294 IESIKQANTNAE
+1294 IESVKQANTNNE
-1306 VDQAATVA
+1306 VDQAATTA

-1378 QTNDQVDAT
+1378 QTNDQVDTT
-1387 TNQAINAI
+1387 TNQALNAI

-1435 VALQALAKEKE
+1435 VASQALAKEKE

-1469 SAIKIIQPETKIK
+1469 SAIKIIQPETKVK

-1494 ELRAQ
+1494 ELRAK

-1512 AALDKINDL
+1512 VALDKINEF
-1521 VAKAMTNITNDRT
+1521 VNQAMTDITNNRT
-1534 NQQVNDSTNQALDDI
+1534 NQQVDDTTSQALDSI
-1549 ALVTPDHIVRAAA
+1549 ALVAPEHIVRAAA
-1562 RDAVKQQYEAKKHE
+1562 RDAVKQQYEAKKQE

-1599 KRALQNINQAIAN
+1599 KLALQNINQAVTN
-1612 NDVKRVESNGIA
+1612 NDVKRVETNGIA
-1624 TLKGVE
+1624 TLKGVQ
-1630 PHIVVKP
+1630 PHIVIKP
-1637 EAQEAIKASADNQV
+1637 EAQQAIKASAENQV
-1651 ESIKDTPHATTD
+1651 ESIKDTPHATVD

-1669 QQINDTLKQGQQ
+1669 QLISDTLKQAQQ
-1681 DIDNTTQDAA
+1681 EIENTNQDAA
-1691 VNDVRN
+1691 VTDVRN

-1716 LDNIDESNNNQLDAI
+1716 LDSIEENNKNQLDAI

-1739 DERNVA
+1739 DERDVA
-1745 IAALNK
+1745 IDTLNK
-1751 IVNAI
+1751 IVNTI

-1770 QTEADGNNNIKVI
+1770 RTETDGNDNIKVI

-1794 QSVSAKAEAQ
+1794 QSVGVKAEAQ

-1846 NQNSIDAQNIISK
+1846 NQDSINAQNIISK

-1891 TDEEQNAAIVQV
+1891 TDEEQNIAIAQV
-1903 EKELIKAKQQIAGAV
+1903 EKELIKAKQQIASAV
-1918 TNADVAYLLHDGKN
+1918 TNADVAYLLHDEKN

-1938 PVINKKATAREQLTT
+1938 PVINRKASAREQLTT
-1953 LFNDKKQAIEANVQ
+1953 LFNDKKQAIEANFQ

-2004 TLNLQTIHDLDVH
+2004 SLNLQTIHDLDVH

-2027 INDDLARVTHL
+2027 INDDLARVTAL

-2139 NRMVDEDAT
+2139 NRMIDEDAT
-2148 LNDIKKDTQLIIDEI
+2148 LNDIKQHTQFIVDEI
-2163 LAIKLPAEVI
+2163 LAIKLPAEAMKV
-2173 KASPKV
+2173 SPKV
-2179 GQPAPKVC
+2179 IQPAPKVC
-2187 TPIKKEDKQE
+2187 TPIKKEE
-2197 VRKVVKELPNTG
+2197 THESRKVEKELPNTG
-2209 SEEMDL
+2209 SEGMDL
-2215 PLKELA
+2215 PLKEFA

-2230 RRRSKKE
+2230 RRRTKNE

>member
-239 IGQNAPNEVLS
+239 VGQNAPNEVLS

-300 DAKNYQAQGNVIAL
+300 DA
-314 GRIRGNDTNDHGD
+314 
-327 FNGIEKTLTVNP
+327 
-339 NSELIFEFN
+339 
-348 TMTTKN
+348 KN

-1139 ALNDIGVTSTTA
+1139 ALNDIGVTSTA

-2085 VALGDIEAVITEK
+2085 VTLGDIEAVITEK

>member
-30 SNPNGAQALTTDH
+30 SNPNGAQALTTDN
-43 NVQGGS
+43 NVQS
-49 NQALP
+49 DTNQATP
-54 GNSQNTN
+54 VNSQ
-61 ADTNRDIVND
+61 DTNVANNRGLAN
-71 SQNTPNAH
+71 SAQNTPNQS
-79 ATDNTSTNQAL
+79 ATTNQSTNQAL
-90 TNHQNVDVANQV
+90 VNHNNGSIANQATPTSV
-102 GPAPIQ
+102 Q
-108 PSASP
+108 SSTPS
-113 AQNNNNS
+113 AQNNNHTDGNTTATETVS
-120 NANSTAT
+120 NAN
-127 EPAANTN
+127 NKDVV
-134 NNLASNNNTLNVP
+134 SNNTTLNVP
-147 NNTDNNDSARHL
+147 NKTNENGSGGHL

-182 EASNRPKKRSRRAA
+182 QASNRPKKRSRRAA
-196 PTDPNATPADPTATP
+196 PADPNATPADPA
-211 ADPTAG
+211 AAAAG
-217 NGSAPVAITAPYT
+217 NGGAPVAITAPYT

-239 IGQNAPNEVLS
+239 AGQNAPNEVLS
-250 FDDNN
+250 FDDNG
-255 IRPSTNRSVPTVT
+255 IRPSTNRSVPSVT

-274 GYTLINGGKVGVFSH
+274 GFTLINGGKVGVFSH

-314 GRIRGNDTNDHGD
+314 GRIKGNDTNDHGD
-327 FNGIEKTLTVNP
+327 FNGIEK
-339 NSELIFEFN
+339 S
-348 TMTTKN
+348 
-354 YQAQGN
+354 
-360 VIALGRIRGNDTNDH
+360 
-375 GDFNGIEKTL
+375 L

-396 FNTMTTKNYQGMT
+396 FNTMTTKNYQGVT

-418 DTVIGEKVV
+418 DTVIAEKSV
-427 AYGPIWRLLKVPE
+427 AYGPIWRLFKVPE

-516 ASFNTDDFVYKI
+516 ASFNTDDFVYKV

-545 PSGNSGVDINDMN
+545 PSSNSGVDMNDFN

-563 ANRII
+563 ANRVI
-568 TIKSTGGGTG
+568 TIKSTGGGSG

-616 TYSQDFI
+616 TYTQDFI

-698 DSLANQMQHTLIR
+698 DSLTNQMQHTLIR
-711 SVDAENAVNRKV
+711 SVDAENAVNKKV
-723 DDMEDLVN
+723 DQMEDLVN

-787 VKPNAKQ
+787 VKPNAKK
-794 AIRDKAAK
+794 AIRDKATK

-808 HTPDATQDEIQDAL
+808 ATPDATEDEIQDAL
-822 NQLTTDETDAI
+822 NQLATDETDAI

-846 TAKNNGINT
+846 IAKNNGINT
-855 IGAVAPQVTHKQA
+855 IGAVVPQVTHKQA

-917 TNDDVDT
+917 TNADVDN

-965 DATQEERQAAIE
+965 DATQEERQAAID
-977 KVNAAVAVANTNIL
+977 KVNAAVTAANTNIL

-1010 QAIEPATKVKTDAK
+1010 QAITPATKVKTDAK
-1024 NAIDQSAETQ
+1024 NAIDKSAETQ
-1034 HNAIFNNNDATLEE
+1034 HNTIFNNNDATLEE

-1104 NEKAREAI
+1104 NDKAREAI

-1139 ALNDIGVTSTTA
+1139 ALTDIGVTSTTA

-1170 VTKKQTATGVLT
+1170 VTKKQTATGVLN

-1211 QDLATAINNINQADT
+1211 QELATAINNINQADT

-1249 KKPAALAQTNQHY
+1249 KKPAALAQINQHY
-1262 SAKLVEIN
+1262 NAKLAEIN
-1270 ATPDATDDEKN
+1270 ATPDATNDEEN

-1363 INQLKDQAFNQINQN
+1363 INQLKDQAINQINQN
-1378 QTNDQVDAT
+1378 QTNDQVDTT
-1387 TNQAINAI
+1387 TNQAVNAI

-1406 KAIADIEKAVKEKQ
+1406 TAIADIEKAVKEKQ

-1435 VALQALAKEKE
+1435 VASQALAKEKE

-1469 SAIKIIQPETKIK
+1469 SAIKIIQPETKVK

-1494 ELRAQ
+1494 ELRAK

-1512 AALDKINDL
+1512 VALDKINEF
-1521 VAKAMTNITNDRT
+1521 VNQAMTDITNNRT
-1534 NQQVNDSTNQALDDI
+1534 NQQVDDTTSQALDSI
-1549 ALVTPDHIVRAAA
+1549 ALVAPEHIVRAAA
-1562 RDAVKQQYEAKKHE
+1562 RDAVKQQYEAKKQE

-1599 KRALQNINQAIAN
+1599 KLALQNINQAVTN
-1612 NDVKRVESNGIA
+1612 NDVKRVETNGIA
-1624 TLKGVE
+1624 TLKGVQ
-1630 PHIVVKP
+1630 PHIVIKP
-1637 EAQEAIKASADNQV
+1637 EAQQAIKATAENQV
-1651 ESIKDTPHATTD
+1651 ESIKDTPHATVD

-1669 QQINDTLKQGQQ
+1669 QLISDTLKQAQQ
-1681 DIDNTTQDAA
+1681 EIENTNQDAA
-1691 VNDVRN
+1691 VTDVRN

-1716 LDNIDESNNNQLDAI
+1716 LDSIEENNKNQLDAI

-1739 DERNVA
+1739 DERDVA
-1745 IAALNK
+1745 IDTLNK
-1751 IVNAI
+1751 IVNTI

-1770 QTEADGNNNIKVI
+1770 RTETDGNDNIKVI

-1794 QSVSAKAEAQ
+1794 QSVGVKAEAQ

-1846 NQNSIDAQNIISK
+1846 NQDSIDAQNIISK

-1891 TDEEQNAAIVQV
+1891 TDEEQNIAIAQV
-1903 EKELIKAKQQIAGAV
+1903 EKELIKAKQQIASAV
-1918 TNADVAYLLHDGKN
+1918 TNADVAYLLHDEKN

-1938 PVINKKATAREQLTT
+1938 PVINRKASAREQLTT
-1953 LFNDKKQAIEANVQ
+1953 LFNDKKQAIEANIQ

-2004 TLNLQTIHDLDVH
+2004 SLNLQTIHDLDVH

-2027 INDDLARVTHL
+2027 INDDLARVTAL

-2043 KVSDRNKA
+2043 KVSNRNKA

-2085 VALGDIEAVITEK
+2085 VALSDIEAVITEK

-2128 KALIDQYVADG
+2128 KVLIDQYVADG
-2139 NRMVDEDAT
+2139 NRMIDEDAT
-2148 LNDIKKDTQLIIDEI
+2148 LNDIKQHTQFIVDEI
-2163 LAIKLPAEVI
+2163 LAIKLPAEATKV
-2173 KASPKV
+2173 SPKEI
-2179 GQPAPKVC
+2179 QPAPKVC
-2187 TPIKKEDKQE
+2187 TPIKKEE
-2197 VRKVVKELPNTG
+2197 THESRKVEKELPNTG
-2209 SEEMDL
+2209 SEGMDL
-2215 PLKELA
+2215 PLKEFA

-2230 RRRSKKE
+2230 RRRTKNE

>member
-30 SNPNGAQALTTDH
+30 SNPNGAQALTTDN
-43 NVQGGS
+43 NVQS
-49 NQALP
+49 DTNQATP
-54 GNSQNTN
+54 VNSQDKDVAN
-61 ADTNRDIVND
+61 NRGLAN
-71 SQNTPNAH
+71 SAQNTPNQS
-79 ATDNTSTNQAL
+79 ATTNQATNQAL
-90 TNHQNVDVANQV
+90 VNHNNGSIVNQATPTSV
-102 GPAPIQ
+102 Q
-108 PSASP
+108 SSTPS
-113 AQNNNNS
+113 AQNNNHTDGNTTATETVS
-120 NANSTAT
+120 NAN
-127 EPAANTN
+127 N
-134 NNLASNNNTLNVP
+134 NDVASNNTTLNVP
-147 NNTDNNDSARHL
+147 NKTNENGSGGHL

-182 EASNRPKKRSRRAA
+182 PASNRPKKRSRRAA
-196 PTDPNATPADPTATP
+196 PADPNATPADPGA
-211 ADPTAG
+211 AAAG
-217 NGSAPVAITAPYT
+217 NGGAPVAITAPYT

-239 IGQNAPNEVLS
+239 AGQNAPNEVLS
-250 FDDNN
+250 FDDNS
-255 IRPSTNRSVPTVT
+255 IRPSTNRSVPSVT

-274 GYTLINGGKVGVFSH
+274 GFTLINGGKVGVLSH
-289 AMVRTSMFDSG
+289 AMVRTSMFEAGS
-300 DAKNYQAQGNVIAL
+300 NRTYQAQGNVLAL
-314 GRIRGNDTNDHGD
+314 GRISGTDASNHGD
-327 FNGIEKTLTVNP
+327 FNGIEKSLTVNP

-348 TMTTKN
+348 TMPTKN
-354 YQAQGN
+354 GQGATN
-360 VIALGRIRGNDTNDH
+360 V
-375 GDFNGIEKTL
+375 
-385 TVNPNSELIFE
+385 
-396 FNTMTTKNYQGMT
+396 
-409 NLIIKNADN
+409 IIKNADTN
-418 DTVIGEKVV
+418 DTIAEKTVEG
-427 AYGPIWRLLKVPE
+427 GPTLRLFKVPD
-440 NVSHLKIQ
+440 NVRNLKIQ

-463 QLRDGYKYYDFVDSI
+463 QLKDGYKYYSFVDSI

-504 VTTSLKNNGNFG
+504 VTTSLKNNGNSG
-516 ASFNTDDFVYKI
+516 ASLDTDEFVYKI

-545 PSGNSGVDINDMN
+545 PSNNSGVDVNDMN

-563 ANRII
+563 ANRVI
-568 TIKSTGGGTG
+568 TIKSTGGGTT

-616 TYSQDFI
+616 TYTQDFI
-623 NSPAESHT
+623 NSAAESHT

-645 DALQAE
+645 DALQSE

-666 DIFNDLKRRAQTI
+666 DIFNDLKKRAQTI
-679 LDENRNNVPLNKR
+679 LAENRNNVPLNKR

-698 DSLANQMQHTLIR
+698 DTLTNQMQHTLIR
-711 SVDAENAVNRKV
+711 SVDAENAVNQKA
-723 DDMEDLVN
+723 DQMEDLVN

-752 NEIIGNIGDQTTD
+752 GNIIGDIGDQTTD

-787 VKPNAKQ
+787 VKPNAKK
-794 AIRDKAAK
+794 AIRDKATK

-808 HTPDATQDEIQDAL
+808 ATPDATEDEIQDAI
-822 NQLTTDETDAI
+822 NQLATDETDAI

-855 IGAVAPQVTHKQA
+855 IGSVVPQVTHKQA

-917 TNDDVDT
+917 TNADVDN

-965 DATQEERQAAIE
+965 DATQEERQAAID
-977 KVNAAVAVANTNIL
+977 KVNAAVTAANTNIL
-991 NANTNAD
+991 NANTNAE

-1010 QAIEPATKVKTDAK
+1010 QAITPATKVKTDAK
-1024 NAIDQSAETQ
+1024 NAIDKSAETQ
-1034 HNAIFNNNDATLEE
+1034 HNTIFNNNDATLEE

-1093 TQVKTDARNAV
+1093 TQVKTDARNVV
-1104 NEKAREAI
+1104 NDKAREAI

-1139 ALNDIGVTSTTA
+1139 ALTDIGVTSTTA

-1170 VTKKQTATGVLT
+1170 VTKKQTATGVLN

-1211 QDLATAINNINQADT
+1211 QELATAINNINQADT

-1249 KKPAALAQTNQHY
+1249 KKPAALAQINQHY
-1262 SAKLVEIN
+1262 NAKLAEIN
-1270 ATPDATDDEKN
+1270 ATPDATNDEKN

-1378 QTNDQVDAT
+1378 QTNDQVDTT
-1387 TNQAINAI
+1387 TNQALNAI

-1435 VALQALAKEKE
+1435 VASQALAKEKE

-1469 SAIKIIQPETKIK
+1469 SAIKIIQPETKVK

-1494 ELRAQ
+1494 ELRAK

-1512 AALDKINDL
+1512 VTLDKINEF
-1521 VAKAMTNITNDRT
+1521 VNQAMTDITNNRT
-1534 NQQVNDSTNQALDDI
+1534 NQQVDDTTSQALDSI
-1549 ALVTPDHIVRAAA
+1549 ALVAPEHIVRAAA
-1562 RDAVKQQYEAKKHE
+1562 RDAVKQQYEAKKQE

-1587 KQVALNQLANNE
+1587 KQVALNQLANN
-1599 KRALQNINQAIAN
+1599 KKLALQNINQAVTN
-1612 NDVKRVESNGIA
+1612 NDVKRVETNGIA
-1624 TLKGVE
+1624 TLKGVQ
-1630 PHIVVKP
+1630 PHIVIKP
-1637 EAQEAIKASADNQV
+1637 EAQQAIKASAENQV
-1651 ESIKDTPHATTD
+1651 ESIKDTPHATVD

-1669 QQINDTLKQGQQ
+1669 QLISDTLKQAQQ
-1681 DIDNTTQDAA
+1681 EIENTNQDAA
-1691 VNDVRN
+1691 VTDVRN

-1716 LDNIDESNNNQLDAI
+1716 LDSIEENNKNQLDAI

-1739 DERNVA
+1739 DERDVA
-1745 IAALNK
+1745 IDTLNK
-1751 IVNAI
+1751 IVNTI

-1770 QTEADGNNNIKVI
+1770 RTETDGNDNIKVI

-1794 QSVSAKAEAQ
+1794 QSVGVKAEAQ

-1846 NQNSIDAQNIISK
+1846 NQDSIDAQNIISK

-1891 TDEEQNAAIVQV
+1891 TDEEQNIAIAQV
-1903 EKELIKAKQQIAGAV
+1903 EKELIKAKQQIASAV
-1918 TNADVAYLLHDGKN
+1918 TNADVAYLLHDEKN

-1938 PVINKKATAREQLTT
+1938 PVISRKASAREQLTT
-1953 LFNDKKQAIEANVQ
+1953 LFNDKKQAIEANIQ

-2004 TLNLQTIHDLDVH
+2004 SLNLQTIHDLDVH

-2027 INDDLARVTHL
+2027 INDDLARVTAL

-2085 VALGDIEAVITEK
+2085 VALSDIEAVITEK

-2128 KALIDQYVADG
+2128 KVLIDQYVADG
-2139 NRMVDEDAT
+2139 NRMIDEDAT
-2148 LNDIKKDTQLIIDEI
+2148 LNDIKQHTQFIVDEI
-2163 LAIKLPAEVI
+2163 LAIKLPAEAMKV
-2173 KASPKV
+2173 SPKV
-2179 GQPAPKVC
+2179 IQPAPKVC
-2187 TPIKKEDKQE
+2187 TPIKKEE
-2197 VRKVVKELPNTG
+2197 THESRKVEKELPNTG

-2215 PLKELA
+2215 PLKEFA

-2230 RRRSKKE
+2230 RRRTKNE

>member
-30 SNPNGAQALTTDH
+30 SNPNGAQALTTDN
-43 NVQGGS
+43 NVQS
-49 NQALP
+49 DTNQATP
-54 GNSQNTN
+54 VNSQ
-61 ADTNRDIVND
+61 DTNVANNRGLAN
-71 SQNTPNAH
+71 SAQNTPNQS
-79 ATDNTSTNQAL
+79 ATTNQSTNQAL
-90 TNHQNVDVANQV
+90 VNHNNGSIANQATPTSV
-102 GPAPIQ
+102 Q
-108 PSASP
+108 SSTPS
-113 AQNNNNS
+113 AQNNNHTDGNTTATETVS
-120 NANSTAT
+120 NAN
-127 EPAANTN
+127 NKDVV
-134 NNLASNNNTLNVP
+134 SNNTTLNVP
-147 NNTDNNDSARHL
+147 NKTNENGSGGHL

-182 EASNRPKKRSRRAA
+182 QASNRPKKRSRRAA
-196 PTDPNATPADPTATP
+196 PADPNATPADPA
-211 ADPTAG
+211 AAAAG
-217 NGSAPVAITAPYT
+217 NGGAPVAITAPYT

-239 IGQNAPNEVLS
+239 AGQNAPNEVLS
-250 FDDNN
+250 FDDNG
-255 IRPSTNRSVPTVT
+255 IRPSTNRSVPSVT

-274 GYTLINGGKVGVFSH
+274 GFTLINGGKVGVFSH

-314 GRIRGNDTNDHGD
+314 GRIKGNDTNDHGD
-327 FNGIEKTLTVNP
+327 FNGIEK
-339 NSELIFEFN
+339 S
-348 TMTTKN
+348 
-354 YQAQGN
+354 
-360 VIALGRIRGNDTNDH
+360 
-375 GDFNGIEKTL
+375 L

-396 FNTMTTKNYQGMT
+396 FNTMTTKNYQGVT

-418 DTVIGEKVV
+418 DTVIAEKSV
-427 AYGPIWRLLKVPE
+427 AYGPIWRLFKVPE

-516 ASFNTDDFVYKI
+516 ASFNTDDFVYKV

-545 PSGNSGVDINDMN
+545 PSSNSGVDMNDFN

-563 ANRII
+563 ANRVI
-568 TIKSTGGGTG
+568 TIKSTGGGSG

-616 TYSQDFI
+616 TYTQDFI

-698 DSLANQMQHTLIR
+698 DSLTNQMQHTLIR
-711 SVDAENAVNRKV
+711 SVDAENAVNKKV
-723 DDMEDLVN
+723 DQMEDLVN

-787 VKPNAKQ
+787 VKPNAKK
-794 AIRDKAAK
+794 AIRDKATK

-808 HTPDATQDEIQDAL
+808 ATPDATEDEIQDAL
-822 NQLTTDETDAI
+822 NQLATDETDAI

-846 TAKNNGINT
+846 IAKNNGINT
-855 IGAVAPQVTHKQA
+855 IGAVVPQVTHKQA

-917 TNDDVDT
+917 TNADVDN

-965 DATQEERQAAIE
+965 DATQEERQAAID
-977 KVNAAVAVANTNIL
+977 KVNAAVTAANTNIL

-1010 QAIEPATKVKTDAK
+1010 QAITPATKVKTDAK
-1024 NAIDQSAETQ
+1024 NAIDKSAETQ
-1034 HNAIFNNNDATLEE
+1034 HNTIFNNNDATLEE

-1104 NEKAREAI
+1104 NDKAREAI

-1139 ALNDIGVTSTTA
+1139 ALTDIGVTSTTA

-1170 VTKKQTATGVLT
+1170 VTKKQTATGVLN

-1211 QDLATAINNINQADT
+1211 QELATAINNINQADT

-1249 KKPAALAQTNQHY
+1249 KKPAALAQINQHY
-1262 SAKLVEIN
+1262 NAKLAEIN
-1270 ATPDATDDEKN
+1270 ATPDATNDEKN

-1363 INQLKDQAFNQINQN
+1363 INQLKDQAINQINQN
-1378 QTNDQVDAT
+1378 QTNDQVDTT
-1387 TNQAINAI
+1387 TNQAVNAI

-1435 VALQALAKEKE
+1435 VASQALAKEKE

-1469 SAIKIIQPETKIK
+1469 SAIKIIQPETKVK

-1494 ELRAQ
+1494 ELRAK

-1512 AALDKINDL
+1512 VALDKINEF
-1521 VAKAMTNITNDRT
+1521 VNQAMTDITNNRT
-1534 NQQVNDSTNQALDDI
+1534 NQQVDDTTSQALDSI
-1549 ALVTPDHIVRAAA
+1549 ALVAPEHIFRAAA
-1562 RDAVKQQYEAKKHE
+1562 RDAVKQQYEAKKQE

-1599 KRALQNINQAIAN
+1599 KLALQNINQAVTN
-1612 NDVKRVESNGIA
+1612 NDVKRVETNGIA
-1624 TLKGVE
+1624 TLKGVQ
-1630 PHIVVKP
+1630 PHIVIKP
-1637 EAQEAIKASADNQV
+1637 EAQQAIKATAENQV
-1651 ESIKDTPHATTD
+1651 ESIKYTPHATVD

-1669 QQINDTLKQGQQ
+1669 QLISDTLKQAQQ
-1681 DIDNTTQDAA
+1681 EIENTNQDAA
-1691 VNDVRN
+1691 VTDVRN

-1716 LDNIDESNNNQLDAI
+1716 LDSIEENNKNQLDAI

-1739 DERNVA
+1739 DERDVA
-1745 IAALNK
+1745 IDTLNK
-1751 IVNAI
+1751 IVNTI

-1770 QTEADGNNNIKVI
+1770 RTETDGNDNIKVI

-1794 QSVSAKAEAQ
+1794 QSVGVKAEAQ

-1846 NQNSIDAQNIISK
+1846 NQDSIDAQNIISK

-1891 TDEEQNAAIVQV
+1891 TDEEQNIAIAQV
-1903 EKELIKAKQQIAGAV
+1903 EKELIKAKQQIASAV
-1918 TNADVAYLLHDGKN
+1918 TNADVAYLLHDEKN

-1938 PVINKKATAREQLTT
+1938 PVINRKASAREQLTT
-1953 LFNDKKQAIEANVQ
+1953 LFNDKKQAIEANIQ

-2004 TLNLQTIHDLDVH
+2004 SLNLQTIHDLDVH

-2027 INDDLARVTHL
+2027 INDDLARVTAL

-2043 KVSDRNKA
+2043 KVSNRNKA

-2070 ARTNADVDAVLKRFN
+2070 ARTNADVDTVLKRFN
-2085 VALGDIEAVITEK
+2085 VALSDIEAVITEK

-2128 KALIDQYVADG
+2128 KVLIDQYVADG
-2139 NRMVDEDAT
+2139 NRMIDEDAT
-2148 LNDIKKDTQLIIDEI
+2148 LNDIKQHTQFIVDEI
-2163 LAIKLPAEVI
+2163 LAIKLPAEATKV
-2173 KASPKV
+2173 SPKEI
-2179 GQPAPKVC
+2179 QPAPKVC
-2187 TPIKKEDKQE
+2187 TPIKKEE
-2197 VRKVVKELPNTG
+2197 THESRKVEKELPNTG
-2209 SEEMDL
+2209 SEGMDL
-2215 PLKELA
+2215 PLKEFA

-2230 RRRSKKE
+2230 RRRTKNE

>member
-30 SNPNGAQALTTDH
+30 SNPNGAQALTTDN
-43 NVQGGS
+43 NVQS
-49 NQALP
+49 DTNQATP
-54 GNSQNTN
+54 VNSQ
-61 ADTNRDIVND
+61 DTNVANNRGLAN
-71 SQNTPNAH
+71 SAQNTPNQS
-79 ATDNTSTNQAL
+79 ATTNQSTNQAL
-90 TNHQNVDVANQV
+90 VNHNNGSIANQATPTSV
-102 GPAPIQ
+102 Q
-108 PSASP
+108 SSTPS
-113 AQNNNNS
+113 AQNNNHTDGNTTATETVS
-120 NANSTAT
+120 NAN
-127 EPAANTN
+127 NKDVV
-134 NNLASNNNTLNVP
+134 SNNTTLNVP
-147 NNTDNNDSARHL
+147 NKTNENGSGGHL

-182 EASNRPKKRSRRAA
+182 QASNRPKKRSRRAA
-196 PTDPNATPADPTATP
+196 PADPNATPADPA
-211 ADPTAG
+211 AAAAG
-217 NGSAPVAITAPYT
+217 NGGAPVAITAPYT

-239 IGQNAPNEVLS
+239 AGQNAPNEVLS
-250 FDDNN
+250 FDDNG
-255 IRPSTNRSVPTVT
+255 IRPSTNRSVPSVT

-274 GYTLINGGKVGVFSH
+274 GFTLINGGKVGVFSH

-314 GRIRGNDTNDHGD
+314 GRIKGNDTNDHGD
-327 FNGIEKTLTVNP
+327 FNGIEK
-339 NSELIFEFN
+339 S
-348 TMTTKN
+348 
-354 YQAQGN
+354 
-360 VIALGRIRGNDTNDH
+360 
-375 GDFNGIEKTL
+375 L

-396 FNTMTTKNYQGMT
+396 FNTMTTKNYQGVT

-418 DTVIGEKVV
+418 DTVIAEKSV
-427 AYGPIWRLLKVPE
+427 AYGPIWRLFKVPE

-516 ASFNTDDFVYKI
+516 ASFNTDDFVYKV

-545 PSGNSGVDINDMN
+545 PSSNSGVDMNDFN

-563 ANRII
+563 ANRVI
-568 TIKSTGGGTG
+568 TIKSTGGGSG

-616 TYSQDFI
+616 TYTQDFI

-698 DSLANQMQHTLIR
+698 DSLTNQMQHTLIR
-711 SVDAENAVNRKV
+711 SVDAENAVNKKV
-723 DDMEDLVN
+723 DQMEDLVN

-787 VKPNAKQ
+787 VKPNAKK
-794 AIRDKAAK
+794 AIRDKATK

-808 HTPDATQDEIQDAL
+808 ATPDATEDEIQDAL
-822 NQLTTDETDAI
+822 NQLATDETDAI

-846 TAKNNGINT
+846 IAKNNGINT
-855 IGAVAPQVTHKQA
+855 IGAVVPQVTHKQA

-917 TNDDVDT
+917 TNADVDN

-965 DATQEERQAAIE
+965 DATQEERQAAID
-977 KVNAAVAVANTNIL
+977 KVNAAVTAANTNIL

-1010 QAIEPATKVKTDAK
+1010 QAITPATKVKTDAK
-1024 NAIDQSAETQ
+1024 NAIDKSAETQ
-1034 HNAIFNNNDATLEE
+1034 HNTIFNNNDATLEE

-1104 NEKAREAI
+1104 NDKAREAI

-1139 ALNDIGVTSTTA
+1139 ALTDIGVTSTTA

-1158 DAVNQIGAVQPH
+1158 DAVNQIGAVQTH
-1170 VTKKQTATGVLT
+1170 VTKKQTATGVLN

-1211 QDLATAINNINQADT
+1211 QELATAINNINQADT

-1249 KKPAALAQTNQHY
+1249 KKPAALAQINQHY
-1262 SAKLVEIN
+1262 NAKLAEIN
-1270 ATPDATDDEKN
+1270 ATPDATNDEKN

-1363 INQLKDQAFNQINQN
+1363 INQLKDQAINQINQN
-1378 QTNDQVDAT
+1378 QTNDQVDTT
-1387 TNQAINAI
+1387 TNQAVNAI

-1435 VALQALAKEKE
+1435 VASQALAKEKE

-1469 SAIKIIQPETKIK
+1469 SAIKIIQPETKVK

-1494 ELRAQ
+1494 ELRAK

-1512 AALDKINDL
+1512 VALDKINEF
-1521 VAKAMTNITNDRT
+1521 VNQAMTDITNNRT
-1534 NQQVNDSTNQALDDI
+1534 NQQVDDTTSQALDSI
-1549 ALVTPDHIVRAAA
+1549 ALVAPEHIVRAAA
-1562 RDAVKQQYEAKKHE
+1562 RDAVKQQYEAKKQE

-1599 KRALQNINQAIAN
+1599 KLALQNINQAVTN
-1612 NDVKRVESNGIA
+1612 NDVKRVETNGIA
-1624 TLKGVE
+1624 TLKGVQ
-1630 PHIVVKP
+1630 PHIVIKP
-1637 EAQEAIKASADNQV
+1637 EAQQAIKATAENQV
-1651 ESIKDTPHATTD
+1651 ESIKDTPHATVD

-1669 QQINDTLKQGQQ
+1669 QLISDTLKQAQQ
-1681 DIDNTTQDAA
+1681 EIENTNQDAA
-1691 VNDVRN
+1691 VTDVRN

-1716 LDNIDESNNNQLDAI
+1716 LDSIEENNKNQLDAI

-1739 DERNVA
+1739 DERDVA
-1745 IAALNK
+1745 IDTLNK
-1751 IVNAI
+1751 IVNTI

-1770 QTEADGNNNIKVI
+1770 RTETDGNDNIKVI

-1794 QSVSAKAEAQ
+1794 QSVGVKAEAQ

-1846 NQNSIDAQNIISK
+1846 NQDSIDAQNIISK

-1891 TDEEQNAAIVQV
+1891 TDEEQNIAIAQV
-1903 EKELIKAKQQIAGAV
+1903 EKELIKAKQQIASAV
-1918 TNADVAYLLHDGKN
+1918 TNADVAYLLHDEKN

-1938 PVINKKATAREQLTT
+1938 PVINRKASAREQLTT
-1953 LFNDKKQAIEANVQ
+1953 LFNDKKQAIEANIQ

-2004 TLNLQTIHDLDVH
+2004 SLNLQTIHDLDVH

-2027 INDDLARVTHL
+2027 INDDLARVTAL

-2043 KVSDRNKA
+2043 KVSNRNKA

-2085 VALGDIEAVITEK
+2085 VALSDIEAVITEK

-2128 KALIDQYVADG
+2128 KVLIDQYVADG
-2139 NRMVDEDAT
+2139 NRMIDEDAT
-2148 LNDIKKDTQLIIDEI
+2148 LNDIKQHTQFIVDEI
-2163 LAIKLPAEVI
+2163 LAIKLPAEATKV
-2173 KASPKV
+2173 SPKEI
-2179 GQPAPKVC
+2179 QPAPKVC
-2187 TPIKKEDKQE
+2187 TPIKKEE
-2197 VRKVVKELPNTG
+2197 THESRKVEKELPNTG
-2209 SEEMDL
+2209 SEGMDL
-2215 PLKELA
+2215 PLKEFA

-2230 RRRSKKE
+2230 RRRTKNE

>member
-30 SNPNGAQALTTDH
+30 SNPNGAQALTTDN
-43 NVQGGS
+43 NVQS
-49 NQALP
+49 DTNQATP
-54 GNSQNTN
+54 VNSQ
-61 ADTNRDIVND
+61 DTNVANNRGLAN
-71 SQNTPNAH
+71 SAQNTPNQS
-79 ATDNTSTNQAL
+79 ATTNQSTNQAL
-90 TNHQNVDVANQV
+90 VNHNNGSIANQATPTSV
-102 GPAPIQ
+102 Q
-108 PSASP
+108 SSTPS
-113 AQNNNNS
+113 AQNNNHTDGNTTATETVS
-120 NANSTAT
+120 NAN
-127 EPAANTN
+127 NKDVV
-134 NNLASNNNTLNVP
+134 SNNTTLNVP
-147 NNTDNNDSARHL
+147 NKTNENGSGGHL

-182 EASNRPKKRSRRAA
+182 QASNRPKKRSRRAA
-196 PTDPNATPADPTATP
+196 PADPNATPADPA
-211 ADPTAG
+211 AAAAG
-217 NGSAPVAITAPYT
+217 NGGAPVAITAPYT

-239 IGQNAPNEVLS
+239 AGQNAPNEVLS
-250 FDDNN
+250 FDDNG
-255 IRPSTNRSVPTVT
+255 IRPSTNRSVPSVT

-274 GYTLINGGKVGVFSH
+274 GFTLINGGKVGVFSH

-314 GRIRGNDTNDHGD
+314 GRIKGNDTNDHGD
-327 FNGIEKTLTVNP
+327 FNGIEK
-339 NSELIFEFN
+339 S
-348 TMTTKN
+348 
-354 YQAQGN
+354 
-360 VIALGRIRGNDTNDH
+360 
-375 GDFNGIEKTL
+375 L

-396 FNTMTTKNYQGMT
+396 FNTMTTKNYQGVT

-418 DTVIGEKVV
+418 DTVIAEKSV
-427 AYGPIWRLLKVPE
+427 AYGPIWRLFKVPE

-516 ASFNTDDFVYKI
+516 ASFNTDDFVYKV

-545 PSGNSGVDINDMN
+545 PSSNSGVDMNDFN

-563 ANRII
+563 ANRVI
-568 TIKSTGGGTG
+568 TIKSTGGGSG

-616 TYSQDFI
+616 TYTQDFI

-698 DSLANQMQHTLIR
+698 DSLTNQMQHTLIR
-711 SVDAENAVNRKV
+711 SVDAENAVNKKV
-723 DDMEDLVN
+723 DQMEDLVN

-787 VKPNAKQ
+787 VKPNAKK
-794 AIRDKAAK
+794 AIRDKATK

-808 HTPDATQDEIQDAL
+808 ATPDATEDEIQDAL
-822 NQLTTDETDAI
+822 NQLATDETDAI

-846 TAKNNGINT
+846 IAKNNGINT
-855 IGAVAPQVTHKQA
+855 IGAVVPQVTHKQA

-903 QATNHALEQINQAT
+903 QATNYALEQINQAT
-917 TNDDVDT
+917 TNADVDN

-965 DATQEERQAAIE
+965 DATQEERQAAID
-977 KVNAAVAVANTNIL
+977 KVNAAVTAANTNIL

-1010 QAIEPATKVKTDAK
+1010 QAITPATKVKTDAK
-1024 NAIDQSAETQ
+1024 NAIDKSAETQ
-1034 HNAIFNNNDATLEE
+1034 HNTIFNNNDATLEE

-1104 NEKAREAI
+1104 NDKAREAI

-1139 ALNDIGVTSTTA
+1139 ALTDIGVTSTTA

-1170 VTKKQTATGVLT
+1170 VTKKQTATGVLN

-1211 QDLATAINNINQADT
+1211 QELATAINNINQADT

-1249 KKPAALAQTNQHY
+1249 KKPAALAQINQHY
-1262 SAKLVEIN
+1262 NAKLAEIN
-1270 ATPDATDDEKN
+1270 ATPDATNDEKN

-1363 INQLKDQAFNQINQN
+1363 INQLKDQAINQINQN
-1378 QTNDQVDAT
+1378 QTNDQVDTT
-1387 TNQAINAI
+1387 TNQAVNAI

-1406 KAIADIEKAVKEKQ
+1406 TAIADIEKAVKEKQ

-1435 VALQALAKEKE
+1435 VASQALAKEKE

-1469 SAIKIIQPETKIK
+1469 SAIKIIQPETKVK

-1494 ELRAQ
+1494 ELRAK

-1512 AALDKINDL
+1512 VALDKINEF
-1521 VAKAMTNITNDRT
+1521 VNQAMTDITNNRT
-1534 NQQVNDSTNQALDDI
+1534 NQQVDDTTSQALDSI
-1549 ALVTPDHIVRAAA
+1549 ALVAPEHIVRAAA
-1562 RDAVKQQYEAKKHE
+1562 RDAVKQQYEAKKQE

-1599 KRALQNINQAIAN
+1599 KLALQNINQAVTN
-1612 NDVKRVESNGIA
+1612 NDVKRVETNGIA
-1624 TLKGVE
+1624 TLKGVQ
-1630 PHIVVKP
+1630 PHIVIKP
-1637 EAQEAIKASADNQV
+1637 EAQQAIKATAENQV
-1651 ESIKDTPHATTD
+1651 ESIKDTPHATVD

-1669 QQINDTLKQGQQ
+1669 QLISDTLKQAQQ
-1681 DIDNTTQDAA
+1681 EIENTNQDAA
-1691 VNDVRN
+1691 VTDVRN

-1716 LDNIDESNNNQLDAI
+1716 LDSIEENNKNQLDAI

-1739 DERNVA
+1739 DERDVA
-1745 IAALNK
+1745 IDTLNK
-1751 IVNAI
+1751 IVNTI

-1770 QTEADGNNNIKVI
+1770 RTETDGNDNIKVI

-1794 QSVSAKAEAQ
+1794 QSVGVKAEAQ

-1846 NQNSIDAQNIISK
+1846 NQDSIDAQNIISK

-1891 TDEEQNAAIVQV
+1891 TDEEQNIAIAQV
-1903 EKELIKAKQQIAGAV
+1903 EKELIKAKQQIASAV
-1918 TNADVAYLLHDGKN
+1918 TNADVAYLLHDEKN

-1938 PVINKKATAREQLTT
+1938 PVINRKASAREQLTT
-1953 LFNDKKQAIEANVQ
+1953 LFNDKKQAIEANIQ

-2004 TLNLQTIHDLDVH
+2004 SLNLQTIHDLDVH

-2027 INDDLARVTHL
+2027 INDDLARVTAL

-2043 KVSDRNKA
+2043 KVSNRNKA

-2085 VALGDIEAVITEK
+2085 VALSDIEAVITEK

-2128 KALIDQYVADG
+2128 KVLIDQYVADG
-2139 NRMVDEDAT
+2139 NRMIDEDAT
-2148 LNDIKKDTQLIIDEI
+2148 LNDIKQHTQFIVDEI
-2163 LAIKLPAEVI
+2163 LAIKLPAEATKV
-2173 KASPKV
+2173 SPKEI
-2179 GQPAPKVC
+2179 QPAPKVC
-2187 TPIKKEDKQE
+2187 TPIKKEE
-2197 VRKVVKELPNTG
+2197 THESRKVEKELPNTG
-2209 SEEMDL
+2209 SEGMDL
-2215 PLKELA
+2215 PLKEFA

-2230 RRRSKKE
+2230 RRRTKNE

>member
-30 SNPNGAQALTTDH
+30 SNPNGAQALTTDN
-43 NVQGGS
+43 NVQS
-49 NQALP
+49 DTNQATP
-54 GNSQNTN
+54 VNSQDKDVAN
-61 ADTNRDIVND
+61 NRGLAN
-71 SQNTPNAH
+71 SAQNTPNQS
-79 ATDNTSTNQAL
+79 ATTNQATNQAL
-90 TNHQNVDVANQV
+90 VNHNNGSIVNQATPTSV
-102 GPAPIQ
+102 Q
-108 PSASP
+108 SSTPS
-113 AQNNNNS
+113 AQNNNHTDGNTTATETVS
-120 NANSTAT
+120 NAN
-127 EPAANTN
+127 N
-134 NNLASNNNTLNVP
+134 NDVASNNTTLNVP
-147 NNTDNNDSARHL
+147 NKTNENGSGGHL

-182 EASNRPKKRSRRAA
+182 PASNRPKKRSRRAA
-196 PTDPNATPADPTATP
+196 PADPNATPADPGA
-211 ADPTAG
+211 AAAG
-217 NGSAPVAITAPYT
+217 NGGAPVAITAPYT

-239 IGQNAPNEVLS
+239 AGQNAPNEVLS
-250 FDDNN
+250 FDDNS
-255 IRPSTNRSVPTVT
+255 IRPSTNRSVPSVT

-274 GYTLINGGKVGVFSH
+274 GFTLINGGKVGVLSH
-289 AMVRTSMFDSG
+289 AMVRTSMFEAGS
-300 DAKNYQAQGNVIAL
+300 NRTYQAQGNVLAL
-314 GRIRGNDTNDHGD
+314 GRISGTDASNHGD
-327 FNGIEKTLTVNP
+327 FNGIEKSLTVNP

-348 TMTTKN
+348 TMPTKN
-354 YQAQGN
+354 GQGATN
-360 VIALGRIRGNDTNDH
+360 V
-375 GDFNGIEKTL
+375 
-385 TVNPNSELIFE
+385 
-396 FNTMTTKNYQGMT
+396 
-409 NLIIKNADN
+409 IIKNADTN
-418 DTVIGEKVV
+418 DTIAEKTVEG
-427 AYGPIWRLLKVPE
+427 GPTLRLFKVPD
-440 NVSHLKIQ
+440 NVRNLKIQ

-463 QLRDGYKYYDFVDSI
+463 QLKDGYKYYSFVDSI

-504 VTTSLKNNGNFG
+504 VTTSLKNNGNSG
-516 ASFNTDDFVYKI
+516 ASLDTDEFVYKI

-545 PSGNSGVDINDMN
+545 PSNNSGVDVNDMN

-563 ANRII
+563 ANRVI
-568 TIKSTGGGTG
+568 TIKSTGGGTT

-616 TYSQDFI
+616 TYTQDFI
-623 NSPAESHT
+623 NSAAESHT

-666 DIFNDLKRRAQTI
+666 DIFNDLKKRAQTI
-679 LDENRNNVPLNKR
+679 LAENRNNVPLNKR

-698 DSLANQMQHTLIR
+698 DTLTNQMQHTLIR
-711 SVDAENAVNRKV
+711 SVDAENAVNQKA
-723 DDMEDLVN
+723 DQMEDLVN

-752 NEIIGNIGDQTTD
+752 GNIIGDIGDQTTD

-787 VKPNAKQ
+787 VKPNAKK
-794 AIRDKAAK
+794 AIRDKATK

-808 HTPDATQDEIQDAL
+808 ATPDATEDEIQDAI
-822 NQLTTDETDAI
+822 NQLATDETDAI

-855 IGAVAPQVTHKQA
+855 IGSVVPQVTHKQA

-917 TNDDVDT
+917 TNADVDN

-965 DATQEERQAAIE
+965 DATQEERQAAID
-977 KVNAAVAVANTNIL
+977 KVNAAVTAANTNIL
-991 NANTNAD
+991 NANTNAE

-1010 QAIEPATKVKTDAK
+1010 QAITPATKVKTDAK
-1024 NAIDQSAETQ
+1024 NAIDKSAETQ
-1034 HNAIFNNNDATLEE
+1034 HNTIFNNNDATLEE

-1093 TQVKTDARNAV
+1093 TQVKTDARNVV
-1104 NEKAREAI
+1104 NDKAREAI

-1139 ALNDIGVTSTTA
+1139 ALTDIGVTSTTA

-1170 VTKKQTATGVLT
+1170 VTKKQTATGVLN

-1211 QDLATAINNINQADT
+1211 QELATAINNINQADT

-1249 KKPAALAQTNQHY
+1249 KKPAALAQINQHY
-1262 SAKLVEIN
+1262 NAKLAEIN
-1270 ATPDATDDEKN
+1270 ATPDATNDEKN

-1378 QTNDQVDAT
+1378 QTNDQVDTT
-1387 TNQAINAI
+1387 TNQALNAI

-1435 VALQALAKEKE
+1435 VASQALAKEKE

-1469 SAIKIIQPETKIK
+1469 SAIKIIQPETKVK

-1494 ELRAQ
+1494 ELRAK

-1512 AALDKINDL
+1512 VALDKINEF
-1521 VAKAMTNITNDRT
+1521 VNQAMTDITNNRT
-1534 NQQVNDSTNQALDDI
+1534 NQQVDDTTSQALDSI
-1549 ALVTPDHIVRAAA
+1549 ALVAPEHIVRAAA
-1562 RDAVKQQYEAKKHE
+1562 RDAVKQQYEAKKQE

-1587 KQVALNQLANNE
+1587 KQVALNQLANN
-1599 KRALQNINQAIAN
+1599 KKLALQNINQAVTN
-1612 NDVKRVESNGIA
+1612 NDVKRVETNGIA
-1624 TLKGVE
+1624 TLKGVQ
-1630 PHIVVKP
+1630 PHIVIKP
-1637 EAQEAIKASADNQV
+1637 EAQQAIKASAENQV
-1651 ESIKDTPHATTD
+1651 ESIKDTPHATVD

-1669 QQINDTLKQGQQ
+1669 QLISDTLKQAQQ
-1681 DIDNTTQDAA
+1681 EIENTNQDAA
-1691 VNDVRN
+1691 VTDVRN

-1716 LDNIDESNNNQLDAI
+1716 LDSIEENNKNQLDAI

-1739 DERNVA
+1739 DERDVA
-1745 IAALNK
+1745 IDTLNK
-1751 IVNAI
+1751 IVNTI

-1762 NKTNAEVD
+1762 NKTNAEED
-1770 QTEADGNNNIKVI
+1770 RTETDGNDNIKVI

-1794 QSVSAKAEAQ
+1794 QSVGVKAEAQ

-1846 NQNSIDAQNIISK
+1846 NQDSIDAQNIISK

-1891 TDEEQNAAIVQV
+1891 TDEEQNIAIAQV
-1903 EKELIKAKQQIAGAV
+1903 EKELIKAKQQIASAV
-1918 TNADVAYLLHDGKN
+1918 TNADVAYLLHDEKN

-1938 PVINKKATAREQLTT
+1938 PVISRKASAREQLTT
-1953 LFNDKKQAIEANVQ
+1953 LFNDKKQAIEANIQ

-2004 TLNLQTIHDLDVH
+2004 SLNLQTIHDLDVH

-2027 INDDLARVTHL
+2027 INDDLARVTAL

-2085 VALGDIEAVITEK
+2085 VALSDIEAVITEK

-2128 KALIDQYVADG
+2128 KVLIDQYVADG
-2139 NRMVDEDAT
+2139 NRMIDEDAT
-2148 LNDIKKDTQLIIDEI
+2148 LNDIKQHTQFIVDEI
-2163 LAIKLPAEVI
+2163 LAIKLPAEAMKV
-2173 KASPKV
+2173 SPKV
-2179 GQPAPKVC
+2179 IQPAPKVC
-2187 TPIKKEDKQE
+2187 TPIKKEE
-2197 VRKVVKELPNTG
+2197 THESRKVEKELPNTG

-2215 PLKELA
+2215 PLKEFA

-2230 RRRSKKE
+2230 RRRTKNE

>member
-30 SNPNGAQALTTDH
+30 SNPNGAQALTTDN
-43 NVQGGS
+43 NVQS
-49 NQALP
+49 DTNQATP
-54 GNSQNTN
+54 VNSQ
-61 ADTNRDIVND
+61 DTNVANNRGLAN
-71 SQNTPNAH
+71 SAQNTPNQS
-79 ATDNTSTNQAL
+79 ATTNQSTNQAL
-90 TNHQNVDVANQV
+90 VNHNNGSIANQATPTSV
-102 GPAPIQ
+102 Q
-108 PSASP
+108 SSTPSV
-113 AQNNNNS
+113 QNNNHTDGNTTATETVS
-120 NANSTAT
+120 NAN
-127 EPAANTN
+127 N
-134 NNLASNNNTLNVP
+134 NDVVSNNTTLNVP
-147 NNTDNNDSARHL
+147 NKTNENGSGGHL

-182 EASNRPKKRSRRAA
+182 QASNRPKKRSRRAA
-196 PTDPNATPADPTATP
+196 PADPNATPADPAVAAANGTVPAGNTAT
-211 ADPTAG
+211 
-217 NGSAPVAITAPYT
+217 YT

-239 IGQNAPNEVLS
+239 AGQNAPNEVLS
-250 FDDNN
+250 FDDNG
-255 IRPSTNRSVPTVT
+255 IRPSTNRSVPTVN
-268 VVDNLP
+268 VVNNLP
-274 GYTLINGGKVGVFSH
+274 GFTLINGGKVGVFSH

-300 DAKNYQAQGNVIAL
+300 DNKNYQAQGNVIAL
-314 GRIRGNDTNDHGD
+314 GRIHGTDTNDHGD

-354 YQAQGN
+354 GQGATN
-360 VIALGRIRGNDTNDH
+360 V
-375 GDFNGIEKTL
+375 
-385 TVNPNSELIFE
+385 
-396 FNTMTTKNYQGMT
+396 
-409 NLIIKNADN
+409 IIKNADTN
-418 DTVIGEKVV
+418 DTIAEKTVEG
-427 AYGPIWRLLKVPE
+427 GPTLRLFKVPD
-440 NVSHLKIQ
+440 NVRNLKIQ

-463 QLRDGYKYYDFVDSI
+463 QLKDGYKYYSFVDSI

-516 ASFNTDDFVYKI
+516 ASFNTDDFVYKV

-545 PSGNSGVDINDMN
+545 PSSNSGVDMNDFN

-563 ANRII
+563 ANRVI
-568 TIKSTGGGTG
+568 TIKSTGGGSG

-616 TYSQDFI
+616 TYTQDFI

-666 DIFNDLKRRAQTI
+666 DIFNSLKRRAQTI

-698 DSLANQMQHTLIR
+698 DALANQMQHTLIR
-711 SVDAENAVNRKV
+711 SVDAENAVNQKV
-723 DDMEDLVN
+723 NQMEDLVN

-738 EEKQAAIQVIEEHK
+738 EEKQDAIQVIEQHK
-752 NEIIGNIGDQTTD
+752 DEIIGNIGDQTTD

-787 VKPNAKQ
+787 VKPNAKK
-794 AIRDKAAK
+794 AIRDKATK

-808 HTPDATQDEIQDAL
+808 ATPDATEDEIQDAI
-822 NQLTTDETDAI
+822 NQLATDETDAI

-855 IGAVAPQVTHKQA
+855 IGAVVPQVTHKKA

-883 INSNREA
+883 INNNREA
-890 TQEEKNAALNELT
+890 TQEEKDAALNELT

-917 TNDDVDT
+917 TNADVDN

-965 DATQEERQAAIE
+965 DATQEERQAAID
-977 KVNAAVAVANTNIL
+977 KVNAAVTAANTNIL
-991 NANTNAD
+991 NANTNAN

-1010 QAIEPATKVKTDAK
+1010 QAITPATKVKTDAK
-1024 NAIDQSAETQ
+1024 NAIDKSAETQ
-1034 HNAIFNNNDATLEE
+1034 HNTIFNNNDATLEE

-1093 TQVKTDARNAV
+1093 TQVKTDARNVV
-1104 NEKAREAI
+1104 NDKAREAI

-1139 ALNDIGVTSTTA
+1139 ALTDIGVTSTTA

-1170 VTKKQTATGVLT
+1170 VTKKQTATGVLN

-1211 QDLATAINNINQADT
+1211 QELATAINNINQADT

-1249 KKPAALAQTNQHY
+1249 KKPAALAQINQHY
-1262 SAKLVEIN
+1262 NAKLAEIN
-1270 ATPDATDDEKN
+1270 ATPDATNDEKN

-1363 INQLKDQAFNQINQN
+1363 INQFKDQAFNQINQN

-1387 TNQAINAI
+1387 TNQAVNAI

-1435 VALQALAKEKE
+1435 VASQALAKEKE

-1469 SAIKIIQPETKIK
+1469 SAIKIIQPETKVK

-1494 ELRAQ
+1494 ELRAK

-1512 AALDKINDL
+1512 VALDKINEF
-1521 VAKAMTNITNDRT
+1521 VNQAMTDITNNRT
-1534 NQQVNDSTNQALDDI
+1534 NQQVDDTTSQALDSI
-1549 ALVTPDHIVRAAA
+1549 ALVTPEHIVRAGA
-1562 RDAVKQQYEAKKHE
+1562 RDAVKQQYEAKKQE

-1599 KRALQNINQAIAN
+1599 KLALQNINQAVTN
-1612 NDVKRVESNGIA
+1612 NDVKRVETNGIA
-1624 TLKGVE
+1624 TLKGVQ
-1630 PHIVVKP
+1630 PHIVIKP
-1637 EAQEAIKASADNQV
+1637 EAQQAIKASAENQV
-1651 ESIKDTPHATTD
+1651 ESIKDTPHATVD

-1669 QQINDTLKQGQQ
+1669 QLISDTLKQAQQ
-1681 DIDNTTQDAA
+1681 EIENTNQDAA
-1691 VNDVRN
+1691 VTDVRN

-1716 LDNIDESNNNQLDAI
+1716 LDSIEENNKNQLDAI
-1731 RNTLDTTQ
+1731 RDTLDTTQ
-1739 DERNVA
+1739 DERDVA
-1745 IAALNK
+1745 IDTLNK
-1751 IVNAI
+1751 IVNTI

-1770 QTEADGNNNIKVI
+1770 RTETDGNDNIKVI
-1783 LPKVQVKPAAR
+1783 LPKVQVKPSAR
-1794 QSVSAKAEAQ
+1794 QSVGVKAEAQ

-1846 NQNSIDAQNIISK
+1846 NQDSINAQNIISK

-1891 TDEEQNAAIVQV
+1891 TDEKQNAAIAQV
-1903 EKELIKAKQQIAGAV
+1903 EKELIKAKQQIASAV
-1918 TNADVAYLLHDGKN
+1918 TNADVAYLLHDEKN

-1938 PVINKKATAREQLTT
+1938 PVINRKASAREQLTT
-1953 LFNDKKQAIEANVQ
+1953 LFNDKKQAIEANIQ

-2004 TLNLQTIHDLDVH
+2004 SLNIQTIHDLDVH

-2027 INDDLARVTHL
+2027 INDDLARVTAL

-2085 VALGDIEAVITEK
+2085 VALSDIEAVITEK

-2128 KALIDQYVADG
+2128 KVLIDQYVADG
-2139 NRMVDEDAT
+2139 NRMIDEDAT
-2148 LNDIKKDTQLIIDEI
+2148 LNDIKQHTQFIVDEI
-2163 LAIKLPAEVI
+2163 LAIKLPAEATKV
-2173 KASPKV
+2173 SPKV
-2179 GQPAPKVC
+2179 IQSAPKVC
-2187 TPIKKEDKQE
+2187 TPIKKEE
-2197 VRKVVKELPNTG
+2197 IHESRKVEKELPNTG
-2209 SEEMDL
+2209 SEGMDL
-2215 PLKELA
+2215 PLKEFA

-2230 RRRSKKE
+2230 RRRTKNE

>member
-30 SNPNGAQALTTDH
+30 SNPNGAQALTTDN
-43 NVQGGS
+43 NVQS
-49 NQALP
+49 DTNQATP
-54 GNSQNTN
+54 VNSQDKDVAN
-61 ADTNRDIVND
+61 NRGLAN
-71 SQNTPNAH
+71 SAQNTPNQS
-79 ATDNTSTNQAL
+79 ATTNQATNQAL
-90 TNHQNVDVANQV
+90 VNHNNGSIVNQATPTSV
-102 GPAPIQ
+102 Q
-108 PSASP
+108 SSTPS
-113 AQNNNNS
+113 AQNNNHTDGNTTATETVS
-120 NANSTAT
+120 NAN
-127 EPAANTN
+127 N
-134 NNLASNNNTLNVP
+134 NDAVSNNTTLNVP
-147 NNTDNNDSARHL
+147 NKTNENGSGGHL

-182 EASNRPKKRSRRAA
+182 PASNRPKKRSRRAA
-196 PTDPNATPADPTATP
+196 PADPNATPADPA
-211 ADPTAG
+211 AAAAG
-217 NGSAPVAITAPYT
+217 NGGAPVAITAPYT

-239 IGQNAPNEVLS
+239 AGQNAPNEVLS
-250 FDDNN
+250 FDDNG
-255 IRPSTNRSVPTVT
+255 IRPSTNRSVPSVT

-274 GYTLINGGKVGVFSH
+274 GFTLINGGKVGVFSH
-289 AMVRTSMFDSG
+289 AMVRTSMFDSA

-314 GRIRGNDTNDHGD
+314 GRI
-327 FNGIEKTLTVNP
+327 K
-339 NSELIFEFN
+339 
-348 TMTTKN
+348 
-354 YQAQGN
+354 
-360 VIALGRIRGNDTNDH
+360 GNDTNDH

-396 FNTMTTKNYQGMT
+396 FNTMTTKNYQGVT

-418 DTVIGEKVV
+418 DTVIAEKSV
-427 AYGPIWRLLKVPE
+427 AYGPIWRLFKVPE

-516 ASFNTDDFVYKI
+516 ASFNTDDFVYQV

-545 PSGNSGVDINDMN
+545 PSSNSGVDMNDFN

-563 ANRII
+563 ANRVI
-568 TIKSTGGGTG
+568 TIKSTGGGSG

-616 TYSQDFI
+616 TYTQDFI

-698 DSLANQMQHTLIR
+698 DSLTNQMQHTLIR
-711 SVDAENAVNRKV
+711 SVDAENAVNKKV
-723 DDMEDLVN
+723 DQMEDLVN

-787 VKPNAKQ
+787 VKPNAKK
-794 AIRDKAAK
+794 AIRDKATK

-808 HTPDATQDEIQDAL
+808 ATPDATEDEIQDAL
-822 NQLTTDETDAI
+822 NQLATDETDAI

-855 IGAVAPQVTHKQA
+855 IGAVVPQVTHKKA

-903 QATNHALEQINQAT
+903 QATNHALEQINQAK
-917 TNDDVDT
+917 TNADVDN

-965 DATQEERQAAIE
+965 DATQEERQAAID
-977 KVNAAVAVANTNIL
+977 KVNAAVTAANTNIL

-1010 QAIEPATKVKTDAK
+1010 QAITPATKVKTDAK
-1024 NAIDQSAETQ
+1024 NAIDKSAETQ
-1034 HNAIFNNNDATLEE
+1034 HNTIFNNNDATLEE

-1093 TQVKTDARNAV
+1093 TQVKTDARNVV
-1104 NEKAREAI
+1104 NDKAREAI

-1139 ALNDIGVTSTTA
+1139 ALTDIGVTSTTA

-1170 VTKKQTATGVLT
+1170 VTKKQTATGVLN

-1211 QDLATAINNINQADT
+1211 QELATAINNINQADT

-1249 KKPAALAQTNQHY
+1249 KKPAALAQINQHY
-1262 SAKLVEIN
+1262 NAKLAEIN

-1294 IESIKQANTNAE
+1294 IESVKQANTNAE

-1378 QTNDQVDAT
+1378 QTNDQVDTT
-1387 TNQAINAI
+1387 TNQALNAI

-1435 VALQALAKEKE
+1435 VASQALAKEKE

-1469 SAIKIIQPETKIK
+1469 SAIKIIQPETKVK

-1487 KINQKAN
+1487 KINQKVN
-1494 ELRAQ
+1494 ELRAK

-1512 AALDKINDL
+1512 VALDKINEF
-1521 VAKAMTNITNDRT
+1521 VNQAMTDITNNRT
-1534 NQQVNDSTNQALDDI
+1534 NQQVDDTTSQALDSI
-1549 ALVTPDHIVRAAA
+1549 ALVAPEHIVRAAA
-1562 RDAVKQQYEAKKHE
+1562 RDAVKQQYEAKKQE

-1599 KRALQNINQAIAN
+1599 KLALQNINQAVTN
-1612 NDVKRVESNGIA
+1612 NDVKRVETNGIA
-1624 TLKGVE
+1624 TLKGVQ
-1630 PHIVVKP
+1630 PHIVIKP
-1637 EAQEAIKASADNQV
+1637 EAQQAIKANAENQV
-1651 ESIKDTPHATTD
+1651 ESIKDTPHATVD

-1669 QQINDTLKQGQQ
+1669 QLISDTLKQAQQ
-1681 DIDNTTQDAA
+1681 EIENTNQDAA
-1691 VNDVRN
+1691 VTDVRN

-1716 LDNIDESNNNQLDAI
+1716 LDSIEENNKNQLDAI

-1739 DERNVA
+1739 DERDVA
-1745 IAALNK
+1745 IDTLNK
-1751 IVNAI
+1751 IVNTI

-1770 QTEADGNNNIKVI
+1770 RTETDGNDNIKVI

-1794 QSVSAKAEAQ
+1794 QSVGVKAEAQ

-1846 NQNSIDAQNIISK
+1846 NQDSIDAQNIISK

-1880 KINLIKANNEA
+1880 KINLSKANNEA
-1891 TDEEQNAAIVQV
+1891 TDEEQNIAIAQV
-1903 EKELIKAKQQIAGAV
+1903 EKELIKAKQQIASAV
-1918 TNADVAYLLHDGKN
+1918 TNADVAYLLHDEKN

-1938 PVINKKATAREQLTT
+1938 PVINRKASAREQLTT
-1953 LFNDKKQAIEANVQ
+1953 LFNDKKQAIEANIQ

-2004 TLNLQTIHDLDVH
+2004 SLNLQTIHDLDVH

-2027 INDDLARVTHL
+2027 INDDLARVTAL

-2043 KVSDRNKA
+2043 KVSNRNKA

-2085 VALGDIEAVITEK
+2085 VALSDIEAVITEK

-2128 KALIDQYVADG
+2128 KVLIDQYVADG
-2139 NRMVDEDAT
+2139 NRMIDEDAT
-2148 LNDIKKDTQLIIDEI
+2148 LNDIKQHTQFIVDEI
-2163 LAIKLPAEVI
+2163 LAIKLPAEPTKV
-2173 KASPKV
+2173 SPKV
-2179 GQPAPKVC
+2179 IQPAPKVC
-2187 TPIKKEDKQE
+2187 TPIKKEE
-2197 VRKVVKELPNTG
+2197 THESRKVEKELPNTG
-2209 SEEMDL
+2209 SEGMDL
-2215 PLKELA
+2215 PLKEFA

-2230 RRRSKKE
+2230 RRRTKNE

>member
-54 GNSQNTN
+54 GNSPNTN
-61 ADTNRDIVND
+61 ADTNRDIVNG

-90 TNHQNVDVANQV
+90 TNHQNVGVANQV
-102 GPAPIQ
+102 APAPIQ
-108 PSASP
+108 PSTSSAS
-113 AQNNNNS
+113 NNNHS
-120 NANSTAT
+120 DANSTAT

-196 PTDPNATPADPTATP
+196 PADPNATP

-217 NGSAPVAITAPYT
+217 NGSAPVAITAPFT

-239 IGQNAPNEVLS
+239 IGQNAPNEVLT

-314 GRIRGNDTNDHGD
+314 GRIKGNDTNDHG
-327 FNGIEKTLTVNP
+327 G
-339 NSELIFEFN
+339 
-348 TMTTKN
+348 
-354 YQAQGN
+354 
-360 VIALGRIRGNDTNDH
+360 
-375 GDFNGIEKTL
+375 FNGIEKTL

-609 NDTLTYK
+609 NDILTYK
-616 TYSQDFI
+616 TYTQDFI

-645 DALQAE
+645 DVLQAE

-666 DIFNDLKRRAQTI
+666 DIFNELKRRAQTI

-698 DSLANQMQHTLIR
+698 DSLVNQMQHTLIR

-738 EEKQAAIQVIEEHK
+738 EEKQAAIRVIEEHK

-787 VKPNAKQ
+787 VKTNAKQ

-808 HTPDATQDEIQDAL
+808 NTPDATQDEIQDAL

-977 KVNAAVAVANTNIL
+977 KVNAAVAAANTNIL

-1104 NEKAREAI
+1104 NDKAREAI

-1194 NTNATTEEK
+1194 NTNATDEEK

-1249 KKPAALAQTNQHY
+1249 KKPTALAQINQHY
-1262 SAKLVEIN
+1262 NAKLAEIN

-1395 DNVEAEVVIKP
+1395 DNVEAKVVIKP

-1435 VALQALAKEKE
+1435 VALLALAKEKE

-1469 SAIKIIQPETKIK
+1469 SAIKIIQPETKVK

-1549 ALVTPDHIVRAAA
+1549 ALVTPDHIVRATA

-1599 KRALQNINQAIAN
+1599 KRALQNIDQAIAN

-1903 EKELIKAKQQIAGAV
+1903 EKELIKAKQQIASAV

-1953 LFNDKKQAIEANVQ
+1953 LFNDKKLAIEANVQ

-2004 TLNLQTIHDLDVH
+2004 SLNLQTIHDLDVH

-2139 NRMVDEDAT
+2139 IRMIDEDAT
-2148 LNDIKKDTQLIIDEI
+2148 LNDIKQHTQFIVDEI
-2163 LAIKLPAEVI
+2163 LAIKLPAEATKVL
-2173 KASPKV
+2173 PKV
-2179 GQPAPKVC
+2179 GQPAPKLC
-2187 TPIKKEDKQE
+2187 TSIKKVDKQE

-2230 RRRSKKE
+2230 RRRNKNE

>member
-30 SNPNGAQALTTDH
+30 SNPNGAQALTTDN
-43 NVQGGS
+43 NVQS
-49 NQALP
+49 DTNQATP
-54 GNSQNTN
+54 VNSQ
-61 ADTNRDIVND
+61 DTNVANNRGLAN
-71 SQNTPNAH
+71 SAQNTTNQ
-79 ATDNTSTNQAL
+79 STNQAL
-90 TNHQNVDVANQV
+90 VNHNNGSIANQATPTSV
-102 GPAPIQ
+102 Q
-108 PSASP
+108 SSTPS
-113 AQNNNNS
+113 AQNNNHTDGNTTATETVS
-120 NANSTAT
+120 NAN
-127 EPAANTN
+127 NKDVV
-134 NNLASNNNTLNVP
+134 SNNTTLNVP
-147 NNTDNNDSARHL
+147 NKTNENGSGGHL

-182 EASNRPKKRSRRAA
+182 QASNRPKKRSRRAA
-196 PTDPNATPADPTATP
+196 PADPNATPADPA
-211 ADPTAG
+211 AAAAG
-217 NGSAPVAITAPYT
+217 NGGAPVAITAPYT

-239 IGQNAPNEVLS
+239 AGQNAPNEVLS
-250 FDDNN
+250 FDDNG
-255 IRPSTNRSVPTVT
+255 IRPSTNRSVPSVT

-274 GYTLINGGKVGVFSH
+274 GFTLINGGKVGVFSH

-314 GRIRGNDTNDHGD
+314 GRIKGNDTNDHGD
-327 FNGIEKTLTVNP
+327 FNGIEK
-339 NSELIFEFN
+339 S
-348 TMTTKN
+348 
-354 YQAQGN
+354 
-360 VIALGRIRGNDTNDH
+360 
-375 GDFNGIEKTL
+375 L

-396 FNTMTTKNYQGMT
+396 FNTMTTKNYQGVT

-418 DTVIGEKVV
+418 DTVIAEKSV
-427 AYGPIWRLLKVPE
+427 AYGPIWRLFKVPE

-516 ASFNTDDFVYKI
+516 ASFNTDDFVYKV

-545 PSGNSGVDINDMN
+545 PSSNSGVDMNDFN

-563 ANRII
+563 ANRVI
-568 TIKSTGGGTG
+568 TIKSTGGGSG

-616 TYSQDFI
+616 TYTQDFI

-698 DSLANQMQHTLIR
+698 DSLTNQMQHTLIR
-711 SVDAENAVNRKV
+711 SVDAENAVNKKV
-723 DDMEDLVN
+723 DQMEDLVN

-787 VKPNAKQ
+787 VKPNAKK
-794 AIRDKAAK
+794 AIRDKATK

-808 HTPDATQDEIQDAL
+808 ATPDATEDEIQDAL
-822 NQLTTDETDAI
+822 NQLATDETDAI

-846 TAKNNGINT
+846 IAKNNGINT
-855 IGAVAPQVTHKQA
+855 IGAVVPQVTHKQA

-917 TNDDVDT
+917 TNADVDN

-965 DATQEERQAAIE
+965 DATQEERQAAID
-977 KVNAAVAVANTNIL
+977 KVNAAVTAANTNIL

-1010 QAIEPATKVKTDAK
+1010 QAITPATKVKTDAK
-1024 NAIDQSAETQ
+1024 NAIDKSAETQ
-1034 HNAIFNNNDATLEE
+1034 HNTIFNNNDATLEE

-1104 NEKAREAI
+1104 NDKAREAI

-1139 ALNDIGVTSTTA
+1139 ALTDIGVTSTTA

-1170 VTKKQTATGVLT
+1170 VTKKQTATGVLN

-1211 QDLATAINNINQADT
+1211 QELATAINNINQADT

-1249 KKPAALAQTNQHY
+1249 KKPAALAQINQHY
-1262 SAKLVEIN
+1262 NAKLAEIN
-1270 ATPDATDDEKN
+1270 ATPDATNDEKN

-1363 INQLKDQAFNQINQN
+1363 INQLKDQAINQINQN
-1378 QTNDQVDAT
+1378 QTNDQVDTT
-1387 TNQAINAI
+1387 TNQAVNAI

-1406 KAIADIEKAVKEKQ
+1406 TAIADIEKAVKEKQ

-1435 VALQALAKEKE
+1435 VASQALAKEKE

-1469 SAIKIIQPETKIK
+1469 SAIKIIQPETKVK

-1494 ELRAQ
+1494 ELRAK

-1512 AALDKINDL
+1512 VALDKINEF
-1521 VAKAMTNITNDRT
+1521 VNQAMTDITNNRT
-1534 NQQVNDSTNQALDDI
+1534 NQQVDDTTSQALDSI
-1549 ALVTPDHIVRAAA
+1549 ALVAPEHIVRAAA
-1562 RDAVKQQYEAKKHE
+1562 RDAVKQQYEAKKQE

-1599 KRALQNINQAIAN
+1599 KLALQNINQAVTN
-1612 NDVKRVESNGIA
+1612 NDVKRVETNGIA
-1624 TLKGVE
+1624 TLKGVQ
-1630 PHIVVKP
+1630 PHIVIKP
-1637 EAQEAIKASADNQV
+1637 EAQQAIKATAENQV
-1651 ESIKDTPHATTD
+1651 ESIKDTPHATVD

-1669 QQINDTLKQGQQ
+1669 QLISDTLKQAQQ
-1681 DIDNTTQDAA
+1681 EIENTNQDAA
-1691 VNDVRN
+1691 VTDVRN

-1716 LDNIDESNNNQLDAI
+1716 LDSIEENNKNQLDAI

-1739 DERNVA
+1739 DERDVA
-1745 IAALNK
+1745 IDTLNK
-1751 IVNAI
+1751 IVNTI

-1770 QTEADGNNNIKVI
+1770 RTETDGNDNIKVI

-1794 QSVSAKAEAQ
+1794 QSVGVKAEAQ

-1846 NQNSIDAQNIISK
+1846 NQDSIDAQNIISK

-1891 TDEEQNAAIVQV
+1891 TDEEQNIAIAQV
-1903 EKELIKAKQQIAGAV
+1903 EKELIKAKQQIASAV
-1918 TNADVAYLLHDGKN
+1918 TNADVAYLLHDEKN

-1938 PVINKKATAREQLTT
+1938 PVINRKASAREQLTT
-1953 LFNDKKQAIEANVQ
+1953 LFNDKKQAIEANIQ

-2004 TLNLQTIHDLDVH
+2004 SLNLQTIHDLDVH

-2027 INDDLARVTHL
+2027 INDDLARVTAL

-2043 KVSDRNKA
+2043 KVSNRNKA

-2085 VALGDIEAVITEK
+2085 VALSDIEAVITEK

-2128 KALIDQYVADG
+2128 KVLIDQYVADG
-2139 NRMVDEDAT
+2139 NRMIDEDAT
-2148 LNDIKKDTQLIIDEI
+2148 LNDIKQHTQFIVDEI
-2163 LAIKLPAEVI
+2163 LAIKLPAEATKV
-2173 KASPKV
+2173 SPKEI
-2179 GQPAPKVC
+2179 QPAPKVC
-2187 TPIKKEDKQE
+2187 TPIKKEE
-2197 VRKVVKELPNTG
+2197 THESRKVEKELPNTG
-2209 SEEMDL
+2209 SEGMDL
-2215 PLKELA
+2215 PLKEFA

-2230 RRRSKKE
+2230 RRRTKNE

>member
-30 SNPNGAQALTTDH
+30 SNPNGAQALTTDN
-43 NVQGGS
+43 NVQS
-49 NQALP
+49 DTNQATP
-54 GNSQNTN
+54 VNSQ
-61 ADTNRDIVND
+61 DTNVANNRGLAN
-71 SQNTPNAH
+71 SAQNTPNQS
-79 ATDNTSTNQAL
+79 ATTNQSTNQAL
-90 TNHQNVDVANQV
+90 VNHNNGSIANQATPTSV
-102 GPAPIQ
+102 Q
-108 PSASP
+108 SSTPS
-113 AQNNNNS
+113 AQNNNHTDGNTTATETVS
-120 NANSTAT
+120 NAN
-127 EPAANTN
+127 NKDVV
-134 NNLASNNNTLNVP
+134 SNNTTLNVP
-147 NNTDNNDSARHL
+147 NKTNENGSGGHL

-182 EASNRPKKRSRRAA
+182 QASNRPKKRSRRAA
-196 PTDPNATPADPTATP
+196 PADPNATPADPA
-211 ADPTAG
+211 AAVAG
-217 NGSAPVAITAPYT
+217 NGGAPVAITAPYT

-239 IGQNAPNEVLS
+239 AGQNAPNEVLS
-250 FDDNN
+250 FDDNG
-255 IRPSTNRSVPTVT
+255 IRPSTNRSVPSVT

-274 GYTLINGGKVGVFSH
+274 GFTLINGGKVGVFSH

-314 GRIRGNDTNDHGD
+314 GRIKGNDTNDHGD
-327 FNGIEKTLTVNP
+327 FNGIEK
-339 NSELIFEFN
+339 S
-348 TMTTKN
+348 
-354 YQAQGN
+354 
-360 VIALGRIRGNDTNDH
+360 
-375 GDFNGIEKTL
+375 L

-396 FNTMTTKNYQGMT
+396 FNTMTTKNYQGVT

-418 DTVIGEKVV
+418 DTVIAEKSV
-427 AYGPIWRLLKVPE
+427 AYGPIWRLFKVPE

-516 ASFNTDDFVYKI
+516 ASFNTDDFVYKV

-545 PSGNSGVDINDMN
+545 PSSNSGVDMNDFN

-563 ANRII
+563 ANRVI
-568 TIKSTGGGTG
+568 TIKSTGGGSG

-616 TYSQDFI
+616 TYTQDFI

-698 DSLANQMQHTLIR
+698 DSLTNQMQHTLIR
-711 SVDAENAVNRKV
+711 SVDAENAVNKKV
-723 DDMEDLVN
+723 DQMEDLVN

-787 VKPNAKQ
+787 VKPNAKK
-794 AIRDKAAK
+794 AIRDKATK

-808 HTPDATQDEIQDAL
+808 ATPDATEDEIQDAL
-822 NQLTTDETDAI
+822 NQLATDETDAI

-846 TAKNNGINT
+846 IAKNNGINT
-855 IGAVAPQVTHKQA
+855 IGAVVPQVTHKQA

-917 TNDDVDT
+917 TNADVDN

-965 DATQEERQAAIE
+965 DATQEERQAAID
-977 KVNAAVAVANTNIL
+977 KVNAAVTAANTNIL

-1010 QAIEPATKVKTDAK
+1010 QAITPATKVKTDAK
-1024 NAIDQSAETQ
+1024 NAIDKSAETQ
-1034 HNAIFNNNDATLEE
+1034 HNTIFNNNDATLEE

-1104 NEKAREAI
+1104 NDKAREAI

-1139 ALNDIGVTSTTA
+1139 ALTDIGVTSTTA

-1170 VTKKQTATGVLT
+1170 VTKKQTATGVLN

-1211 QDLATAINNINQADT
+1211 QELATAINNINQADT

-1249 KKPAALAQTNQHY
+1249 KKPAALAQINQHY
-1262 SAKLVEIN
+1262 NAKLAEIN
-1270 ATPDATDDEKN
+1270 ATPDATNDEKN

-1363 INQLKDQAFNQINQN
+1363 INQLKDQAINQINQN
-1378 QTNDQVDAT
+1378 QTNDQVDTT
-1387 TNQAINAI
+1387 TNQAVNAI

-1435 VALQALAKEKE
+1435 VASQALAKEKE

-1469 SAIKIIQPETKIK
+1469 SAIKIIQPETKVK

-1494 ELRAQ
+1494 ELRAK

-1512 AALDKINDL
+1512 VALDKINEF
-1521 VAKAMTNITNDRT
+1521 VNQAMTDITNNRT
-1534 NQQVNDSTNQALDDI
+1534 NQQVDDTTSQALDSI
-1549 ALVTPDHIVRAAA
+1549 ALVAPEHIVRAAA
-1562 RDAVKQQYEAKKHE
+1562 RDAVKQQYEAKKQE

-1599 KRALQNINQAIAN
+1599 KLALQNINQAVTN
-1612 NDVKRVESNGIA
+1612 NDVKRVETNGIA
-1624 TLKGVE
+1624 TLKGVQ
-1630 PHIVVKP
+1630 PHIVIKP
-1637 EAQEAIKASADNQV
+1637 EAQQAIKATAENQV
-1651 ESIKDTPHATTD
+1651 ESIKDTPHATVD

-1669 QQINDTLKQGQQ
+1669 QLISDTLKQAQQ
-1681 DIDNTTQDAA
+1681 EIENTNQDAA
-1691 VNDVRN
+1691 VTDVRN

-1716 LDNIDESNNNQLDAI
+1716 LDSIEENNKNQLDAI

-1739 DERNVA
+1739 DERDVA
-1745 IAALNK
+1745 IDTLNK
-1751 IVNAI
+1751 IVNTI

-1770 QTEADGNNNIKVI
+1770 RTETDGNDNIKVI

-1794 QSVSAKAEAQ
+1794 QSVGVKAEAQ

-1846 NQNSIDAQNIISK
+1846 NQDSIDAQNIISK

-1891 TDEEQNAAIVQV
+1891 TDEEQNIAIAQV
-1903 EKELIKAKQQIAGAV
+1903 EKELIKAKQQIASAV
-1918 TNADVAYLLHDGKN
+1918 TNADVAYLLHDEKN

-1938 PVINKKATAREQLTT
+1938 PVINRKASAREQLTT
-1953 LFNDKKQAIEANVQ
+1953 LFNDKKQAIEANIQ

-2004 TLNLQTIHDLDVH
+2004 SLNLQTIHDLDVH

-2027 INDDLARVTHL
+2027 INDDLARVTAL

-2043 KVSDRNKA
+2043 KVSNRNKA

-2085 VALGDIEAVITEK
+2085 VALSDIEAVITEK

-2128 KALIDQYVADG
+2128 KVLIDQYVADG
-2139 NRMVDEDAT
+2139 NRMIDEDAT
-2148 LNDIKKDTQLIIDEI
+2148 LNDIKQHTQFIVDEI
-2163 LAIKLPAEVI
+2163 LAIKLPAEATKV
-2173 KASPKV
+2173 SPKEI
-2179 GQPAPKVC
+2179 QPAPKVC
-2187 TPIKKEDKQE
+2187 TPIKKEE
-2197 VRKVVKELPNTG
+2197 THESRKVEKELPNTG
-2209 SEEMDL
+2209 SEGMDL
-2215 PLKELA
+2215 PLKEFA

-2230 RRRSKKE
+2230 RRRTKNE